1 MNVNDVFQ
9 QGNNYII
16 DNPKYKKGS
25 RKEPKTIQTD
35 NFFKTPLNSTSDLPT
50 VQTAFNVAGIGNEVY
65 GDMSSYT
72 RYGIIPNRIHDLDAQ
87 RAEAQ
92 SNLTK
97 FGNAMAQTLVS
108 EVGIG
113 TVKAVTDIIGGIF
126 NIGKDDYNNPVSNKL
141 QEWKD
146 KFDQEVA
153 PIYADPNV
161 DILHGGLTN
170 FGWWMSNTP
179 SIMSSLTLLI
189 PSTGI
194 TKLLSVGAKAAA
206 LSKVGTITRNGIKSL
221 AGINKV
227 RKAAQEAEEIGK
239 AAKGL
244 NTFQKGV
251 NTLVD
256 LPAGESGRLGTFFS
270 NTTNALLQRT
280 MENYQEAQGVQ
291 KDTYDNAYET
301 LMKMDDKEYA
311 AFLAKNKDLANEV
324 DNPNDKDAI
333 AKKIA
338 KRAADEDF
346 KINFANI
353 TFDVIQMY
361 GLRNFWKGV
370 KSGANSY
377 KLSSAVNKAK
387 QEVANMNKTPE
398 QIKAAEAAV
407 NKWKERAKNIGRR
420 LTSEKTIIAGELSEG
435 VEEAVNY
442 IAQEEGMY
450 VGKHL
455 LNQEPASSFDNRMS
469 KYIASGQLWDSAFW
483 GVLGG
488 IVFNHLG
495 SGFGRLQQTIEDRQN
510 KKVNSKTGESKK
522 VSPWSLSEK
531 GEIKTRRDD
540 INNWA
545 TQTKLFIDRK
555 NKIAKGENPYATGE
569 NDKTLTPDEQIAASQ
584 KATHDF
590 IDNIVLNAAHKG
602 NYDYLEEFIKS
613 DEVRKAMVDNGVV
626 DNESN
631 SKQVQQELLDRM
643 KSTINTYEEEL
654 ARLIDLNDK
663 SQLTRKNNERVP
675 IEFLQSIADANT
687 KYKNQQKIIKDNIS
701 RLDNLINESM
711 QNEEV
716 QKILGSEITADQ
728 YRAAASKS
736 LIANTMG
743 ELYAERKRLLT
754 DPRFKN
760 SISAKVSID
769 AINRQLKEY
778 QEMLN
783 EDDLRLVTAVM
794 INNTMNDNHEVYRE
808 RTPIGEVFDNLL
820 SGKNEK
826 GETITDDEIIKG
838 LKKFAEDNNLD
849 ERLAN
854 FEDTENIA
862 SQINAKVENAKV
874 LNKRLV
880 EADKI
885 GNKNG
890 SITKL
895 LVSRSNA
902 ELQYRYL
909 NGQIVKDTKTFN
921 QEVSFI
927 NNTLNDAR
935 KEAIDNSYKTINE
948 LASKYDRTDSRVIR
962 NAVGAYYNDD
972 TEGFNEV
979 TSELTDAERNNLR
992 EALDVLDLSNNLNN
1006 RLGVQVQEM
1015 LDISKSIEEA
1025 RNKSKDNKENPNS
1038 EQPAEDKSED
1048 KSEDEAVEE
1057 AETSDESKGEQPTV
1071 ENPQEAAESS
1081 ENAKTNN
1088 SSQET
1093 KQADTEPETKP
1104 QSNQQKQK
1112 PTQNKSKIDMSK
1124 PISIDFVK
1132 GKVSNTDSGVSFK
1145 AVRVF
1150 DNTGMSNTTGKWLLQ
1165 ANSPKVITDD
1175 LYDGVENILQDNSK
1189 VTKEPVIKI
1198 NYDDG
1203 TFEIIIKGEVTVP
1216 DSKDDQ
1222 DTLQAQQAEEETK
1235 QNGGQEEGNNQTSST
1250 GGLQPQATPN
1260 PSTPASSPT
1269 EQKSKPV
1276 VNLSIPKNAEDIAA
1290 IRQGLID
1297 TAINTVKANRNI
1309 TIEELEQVLKDSMS
1323 KTNYDEDV
1331 IKNAIQFVLVPFE
1344 RKLKSND
1351 SKASAVADVIISSS
1365 STVINGVF
1373 QIGANFAES
1382 VINLVKEYAD
1392 NSQIKPVNNKY
1403 YVKLEDVL
1411 RWAEKVIPSNG
1422 EYNNF
1427 IFDAVK
1433 AYLTSDSAKNDIVLI
1448 DDSEVG
1454 RIDFLARANKAFIKP
1469 INTTGEDITR
1479 SIDTNLDEIIS
1490 DPNDLKHSEDE
1501 LKNLKLNDEITFE
1514 LSQKPGKSTKVLL
1527 AKHNGITVGYIGMPD
1542 IDVHGRWKINRDGWN
1557 YIISQ
1562 SDENNDGDFKDWL
1575 KSIANKDTPE
1585 FESLNNIIY
1594 KAAFEEITKD
1604 DVKAFQNHP
1613 LIKEAIR
1620 VGYLSVDNNRIT
1632 YKRALEGLGKLWK
1645 YNADLAKDGDIVSS
1659 SFDEWYDK
1667 LRSQCNQ
1674 VLDLVNK
1681 PDITYLI
1688 NTINSGEIIRATDR
1702 NEADSEGNVYST
1714 EKVAIPIKLALSPNV
1729 SARISVGTGGGNVIS
1744 SGRSSTS
1751 SYSSRN
1757 GQTYMTIENQ
1767 NGTIDYIQAFPLHYS
1782 QGSYIR
1788 KGKEVSIPRSQ
1799 MFDKLVDTVVEQL
1812 VARIENVQSPEDW
1825 NELRNFINT
1834 AFNVSNQGLFNGI
1847 TFGQDNSGTY
1857 YINFGN
1863 RQGFTFYRKGA
1874 NGSSIPNIIPF
1885 IEKQGGK
1892 PVNYKFNE
1900 VGDKLRQIIKDNI
1913 RFNIN
1918 RTLIE
1923 SDNNSNV
1930 IIHNSFIHVEKG
1942 KFSIDIPA
1950 YKNIPGFHTN
1960 AESYNDFII
1969 SNNLVRVNL
1978 DQENSSNYRDK
1989 GIRKQFNAGFGIT
2002 AISNR
2007 VDTNEPSTPVEE
2019 DNQPSNKSTRFEATK
2034 KLVQDITKSDSETQG
2049 LDIVKSLATKEVSD
2063 IIEKNKKSTLLN
2075 EIFPSKVTY
2084 DDKAVKESNEEA
2096 VAINKGKSHEI
2107 IIGDKFIDIATDAN
2121 KGGGNRAAR
2130 ILIHERL
2137 HTKLSTNQ
2145 GKKIKR
2151 NLQSVYDDFL
2161 RESEIDLAD
2170 IESGNIDAVNE
2181 RRGYNLNSKTADEL
2195 KRFLTDLRY
2204 SDISNPELKLE
2215 EFVVESLTSSALA
2228 SYMNHIKV
2236 EGEEVGKA
2244 KTLWQRI
2251 MQFISKLFNFDI
2263 ADNSLRAKEFNILG
2277 EVFNKA
2283 KTNTTSNSSN
2293 STTSTT
2299 KTPVELDLFNQQS
2312 TTETKPEVT
2321 KTEEEPVQ
2329 VSEEDDDNNDYN
2341 DNNLNT
2347 YNEESTEDDD
2357 EDMFSI
2363 IREYPS
2369 LTAALEDIPLQER
2382 AIATSRIASGELEIV
2397 CR

>member
-9 QGNNYII
+9 QGNNYTV

-35 NFFKTPLNSTSDLPT
+35 NFFRTPLNSTSDLPT
-50 VQTAFNVAGIGNEVY
+50 VQTAFNAAGIGNEVY
-65 GDMSSYT
+65 GDMSDYT
-72 RYGIIPNRIHDLDAQ
+72 RYGITPNRIHDLDAQ

-126 NIGKDDYNNPVSNKL
+126 NIGNDDYNNPVSEKL

-146 KFDQEVA
+146 KFNQEVA
-153 PIYADPNV
+153 PIYADSNV

-206 LSKVGTITRNGIKSL
+206 LSKVGTVTRNGIKSL

-239 AAKGL
+239 TVKGL

-251 NTLVD
+251 NALVD
-256 LPAGESGRLGTFFS
+256 LPAGESGRLGTFFN

-301 LMKMDDKEYA
+301 LIKMNDKEYA

-324 DNPNDKDAI
+324 NNPNDKDAI

-346 KINFANI
+346 KINFANL

-361 GLRNFWKGV
+361 GLRNFWKGL

-420 LTSEKTIIAGELSEG
+420 LTSEKAIIAGELSEG

-495 SGFGRLQQTIEDRQN
+495 SGFGRIQQTIEDRQN
-510 KKVNSKTGESKK
+510 KKVNSKTGEGKK

-626 DNESN
+626 DNEAN

-643 KSTINTYEEEL
+643 KSTVNTYEEEL

-663 SQLTRKNNERVP
+663 SQLTRKSNERVP

-687 KYKNQQKIIKDNIS
+687 KYKNQQKIIKNNMS
-701 RLDNLINESM
+701 RLDNLIDESM

-760 SISAKVSID
+760 SISAKISID
-769 AINRQLKEY
+769 SINRQLKEY

-895 LVSRSNA
+895 LVSRSDA

-948 LASKYDRTDSRVIR
+948 LASKYDRTDARVIR

-979 TSELTDAERNNLR
+979 TSELTDAERNSLR

-1015 LDISKSIEEA
+1015 LDISKSIKEA

-1048 KSEDEAVEE
+1048 EATEE
-1057 AETSDESKGEQPTV
+1057 TETSDESKDEQPTG
-1071 ENPQEAAESS
+1071 EKPQEAAESLES
-1081 ENAKTNN
+1081 AETNN
-1088 SSQET
+1088 SSQAT
-1093 KQADTEPETKP
+1093 KQAGTEPETKP
-1104 QSNQQKQK
+1104 QSNKQQQK

-1124 PISIDFVK
+1124 PISIDFVN
-1132 GKVSNTDSGVSFK
+1132 GKVSNTDSNVSFK
-1145 AVRVF
+1145 AVKL
-1150 DNTGMSNTTGKWLLQ
+1150 DNTKNHYTLE

-1175 LYDGVENILQDNSK
+1175 LYDGVENILQDGSK
-1189 VTKEPVIKI
+1189 VTKLPFVEIDY
-1198 NYDDG
+1198 NNG
-1203 TFEIIIKGEVTVP
+1203 TFKVFEKGEVTIP
-1216 DSKDDQ
+1216 GSKDDQ
-1222 DTLQAQQAEEETK
+1222 DTTQAQQAEEETK
-1235 QNGGQEEGNNQTSST
+1235 QNGGQEENNKQTSST
-1250 GGLQPQATPN
+1250 GVLQPQAAPT
-1260 PSTPASSPT
+1260 PSTTASSPT
-1269 EQKSKPV
+1269 EQKAKPV
-1276 VNLSIPKNAEDIAA
+1276 VDLSIPKDAEDIAA
-1290 IRQGLID
+1290 IRQGLIS
-1297 TAINTVKANRNI
+1297 TAINAVKANRNI
-1309 TIEELEQVLKDSMS
+1309 TIEELEQVLKDAMS
-1323 KTNYDEDV
+1323 KTNYDEDIV
-1331 IKNAIQFVLVPFE
+1331 KNAVQFVLVPFK

-1365 STVINGVF
+1365 STVVNGVF

-1433 AYLTSDSAKNDIVLI
+1433 AYLTSDSAKNNIVLI

-1557 YIISQ
+1557 YVISQ

-1604 DVKAFQNHP
+1604 DIKAFQNHP

-1620 VGYLSVDNNRIT
+1620 VGYLSVDNNRVT

-1714 EKVAIPIKLALSPNV
+1714 EKVAIPIKSALSPNV

-1885 IEKQGGK
+1885 VEKQGGK
-1892 PVNYKFNE
+1892 AVNYKFNE

-1930 IIHNSFIHVEKG
+1930 IIHNSFVHVEKG

-2007 VDTNEPSTPVEE
+2007 VDTNETSTPVEE
-2019 DNQPSNKSTRFEATK
+2019 DNQPSNKSTRFEATR

-2049 LDIVKSLATKEVSD
+2049 LDIVKSLVTKEVSD

-2075 EIFPSKVTY
+2075 EVFPAKVTY
-2084 DDKAVKESNEEA
+2084 DDKALKESNEEA
-2096 VAINKGKSHEI
+2096 VAINKGKTHEI
-2107 IIGDKFIDIATDAN
+2107 IIGDEFINIATDAN

-2181 RRGYNLNSKTADEL
+2181 RRGYNLNKKTADEL
-2195 KRFLTDLRY
+2195 KKFLTDLRY

-2236 EGEEVGKA
+2236 EGEEVEKA

-2263 ADNSLRAKEFNILG
+2263 VDNSLRAKEFNILG
-2277 EVFNKA
+2277 EVFKKA
-2283 KTNTTSNSSN
+2283 KTDTTSNSSN

-2299 KTPVELDLFNQQS
+2299 KTSVELDLFNQQS
-2312 TTETKPEVT
+2312 TTETEPEVT

-2329 VSEEDDDNNDYN
+2329 VSEEDNDDNYYN

-2369 LTAALEDIPLQER
+2369 LTAALEDVPLQER

>member
-9 QGNNYII
+9 QGNNYTI

-35 NFFKTPLNSTSDLPT
+35 NFFRTPLNSTSDLPT
-50 VQTAFNVAGIGNEVY
+50 VQTAFNAAGIGNEVY
-65 GDMSSYT
+65 GDMSDYT
-72 RYGIIPNRIHDLDAQ
+72 RYGITPNRIHDLDAQ

-126 NIGKDDYNNPVSNKL
+126 NIGNDDYNNPVSEKL

-146 KFDQEVA
+146 KFNQEVA

-206 LSKVGTITRNGIKSL
+206 LSKVGTVTRNGIKSL

-239 AAKGL
+239 SVKGL

-251 NTLVD
+251 NALVD
-256 LPAGESGRLGTFFS
+256 LPAGESGRLGTFFN

-301 LMKMDDKEYA
+301 LIKMNDKEYA

-324 DNPNDKDAI
+324 NNPNDKDAI

-346 KINFANI
+346 KINFANL

-361 GLRNFWKGV
+361 GLRNFWKGL

-420 LTSEKTIIAGELSEG
+420 LTSEKAIIAGELSEG

-495 SGFGRLQQTIEDRQN
+495 SGFGRIQQTIEDRQN
-510 KKVNSKTGESKK
+510 KKVNSKTGEGKK

-626 DNESN
+626 DNEAN

-643 KSTINTYEEEL
+643 KSTVNTYEEEL

-663 SQLTRKNNERVP
+663 SQLTRKSNERVP

-687 KYKNQQKIIKDNIS
+687 KYKNQQKIIKNNMS
-701 RLDNLINESM
+701 RLDNLIDESI

-760 SISAKVSID
+760 SISAKISID
-769 AINRQLKEY
+769 SINRQLKEY

-895 LVSRSNA
+895 LVSRSDA

-948 LASKYDRTDSRVIR
+948 LASKYDRTDARVIR

-979 TSELTDAERNNLR
+979 TSELTDAERNSLR

-1015 LDISKSIEEA
+1015 LDISKSIKEA

-1048 KSEDEAVEE
+1048 EATEE
-1057 AETSDESKGEQPTV
+1057 TETSDESKSEQPTG
-1071 ENPQEAAESS
+1071 EKPQEAAESLES
-1081 ENAKTNN
+1081 AETNN
-1088 SSQET
+1088 SSQAT
-1093 KQADTEPETKP
+1093 KQAGTEPETKP
-1104 QSNQQKQK
+1104 QSNKQQQK

-1124 PISIDFVK
+1124 PISIDFVN
-1132 GKVSNTDSGVSFK
+1132 GKVSNTDSNVSFK
-1145 AVRVF
+1145 AVKL
-1150 DNTGMSNTTGKWLLQ
+1150 DNTKNHYTLE

-1175 LYDGVENILQDNSK
+1175 LYDGVENILQDGSK
-1189 VTKEPVIKI
+1189 VTKLPFVEIDY
-1198 NYDDG
+1198 NNG
-1203 TFEIIIKGEVTVP
+1203 TFKVFEKGEVTIP
-1216 DSKDDQ
+1216 GSKDDQ
-1222 DTLQAQQAEEETK
+1222 DTTQAQQAEEETK
-1235 QNGGQEEGNNQTSST
+1235 QNGGQEENNKQTSST
-1250 GGLQPQATPN
+1250 GGLQPQAAPT
-1260 PSTPASSPT
+1260 PSTTASSPT
-1269 EQKSKPV
+1269 EQKAKPV
-1276 VNLSIPKNAEDIAA
+1276 VDLSIPKDAEDIAA
-1290 IRQGLID
+1290 IRQGLIS
-1297 TAINTVKANRNI
+1297 TAINAVKANRNI
-1309 TIEELEQVLKDSMS
+1309 TIEELEQVLKDAMS
-1323 KTNYDEDV
+1323 KTNYDEDIV
-1331 IKNAIQFVLVPFE
+1331 KNAVQFVLVPFK

-1365 STVINGVF
+1365 STVVNGVF

-1433 AYLTSDSAKNDIVLI
+1433 AYLTSDSAKNNIVLI

-1557 YIISQ
+1557 YVISQ

-1604 DVKAFQNHP
+1604 DIKAFQNHP

-1620 VGYLSVDNNRIT
+1620 VGYLSVDNNRVT

-1714 EKVAIPIKLALSPNV
+1714 EKVAIPIKSALSPNV

-1885 IEKQGGK
+1885 VEKQGGK
-1892 PVNYKFNE
+1892 AVNYKFNE

-1930 IIHNSFIHVEKG
+1930 IIHNSFVHVEKG

-2007 VDTNEPSTPVEE
+2007 VDTNETSTPVEE
-2019 DNQPSNKSTRFEATK
+2019 DNQPSNKSTRFEATR
-2034 KLVQDITKSDSETQG
+2034 KLIQDITKSDSETQG
-2049 LDIVKSLATKEVSD
+2049 LDIVKSLVTKEVSD

-2075 EIFPSKVTY
+2075 EVFPAKVTY
-2084 DDKAVKESNEEA
+2084 DDKALKESNEEA
-2096 VAINKGKSHEI
+2096 VAINKGKTHEI

-2181 RRGYNLNSKTADEL
+2181 RRGYNLNKKTADEL
-2195 KRFLTDLRY
+2195 KKFLTDLRY

-2263 ADNSLRAKEFNILG
+2263 VDNSLRAKEFNILG
-2277 EVFNKA
+2277 EVFKKA
-2283 KTNTTSNSSN
+2283 KTDTTSNSSN

-2299 KTPVELDLFNQQS
+2299 KTSVELDLFNQQS
-2312 TTETKPEVT
+2312 TTETEPEVT

-2329 VSEEDDDNNDYN
+2329 VSEEDNDDNYYN

-2369 LTAALEDIPLQER
+2369 LTAALEDVPLQER

>member
-9 QGNNYII
+9 QGNNYTI

-35 NFFKTPLNSTSDLPT
+35 NFFRTPLNSTSDLPT
-50 VQTAFNVAGIGNEVY
+50 VQTAFNAAGIGNEVY
-65 GDMSSYT
+65 GDMSDYT
-72 RYGIIPNRIHDLDAQ
+72 RYGITPNRIHDLDAQ

-126 NIGKDDYNNPVSNKL
+126 NIGNDDYNNPVSEKL

-146 KFDQEVA
+146 KFNQEVA

-206 LSKVGTITRNGIKSL
+206 LSKVGTVTRNGIKSL

-239 AAKGL
+239 SVKGL

-251 NTLVD
+251 NALVD
-256 LPAGESGRLGTFFS
+256 LPAGESGRLGTFFN

-301 LMKMDDKEYA
+301 LIKMNDKEYA

-324 DNPNDKDAI
+324 NNPNDKDAI

-346 KINFANI
+346 KINFANL

-361 GLRNFWKGV
+361 GLRNFWKGL

-420 LTSEKTIIAGELSEG
+420 LTSEKAIIAGELSEG

-495 SGFGRLQQTIEDRQN
+495 SGFGRIQQTIEDRQN
-510 KKVNSKTGESKK
+510 KKVNSKTGEGKK

-626 DNESN
+626 DNEAN

-643 KSTINTYEEEL
+643 KSTVNTYEEEL

-663 SQLTRKNNERVP
+663 SQLTRKSNERVP

-687 KYKNQQKIIKDNIS
+687 KYKNQQKIIKNNMS
-701 RLDNLINESM
+701 RLDNLIDESI

-760 SISAKVSID
+760 SISAKISID
-769 AINRQLKEY
+769 SINRQLKEY

-895 LVSRSNA
+895 LVSRSDA

-948 LASKYDRTDSRVIR
+948 LASKYDRTDARVIR

-979 TSELTDAERNNLR
+979 TSELTDAERNSLR

-1015 LDISKSIEEA
+1015 LDISKSIKEA

-1048 KSEDEAVEE
+1048 EATEE
-1057 AETSDESKGEQPTV
+1057 TETSDESKDEQPTG
-1071 ENPQEAAESS
+1071 EKPQEAAESLES
-1081 ENAKTNN
+1081 AETNN
-1088 SSQET
+1088 SSQAT
-1093 KQADTEPETKP
+1093 KQAGTEPETKP
-1104 QSNQQKQK
+1104 QSNKQQQK

-1124 PISIDFVK
+1124 PISIDFVN
-1132 GKVSNTDSGVSFK
+1132 GKVSNTDSNVSFK
-1145 AVRVF
+1145 AVKL
-1150 DNTGMSNTTGKWLLQ
+1150 DNTKNHYTLE

-1175 LYDGVENILQDNSK
+1175 LYDGVENILQDGSK
-1189 VTKEPVIKI
+1189 VTKLPFVEIDY
-1198 NYDDG
+1198 NNG
-1203 TFEIIIKGEVTVP
+1203 TFKVFEKGEVTIP
-1216 DSKDDQ
+1216 GSKDDQ
-1222 DTLQAQQAEEETK
+1222 DTTQAQQAEEETK
-1235 QNGGQEEGNNQTSST
+1235 QNGGQEENNKQTSST
-1250 GGLQPQATPN
+1250 GGLQPQAAPT
-1260 PSTPASSPT
+1260 PSTTASSPT
-1269 EQKSKPV
+1269 EQKAKPV
-1276 VNLSIPKNAEDIAA
+1276 VDLSIPKDAEDIAA
-1290 IRQGLID
+1290 IRQGLIS
-1297 TAINTVKANRNI
+1297 TAINAVKANRNI
-1309 TIEELEQVLKDSMS
+1309 TIEELEQVLKDAMS
-1323 KTNYDEDV
+1323 KTNYDEDIV
-1331 IKNAIQFVLVPFE
+1331 KNAVQFVLVPFK

-1365 STVINGVF
+1365 STVVNGVF

-1433 AYLTSDSAKNDIVLI
+1433 AYLTSDSAKNNIVLI

-1557 YIISQ
+1557 YVISQ

-1604 DVKAFQNHP
+1604 DIKAFQNHP

-1620 VGYLSVDNNRIT
+1620 VGYLSVDNNRVT

-1714 EKVAIPIKLALSPNV
+1714 EKVAIPIKSALSPNV

-1885 IEKQGGK
+1885 VEKQGGK
-1892 PVNYKFNE
+1892 AVNYKFNE

-1930 IIHNSFIHVEKG
+1930 IIHNSFVHVEKG

-2007 VDTNEPSTPVEE
+2007 VDTNETSTPVEE
-2019 DNQPSNKSTRFEATK
+2019 DNQPSNKSTRFEATR
-2034 KLVQDITKSDSETQG
+2034 KLIQDITKSDSETQG
-2049 LDIVKSLATKEVSD
+2049 LDIVKSLVTKEVSD

-2075 EIFPSKVTY
+2075 EVFPAKVTY
-2084 DDKAVKESNEEA
+2084 DDKALKESNEEA
-2096 VAINKGKSHEI
+2096 VAINKGKTHEI

-2181 RRGYNLNSKTADEL
+2181 RRGYNLNKKTADEL
-2195 KRFLTDLRY
+2195 KKFLTDLRY

-2263 ADNSLRAKEFNILG
+2263 VDNSLRAKEFNILG
-2277 EVFNKA
+2277 EVFKKA
-2283 KTNTTSNSSN
+2283 KTDTTSNSSN

-2299 KTPVELDLFNQQS
+2299 KTSVELDLFNQQS
-2312 TTETKPEVT
+2312 TTETEPEVT

-2329 VSEEDDDNNDYN
+2329 VSEEDNDDNYYN

-2369 LTAALEDIPLQER
+2369 LTAALEDVPLQER

>member
-9 QGNNYII
+9 QGNNYTI

-25 RKEPKTIQTD
+25 RKESKTIQTD

-50 VQTAFNVAGIGNEVY
+50 VQTAFNAAGIGNEVY
-65 GDMSSYT
+65 GDMSAYT
-72 RYGIIPNRIHDLDAQ
+72 RYGITPNRIHDLDAQ

-206 LSKVGTITRNGIKSL
+206 LSKVGTVTRNGIKSL

-244 NTFQKGV
+244 NTFQKGI

-256 LPAGESGRLGTFFS
+256 LPVGESGRLGTFFS

-324 DNPNDKDAI
+324 RNPNDKDAI

-346 KINFANI
+346 KINFANL

-361 GLRNFWKGV
+361 GLRNFWKGL

-420 LTSEKTIIAGELSEG
+420 LTSEKAVIAGELSEG
-435 VEEAVNY
+435 VEEAINY

-488 IVFNHLG
+488 VVFNHLG

-510 KKVNSKTGESKK
+510 KKVNSKTGEGKK

-654 ARLIDLNDK
+654 ARLVDLNDK
-663 SQLTRKNNERVP
+663 SQLTRKSNERVP

-701 RLDNLINESM
+701 RLDSLIDESM

-760 SISAKVSID
+760 NISAKVSID
-769 AINRQLKEY
+769 TINRQLKEY

-880 EADKI
+880 EADNI

-979 TSELTDAERNNLR
+979 TSELSDAERNSLR

-1015 LDISKSIEEA
+1015 LDINKSIEEA
-1025 RNKSKDNKENPNS
+1025 RNKSKDNNENPNS
-1038 EQPAEDKSED
+1038 EQPVEY
-1048 KSEDEAVEE
+1048 KSEDEANEE
-1057 AETSDESKGEQPTV
+1057 AETSDENKGEQPTV
-1071 ENPQEAAESS
+1071 EKPQEAAESS
-1081 ENAKTNN
+1081 ENAETNN

-1104 QSNQQKQK
+1104 QGNQQKQK
-1112 PTQNKSKIDMSK
+1112 PTQNKSKIDMAK

-1132 GKVSNTDSGVSFK
+1132 GKVSNTDSSVSFK

-1175 LYDGVENILQDNSK
+1175 LYNGVENILQDNSK

-1203 TFEIIIKGEVTVP
+1203 TFEIVIKGEVTVSG
-1216 DSKDDQ
+1216 SKDDQ
-1222 DTLQAQQAEEETK
+1222 DNLQAQQAEEETK
-1235 QNGGQEEGNNQTSST
+1235 QNGGQEEGNSQTSST
-1250 GGLQPQATPN
+1250 GGLQPQSAPT
-1260 PSTPASSPT
+1260 PSTPASSQT

-1276 VNLSIPKNAEDIAA
+1276 VNLSIPKDAEDIAA
-1290 IRQGLID
+1290 IRKVLIS
-1297 TAINTVKANRNI
+1297 TAINVVKANRNI
-1309 TIEELEQVLKDSMS
+1309 TIEELEQVLKDATS

-1331 IKNAIQFVLVPFE
+1331 IKNAIQFVLVPFK

-1365 STVINGVF
+1365 STVVNGVF

-1382 VINLVKEYAD
+1382 VDNLVREYAD

-1422 EYNNF
+1422 YYNNF

-1433 AYLTSDSAKNDIVLI
+1433 AYLTSDSAKNNIVLI

-1454 RIDFLARANKAFIKP
+1454 RIDFLDRANKAFIKP

-1527 AKHNGITVGYIGMPD
+1527 AKHNDITVGYIGIPD

-1604 DVKAFQNHP
+1604 DIKAFQNHP

-1885 IEKQGGK
+1885 VEKQGGK
-1892 PVNYKFNE
+1892 VVNYKFNE

-1930 IIHNSFIHVEKG
+1930 LIHNSFIHVEKG
-1942 KFSIDIPA
+1942 KFIIDIPA

-2007 VDTNEPSTPVEE
+2007 VDTNETSTPVEE

-2049 LDIVKSLATKEVSD
+2049 LDIVKFLVTKEVSD

-2075 EIFPSKVTY
+2075 EVFPAKVTY

-2107 IIGDKFIDIATDAN
+2107 IIGDKFIDIAIDAN

-2277 EVFNKA
+2277 EVFKKA
-2283 KTNTTSNSSN
+2283 KTDTTSNSSN

-2299 KTPVELDLFNQQS
+2299 KTSIELDLFNQQS
-2312 TTETKPEVT
+2312 TTETEPEVT
-2321 KTEEEPVQ
+2321 KIEEEPVQ

>member
-9 QGNNYII
+9 QGNNYTI

-35 NFFKTPLNSTSDLPT
+35 NFFRTPLNSTSDLPT
-50 VQTAFNVAGIGNEVY
+50 VQTAFNAAGIGNEVY
-65 GDMSSYT
+65 GDMSDYT
-72 RYGIIPNRIHDLDAQ
+72 RYGITPNRIHDLDAQ

-126 NIGKDDYNNPVSNKL
+126 NIGNDDYNNPVSEKL

-146 KFDQEVA
+146 KFNQEVA

-206 LSKVGTITRNGIKSL
+206 LSKVGTVTRNGIKSL

-239 AAKGL
+239 SVKGL

-251 NTLVD
+251 NALVD
-256 LPAGESGRLGTFFS
+256 LPAGESGRLGTFFN

-301 LMKMDDKEYA
+301 LIKMNDKEYA

-324 DNPNDKDAI
+324 NNPNDKDAI

-346 KINFANI
+346 KINFANL

-361 GLRNFWKGV
+361 GLRNFWKGL

-420 LTSEKTIIAGELSEG
+420 LTSEKAIIAGELSEG

-495 SGFGRLQQTIEDRQN
+495 SGFGRIQQTIEDRQN
-510 KKVNSKTGESKK
+510 KKVNSKTGEGKK

-626 DNESN
+626 DNEAN

-643 KSTINTYEEEL
+643 KSTVNTYEEEL

-663 SQLTRKNNERVP
+663 SQLTRKSNERVP

-687 KYKNQQKIIKDNIS
+687 KYKNQQKIIKNNMS
-701 RLDNLINESM
+701 RLDNLIDESM

-760 SISAKVSID
+760 SISAKISID
-769 AINRQLKEY
+769 SINRQLKEY

-895 LVSRSNA
+895 LVSRSDA

-948 LASKYDRTDSRVIR
+948 LASKYDRTDARVIR

-979 TSELTDAERNNLR
+979 TSELTDAERNSLR

-1015 LDISKSIEEA
+1015 LDISKSIKEA

-1048 KSEDEAVEE
+1048 EATEE
-1057 AETSDESKGEQPTV
+1057 TETSDESKSEQPTG
-1071 ENPQEAAESS
+1071 EKPQEAAESLES
-1081 ENAKTNN
+1081 AETNN
-1088 SSQET
+1088 SSQAT
-1093 KQADTEPETKP
+1093 KQAGTEPETKP
-1104 QSNQQKQK
+1104 QSNKQQQK

-1124 PISIDFVK
+1124 PISIDFVN
-1132 GKVSNTDSGVSFK
+1132 GKVSNTDSNVSFK
-1145 AVRVF
+1145 AVKL
-1150 DNTGMSNTTGKWLLQ
+1150 DNTKNHYTLE

-1175 LYDGVENILQDNSK
+1175 LYDGVENILQDGSK
-1189 VTKEPVIKI
+1189 VTKLPFVEIDY
-1198 NYDDG
+1198 NNG
-1203 TFEIIIKGEVTVP
+1203 TFKVFEKGEVTIP
-1216 DSKDDQ
+1216 GSKDDQ
-1222 DTLQAQQAEEETK
+1222 DTTQAQQAEEETK
-1235 QNGGQEEGNNQTSST
+1235 QNGGQEENNKQTSST
-1250 GGLQPQATPN
+1250 GGLQPQAAPT
-1260 PSTPASSPT
+1260 PSTTASSPT
-1269 EQKSKPV
+1269 EQKAKPLV
-1276 VNLSIPKNAEDIAA
+1276 DLSIPKDAEDIAA
-1290 IRQGLID
+1290 IRQGLIS
-1297 TAINTVKANRNI
+1297 TAINAVKANRNI
-1309 TIEELEQVLKDSMS
+1309 TIEELEQVLKDAMS
-1323 KTNYDEDV
+1323 KTNYDEDIV
-1331 IKNAIQFVLVPFE
+1331 KNAVQFVLVPFK

-1365 STVINGVF
+1365 STVVNGVF

-1433 AYLTSDSAKNDIVLI
+1433 AYLTSDSAKNNIVLI

-1557 YIISQ
+1557 YVISQ

-1604 DVKAFQNHP
+1604 DIKAFQNHP

-1620 VGYLSVDNNRIT
+1620 IGYLSVDNNRVT

-1714 EKVAIPIKLALSPNV
+1714 EKVAIPIKSALSPNV

-1799 MFDKLVDTVVEQL
+1799 VFDKLVDTVVEQL

-1885 IEKQGGK
+1885 VEKQGGK
-1892 PVNYKFNE
+1892 AVNYKFNE

-1930 IIHNSFIHVEKG
+1930 IIHNSFVHVEKG

-2007 VDTNEPSTPVEE
+2007 VDTNETSTPVEE
-2019 DNQPSNKSTRFEATK
+2019 DNQPSNKSTRFEATR

-2049 LDIVKSLATKEVSD
+2049 LDIVKSLVTKEVSD

-2075 EIFPSKVTY
+2075 EVFPAKVTY
-2084 DDKAVKESNEEA
+2084 DDKALKESNEEA
-2096 VAINKGKSHEI
+2096 VAINKGKTHEI
-2107 IIGDKFIDIATDAN
+2107 IIGDEFINIATDAN

-2236 EGEEVGKA
+2236 EGEEVEKA

-2263 ADNSLRAKEFNILG
+2263 VDNSLRAKEFNILG
-2277 EVFNKA
+2277 EVFKKA
-2283 KTNTTSNSSN
+2283 KTDTTSNSSN

-2299 KTPVELDLFNQQS
+2299 KTSVELDLFNQQS
-2312 TTETKPEVT
+2312 TTETEPEVT

-2329 VSEEDDDNNDYN
+2329 VSEEDNDDNYYN

-2369 LTAALEDIPLQER
+2369 LTAALEDVPLQER

>member
-9 QGNNYII
+9 QGNNYTI

-65 GDMSSYT
+65 GDMSAYT
-72 RYGIIPNRIHDLDAQ
+72 RYGITPNRIHDLDAQ

-113 TVKAVTDIIGGIF
+113 TIKAVTDIIGGIF

-239 AAKGL
+239 VAKGL
-244 NTFQKGV
+244 NTFQKGI

-324 DNPNDKDAI
+324 RNPNDKDAI

-346 KINFANI
+346 KINFANL

-361 GLRNFWKGV
+361 GLRNFWKGL

-420 LTSEKTIIAGELSEG
+420 LTSEKAVIAGELSEG

-488 IVFNHLG
+488 VVFNHLG

-510 KKVNSKTGESKK
+510 KKVDSKTGEGKK

-663 SQLTRKNNERVP
+663 SQLTRKSNERVP

-701 RLDNLINESM
+701 RLDSLIEESI

-760 SISAKVSID
+760 NISAKVSID
-769 AINRQLKEY
+769 TINRQLKEY

-948 LASKYDRTDSRVIR
+948 LASKYDRTDARVIR

-1015 LDISKSIEEA
+1015 LDINKSIEEA
-1025 RNKSKDNKENPNS
+1025 RNKSKDNEENPNS
-1038 EQPAEDKSED
+1038 EQPAEDE
-1048 KSEDEAVEE
+1048 SEDEAEDEDTEE
-1057 AETSDESKGEQPTV
+1057 AETSDENKGEQPIG
-1071 ENPQEAAESS
+1071 EKPQEAAESS

-1093 KQADTEPETKP
+1093 KQAYTEPETKP
-1104 QSNQQKQK
+1104 QDNQQKQK
-1112 PTQNKSKIDMSK
+1112 PTQNTSRIDMAKS
-1124 PISIDFVK
+1124 ISIDFVK
-1132 GKVSNTDSGVSFK
+1132 GKVSNTDSTVSFK
-1145 AVRVF
+1145 AIKL
-1150 DNTGMSNTTGKWLLQ
+1150 DNTKNHYVLE

-1175 LYDGVENILQDNSK
+1175 LYDGIENILQDGSK
-1189 VTKEPVIKI
+1189 VTKLPFVEIDY
-1198 NYDDG
+1198 NNG
-1203 TFEIIIKGEVTVP
+1203 TFKVLEKGEVTIP
-1216 DSKDDQ
+1216 GSKDDQ
-1222 DTLQAQQAEEETK
+1222 DTTQAQQAEEETK

-1250 GGLQPQATPN
+1250 GGLQPQTAPT

-1269 EQKSKPV
+1269 EQKTKPV
-1276 VNLSIPKNAEDIAA
+1276 VNLSIPKDAEDIAA
-1290 IRQGLID
+1290 IRQGLIS
-1297 TAINTVKANRNI
+1297 TAINAVKANRNI

-1323 KTNYDEDV
+1323 KTNYDEDI
-1331 IKNAIQFVLVPFE
+1331 IKNAVQFVLVPFK

-1365 STVINGVF
+1365 STVVNGVF

-1382 VINLVKEYAD
+1382 VDNLVREYAD

-1433 AYLTSDSAKNDIVLI
+1433 AYLTSDSAKNNIVLI

-1527 AKHNGITVGYIGMPD
+1527 AKHNDITVGYIGMPD

-1604 DVKAFQNHP
+1604 DIKAFQNHP

-1863 RQGFTFYRKGA
+1863 KQGFTFYRKGA

-1885 IEKQGGK
+1885 VEKQGGK
-1892 PVNYKFNE
+1892 AVNYKFNE

-1923 SDNNSNV
+1923 SDNNSN
-1930 IIHNSFIHVEKG
+1930 ILIHNSFIHVEKG
-1942 KFSIDIPA
+1942 KFSIDIPT

-2007 VDTNEPSTPVEE
+2007 VDTNETNTPVEE

-2049 LDIVKSLATKEVSD
+2049 LDIVKSLVTKEVSD

-2075 EIFPSKVTY
+2075 EVFPAKVTY

-2228 SYMNHIKV
+2228 SYMNHVKV

-2277 EVFNKA
+2277 EVFKKA
-2283 KTNTTSNSSN
+2283 KTDTTSNSSN

-2312 TTETKPEVT
+2312 TTETEPEVT

-2329 VSEEDDDNNDYN
+2329 VYEEDDDNNDYN

>member
-9 QGNNYII
+9 QGNNYTI

-35 NFFKTPLNSTSDLPT
+35 NFFRTPLNSTSDLPT
-50 VQTAFNVAGIGNEVY
+50 VQTAFNAAGIGNEVY
-65 GDMSSYT
+65 GDMSDYT
-72 RYGIIPNRIHDLDAQ
+72 RYGITPNRIHDLDAQ

-126 NIGKDDYNNPVSNKL
+126 NIGNDDYNNPVSEKL

-146 KFDQEVA
+146 KFNQEVA
-153 PIYADPNV
+153 PIYADSNV

-206 LSKVGTITRNGIKSL
+206 LSKVGTVTRNGIKSL

-239 AAKGL
+239 SVKGL

-251 NTLVD
+251 NALVD
-256 LPAGESGRLGTFFS
+256 LPAGESGRLGTFFN

-301 LMKMDDKEYA
+301 LIKMNDKEYA

-324 DNPNDKDAI
+324 NNPNDKDAI

-346 KINFANI
+346 KINFANL

-361 GLRNFWKGV
+361 GLRNFWKGL

-420 LTSEKTIIAGELSEG
+420 LTSEKAIIAGELSEG

-495 SGFGRLQQTIEDRQN
+495 SGFGRIQQTIEDRQN
-510 KKVNSKTGESKK
+510 KKVNSKTGEGKK

-626 DNESN
+626 DNEAN

-643 KSTINTYEEEL
+643 KSTVNTYEEEL

-663 SQLTRKNNERVP
+663 SQLTRKSNERVP

-687 KYKNQQKIIKDNIS
+687 KYKNQQKIIKNNMS
-701 RLDNLINESM
+701 RLDNLIDESI

-760 SISAKVSID
+760 SISAKISID
-769 AINRQLKEY
+769 SINRQLKEY

-895 LVSRSNA
+895 LVSRSDA

-948 LASKYDRTDSRVIR
+948 LASKYDRTDARVIR

-979 TSELTDAERNNLR
+979 TSELTDAERNSLR

-1015 LDISKSIEEA
+1015 LDISKSIKEA

-1048 KSEDEAVEE
+1048 EATEE
-1057 AETSDESKGEQPTV
+1057 TETSDESKDEQPTG
-1071 ENPQEAAESS
+1071 EKPQEAAESLES
-1081 ENAKTNN
+1081 AETNN
-1088 SSQET
+1088 SSQAT
-1093 KQADTEPETKP
+1093 KQAGTEPETKP
-1104 QSNQQKQK
+1104 QSNKQQQK

-1124 PISIDFVK
+1124 PISIDFVN
-1132 GKVSNTDSGVSFK
+1132 GKVSNTDSNVSFK
-1145 AVRVF
+1145 AVKL
-1150 DNTGMSNTTGKWLLQ
+1150 DNTKNHYTLE

-1175 LYDGVENILQDNSK
+1175 LYDGVENILQDGSK
-1189 VTKEPVIKI
+1189 VTKLPFVEIDY
-1198 NYDDG
+1198 NNG
-1203 TFEIIIKGEVTVP
+1203 TFKVFEKGEVTIP
-1216 DSKDDQ
+1216 GSKDDQ
-1222 DTLQAQQAEEETK
+1222 DTTQAQQAEEETK
-1235 QNGGQEEGNNQTSST
+1235 QNGGQEENNKQTSST
-1250 GGLQPQATPN
+1250 GVLQPQAAPT
-1260 PSTPASSPT
+1260 PSTTASSPT
-1269 EQKSKPV
+1269 EQKAKPV
-1276 VNLSIPKNAEDIAA
+1276 VDLSIPKDAEDIAA
-1290 IRQGLID
+1290 IRQGLIS
-1297 TAINTVKANRNI
+1297 TAINAVKANRNI
-1309 TIEELEQVLKDSMS
+1309 TIEELEQVLKDAMS
-1323 KTNYDEDV
+1323 KTNYDEDIV
-1331 IKNAIQFVLVPFE
+1331 KNAVQFVLVPFK

-1365 STVINGVF
+1365 STVVNGVF

-1433 AYLTSDSAKNDIVLI
+1433 AYLTSDSAKNNIVLI

-1527 AKHNGITVGYIGMPD
+1527 AKHNSITVGYIGMPD

-1557 YIISQ
+1557 YVISQ

-1604 DVKAFQNHP
+1604 DIKAFQNHP

-1620 VGYLSVDNNRIT
+1620 VGYLSVDNNRVT

-1714 EKVAIPIKLALSPNV
+1714 EKVAIPIKSALSPNV

-1799 MFDKLVDTVVEQL
+1799 VFDKLVDTVVEQL

-1885 IEKQGGK
+1885 VEKQGGK
-1892 PVNYKFNE
+1892 AVNYKFNE

-1930 IIHNSFIHVEKG
+1930 IIHNSFVHVEKG

-2007 VDTNEPSTPVEE
+2007 VDTNETSTPVEE
-2019 DNQPSNKSTRFEATK
+2019 DNQPSNKSTRFEATR

-2049 LDIVKSLATKEVSD
+2049 LDIVKSLVTKEVSD

-2075 EIFPSKVTY
+2075 EVFPAKVTY
-2084 DDKAVKESNEEA
+2084 DDKALKESNEEA
-2096 VAINKGKSHEI
+2096 VAINKGKTHEI

-2181 RRGYNLNSKTADEL
+2181 RRGYNLNKKTADEL
-2195 KRFLTDLRY
+2195 KKFLTDLRY

-2263 ADNSLRAKEFNILG
+2263 VDNSLRAKEFNILG
-2277 EVFNKA
+2277 EVFKKA
-2283 KTNTTSNSSN
+2283 KTDTTSNSSN

-2299 KTPVELDLFNQQS
+2299 KTSVELDLFNQQS
-2312 TTETKPEVT
+2312 TTETEPEVT

-2329 VSEEDDDNNDYN
+2329 VSEEDNDDNYYN

-2369 LTAALEDIPLQER
+2369 LTAALEDVPLQER

>member
-9 QGNNYII
+9 QGNSYTI
-16 DNPKYKKGS
+16 DNPRYKKGS

-65 GDMSSYT
+65 GDMSAYT
-72 RYGIIPNRIHDLDAQ
+72 RYGITPNRIHDLDAQ

-108 EVGIG
+108 ELGIG
-113 TVKAVTDIIGGIF
+113 IPKAFTDIIGGIF

-170 FGWWMSNTP
+170 FGWLMSNTP

-227 RKAAQEAEEIGK
+227 RKAAQEAEELGK

-244 NTFQKGV
+244 NAFQKGV
-251 NTLVD
+251 NALVD
-256 LPAGESGRLGTFFS
+256 LPAGESSRLGTFFS
-270 NTTNALLQRT
+270 ITTNALLQRT

-301 LMKMDDKEYA
+301 LMKMKDKEYA
-311 AFLAKNKDLANEV
+311 AFLAKNKDLADEV
-324 DNPNDKDAI
+324 DNPNDRDAI

-346 KINFANI
+346 KINFANL
-353 TFDVIQMY
+353 TFNVVQMY
-361 GLRNFWKGV
+361 ALRNFWKGL
-370 KSGANSY
+370 KSGENSY

-387 QEVANMNKTPE
+387 QEVANMGKTPE

-420 LTSEKTIIAGELSEG
+420 LTSEKVIIAGELSEG

-488 IVFNHLG
+488 VAFHHLG
-495 SGFGRLQQTIEDRQN
+495 SGFGRVQQTIEDRQN
-510 KKVNSKTGESKK
+510 KKVDSKTGEGKK

-555 NKIAKGENPYATGE
+555 NKIAKGENPYAIGE

-626 DNESN
+626 DNEAN

-643 KSTINTYEEEL
+643 KSTVNTYEEEL

-663 SQLTRKNNERVP
+663 AQLTQKDNERVP

-687 KYKNQQKIIKDNIS
+687 KYKNQQKIIKDNMS
-701 RLDNLINESM
+701 RLDNLIDESM
-711 QNEEV
+711 QDEEV
-716 QKILGSEITADQ
+716 QKILGSEFTADQ

-769 AINRQLKEY
+769 TINRQLKEY

-783 EDDLRLVTAVM
+783 EDDLRLVTSVM
-794 INNTMNDNHEVYRE
+794 INNTMNDKHEVYRE

-826 GETITDDEIIKG
+826 GEAINDDEIIKG

-849 ERLAN
+849 ERLAK

-862 SQINAKVENAKV
+862 SQINARVENSKV
-874 LNKRLV
+874 LNNRLV

-885 GNKNG
+885 GSKNG

-895 LVSRSNA
+895 LVSRSDA

-909 NGQIVKDTKTFN
+909 NGQIVKKIKTFN

-972 TEGFNEV
+972 TEGFNKV
-979 TSELTDAERNNLR
+979 TSELTEAERNNLR

-1015 LDISKSIEEA
+1015 LDINKRIEEA
-1025 RNKSKDNKENPNS
+1025 RNKAKDNEENPNS

-1048 KSEDEAVEE
+1048 KATEE
-1057 AETSDESKGEQPTV
+1057 AETSDESKGEQPTDKKPQDATELPKKV
-1071 ENPQEAAESS
+1071 E
-1081 ENAKTNN
+1081 TDN
-1088 SSQET
+1088 SSQAAE
-1093 KQADTEPETKP
+1093 QANREAETKP
-1104 QSNQQKQK
+1104 QAKQQEQK
-1112 PTQNKSKIDMSK
+1112 PTANKSKIDMSK

-1132 GKVSNTDSGVSFK
+1132 GKVSNVDSDVSFK
-1145 AVRVF
+1145 ADRILTV
-1150 DNTGMSNTTGKWLLQ
+1150 SNRYSLQ
-1165 ANSPKVITDD
+1165 PNSPKVITDD
-1175 LYDGVENILQDNSK
+1175 LYDGVENILQDGSK
-1189 VTKEPVIKI
+1189 VTKLPIIEI
-1198 NYDDG
+1198 NDDG
-1203 TFEIIIKGEVTVP
+1203 TFEVVYKGEVTVP
-1216 DSKDDQ
+1216 GSKDDQ
-1222 DTLQAQQAEEETK
+1222 DTLQAQQAEDEAK
-1235 QNGGQEEGNNQTSST
+1235 QNGGQEEDNQTPST
-1250 GGLQPQATPN
+1250 GGLQHQAAPTPTTSAS
-1260 PSTPASSPT
+1260 PST
-1269 EQKSKPV
+1269 EQKAKPV
-1276 VNLSIPKNAEDIAA
+1276 VDLSIPKDAEDIAA
-1290 IRQGLID
+1290 IRQGLIS
-1297 TAINTVKANRNI
+1297 TAINAVKANRNI
-1309 TIEELEQVLKDSMS
+1309 TIEELEQVLKDAMS
-1323 KTNYDEDV
+1323 KTNYDEDI
-1331 IKNAIQFVLVPFE
+1331 IKNAVQFVLVPFK

-1365 STVINGVF
+1365 STVVNGIF

-1382 VINLVKEYAD
+1382 VNNLVREYAD

-1448 DDSEVG
+1448 DDSELG
-1454 RIDFLARANKAFIKP
+1454 RIDFLARANKSFIKP
-1469 INTTGEDITR
+1469 INTAGEDITR
-1479 SIDTNLDEIIS
+1479 SIDTNLGEIIS

-1501 LKNLKLNDEITFE
+1501 LKNLKLNNEITFE

-1542 IDVHGRWKINRDGWN
+1542 MDVHGRWKINRDGWN
-1557 YIISQ
+1557 YVISQ
-1562 SDENNDGDFKDWL
+1562 SNENNDGDFKDWL
-1575 KSIANKDTPE
+1575 KSIANKDTSE

-1604 DVKAFQNHP
+1604 DIKAFQNHP

-1645 YNADLAKDGDIVSS
+1645 YNADLAKDGDVVSS

-1674 VLDLVNK
+1674 VLDLINK
-1681 PDITYLI
+1681 PDISYLI

-1702 NEADSEGNVYST
+1702 NETDSEGNVYST
-1714 EKVAIPIKLALSPNV
+1714 EKVAIPIQSALSPNV
-1729 SARISVGTGGGNVIS
+1729 SAKISVGTGGGNVIS

-1874 NGSSIPNIIPF
+1874 NGSSVPNIIPF
-1885 IEKQGGK
+1885 VEKQGGK
-1892 PVNYKFNE
+1892 AVNYKFNE

-1930 IIHNSFIHVEKG
+1930 LIHNSFVHVEKG

-2007 VDTNEPSTPVEE
+2007 VDIDKTSTPVEE
-2019 DNQPSNKSTRFEATK
+2019 NNQPSNKSTRFEATK

-2049 LDIVKSLATKEVSD
+2049 LDIVKSLVTKEISD

-2075 EIFPSKVTY
+2075 EIFPAKVIY
-2084 DDKAVKESNEEA
+2084 DDKALKESNEEA
-2096 VAINKGKSHEI
+2096 VAINKAKSHEI
-2107 IIGDKFIDIATDAN
+2107 IIGDEFINIATDAN

-2151 NLQSVYDDFL
+2151 NLQSIYDDFL
-2161 RESEIDLAD
+2161 RESEIDLTD

-2181 RRGYNLNSKTADEL
+2181 RRGYNLNNKTVDEL

-2204 SDISNPELKLE
+2204 FDISNSELKLE

-2228 SYMNHIKV
+2228 SYMNHVKV

-2263 ADNSLRAKEFNILG
+2263 ANNSLRAKEFNILG
-2277 EVFNKA
+2277 EVFKKG

-2299 KTPVELDLFNQQS
+2299 NTPVEGDLFNQQS
-2312 TTETKPEVT
+2312 TTETENET
-2321 KTEEEPVQ
+2321 TETEKEPIQ
-2329 VSEEDDDNNDYN
+2329 VSEEDDDSDDNN

-2369 LTAALEDIPLQER
+2369 LTAALEDVPLQER

>member
-9 QGNNYII
+9 QGNNYTI

-50 VQTAFNVAGIGNEVY
+50 VQTAFNAAGIGNEVY
-65 GDMSSYT
+65 GDMSAYT
-72 RYGIIPNRIHDLDAQ
+72 RYGITPNRIHDLDAQ

-113 TVKAVTDIIGGIF
+113 TIKAVTDIIGGIF
-126 NIGKDDYNNPVSNKL
+126 NIGSDYYNNPVSDKL

-146 KFDQEVA
+146 KFDQEIV

-227 RKAAQEAEEIGK
+227 RKAAQEAEEMGK
-239 AAKGL
+239 AVKGL

-251 NTLVD
+251 NALVD
-256 LPAGESGRLGTFFS
+256 LPAGESGKLGTFFS

-301 LMKMDDKEYA
+301 LTKMDDKEYA

-324 DNPNDKDAI
+324 NNPNDKDAI

-338 KRAADEDF
+338 KRAADENF
-346 KINFANI
+346 KINLANI

-361 GLRNFWKGV
+361 GLRNFWKGL
-370 KSGANSY
+370 KSGTNSY

-420 LTSEKTIIAGELSEG
+420 LTSEKAIIAGELSEG

-483 GVLGG
+483 GILGG
-488 IVFNHLG
+488 VVFQHLG
-495 SGFGRLQQTIEDRQN
+495 SGFGRVQQTIEDRQN
-510 KKVNSKTGESKK
+510 KKVNSKTGEGKK

-643 KSTINTYEEEL
+643 KSTVNTYEEEL

-663 SQLTRKNNERVP
+663 SQLTRKSNERVP

-687 KYKNQQKIIKDNIS
+687 KYKNQQKIIKDNMS
-701 RLDNLINESM
+701 RLDSLIDESI

-769 AINRQLKEY
+769 TINRQLKEY

-948 LASKYDRTDSRVIR
+948 LASKYDRTDSRIIR

-979 TSELTDAERNNLR
+979 TSELTDAERNSLR

-1015 LDISKSIEEA
+1015 LDINKSIEEA
-1025 RNKSKDNKENPNS
+1025 RNKSKDNKENPNG

-1048 KSEDEAVEE
+1048 EDTEE
-1057 AETSDESKGEQPTV
+1057 AETSDESKSEQPTG
-1071 ENPQEAAESS
+1071 EKPQEAAESS
-1081 ENAKTNN
+1081 ENAETNN
-1088 SSQET
+1088 SSQAT
-1093 KQADTEPETKP
+1093 KQAGTEPETKP
-1104 QSNQQKQK
+1104 QSNQQQQK
-1112 PTQNKSKIDMSK
+1112 PTQNKSRIDMAK

-1132 GKVSNTDSGVSFK
+1132 GKVSNADSTVSFK
-1145 AVRVF
+1145 AIRL
-1150 DNTGMSNTTGKWLLQ
+1150 DNTTNHYVLE

-1175 LYDGVENILQDNSK
+1175 LYDGVENILQDGSK
-1189 VTKEPVIKI
+1189 VTKLPFIEI
-1198 NYDDG
+1198 NFNDN
-1203 TFEIIIKGEVTVP
+1203 TFKVLWKGEVTVP
-1216 DSKDDQ
+1216 GSKDDQ
-1222 DTLQAQQAEEETK
+1222 DTTQAQQAEEETK
-1235 QNGGQEEGNNQTSST
+1235 QNGGQEDNNQPSST
-1250 GGLQPQATPN
+1250 GGLQPQAAPTP
-1260 PSTPASSPT
+1260 SAPASSPT
-1269 EQKSKPV
+1269 SQKSKPV

-1290 IRQGLID
+1290 IRQGLIS
-1297 TAINTVKANRNI
+1297 TAINAVKANRNI
-1309 TIEELEQVLKDSMS
+1309 TIEELEQVLKDAMS

-1331 IKNAIQFVLVPFE
+1331 IKNAIQFVLVPFK

-1365 STVINGVF
+1365 STVVNGVF

-1382 VINLVKEYAD
+1382 VINLVREYAD

-1448 DDSEVG
+1448 DDSELG
-1454 RIDFLARANKAFIKP
+1454 RIDFLARANKTFIKP

-1527 AKHNGITVGYIGMPD
+1527 AKHNGITVGYIGIPD

-1557 YIISQ
+1557 YVISQ

-1575 KSIANKDTPE
+1575 KSITNKDTPE

-1604 DVKAFQNHP
+1604 DIKAFQNHP

-1702 NEADSEGNVYST
+1702 NETDSEGNVYST

-1782 QGSYIR
+1782 QGTYIR

-1799 MFDKLVDTVVEQL
+1799 MFDKLVDTIVEQL

-1857 YINFGN
+1857 YINYGYKV
-1863 RQGFTFYRKGA
+1863 GFTFYRKGT
-1874 NGSSIPNIIPF
+1874 NGTPIPDIIPF
-1885 IEKQGGK
+1885 VEKQGGK
-1892 PVNYKFNE
+1892 PINYKFNE
-1900 VGDKLRQIIKDNI
+1900 VGDKLKQIIKDNI

-1930 IIHNSFIHVEKG
+1930 LIHNSFIHVEKG

-1950 YKNIPGFHTN
+1950 YKNIPGFHTS

-1989 GIRKQFNAGFGIT
+1989 GISKQFNAGFGIT

-2007 VDTNEPSTPVEE
+2007 VDTNETNTPVEE
-2019 DNQPSNKSTRFEATK
+2019 DNQHSNNSTRFEATK

-2049 LDIVKSLATKEVSD
+2049 LDIVKSLVTKEVSD

-2075 EIFPSKVTY
+2075 EVFPAKVTY

-2096 VAINKGKSHEI
+2096 VAINKGKTHEI
-2107 IIGDKFIDIATDAN
+2107 IIGDKFIDIAIDAN

-2170 IESGNIDAVNE
+2170 IESGNIDAVND
-2181 RRGYNLNSKTADEL
+2181 RRGYNLNKKTADEL
-2195 KRFLTDLRY
+2195 KKFLTDLRY
-2204 SDISNPELKLE
+2204 SDISNTELKLE

-2277 EVFNKA
+2277 EVFKKA
-2283 KTNTTSNSSN
+2283 KTDTTSNSSN

-2312 TTETKPEVT
+2312 TTETEPEVT
-2321 KTEEEPVQ
+2321 KIEEEPVQ
-2329 VSEEDDDNNDYN
+2329 VSEEDNDDNDYN

-2369 LTAALEDIPLQER
+2369 LTAALEDVPLQER

>member
-9 QGNNYII
+9 QGNNYTI

-65 GDMSSYT
+65 GDMSAYT
-72 RYGIIPNRIHDLDAQ
+72 RYGITPNRIHNLDAQ

-108 EVGIG
+108 EIGIG
-113 TVKAVTDIIGGIF
+113 IVKSIPDIIGAVF
-126 NIGKDDYNNPVSNKL
+126 NIGSDDYSNPVSDKL

-146 KFDQEVA
+146 KFEQEVA

-170 FGWWMSNTP
+170 PGWLMSNIP
-179 SIMSSLTLLI
+179 SIASSLTLLI

-194 TKLLSVGAKAAA
+194 TKLLSIGAKAAA
-206 LSKVGTITRNGIKSL
+206 LSKVGTITRSGIKSL

-251 NTLVD
+251 NALVD
-256 LPAGESGRLGTFFS
+256 LPAGESSRLGRFFS
-270 NTTNALLQRT
+270 ITTNALLQRT

-291 KDTYDNAYET
+291 RDTYDNAYNT
-301 LMKMDDKEYA
+301 LINMEDKEYA

-324 DNPNDKDAI
+324 DNPNDRDAV

-346 KINFANI
+346 KINLTNI

-361 GLRNFWKGV
+361 GLRNFWKGI
-370 KSGANSY
+370 KSGKNSY
-377 KLSSAVNKAK
+377 KLSSAVDKAK
-387 QEVANMNKTPE
+387 RNVANMGKTPE

-407 NKWKERAKNIGRR
+407 NKWKQRAKNIGRM
-420 LTSEKTIIAGELSEG
+420 LTSEKVIIAGELSEG

-488 IVFNHLG
+488 VVFHHLG
-495 SGFGRLQQTIEDRQN
+495 SGFGRIQQTIEDRQN
-510 KKVNSKTGESKK
+510 KKVNSKTGEGKK

-531 GEIKTRRDD
+531 GEIKTRRED
-540 INNWA
+540 INNWSA
-545 TQTKLFIDRK
+545 QTKLFIDRR

-626 DNESN
+626 DSESN

-663 SQLTRKNNERVP
+663 VQLTQKSNERVP

-687 KYKNQQKIIKDNIS
+687 KYKNQQKIIKDNMS
-701 RLDNLINESM
+701 RLDNLIEESM
-711 QNEEV
+711 QDEEV
-716 QKILGSEITADQ
+716 QKILGSEFTTDQ

-760 SISAKVSID
+760 NISAKVAID
-769 AINRQLKEY
+769 TINRQLKEY

-794 INNTMNDNHEVYRE
+794 INNTMNDKHEVYRE
-808 RTPIGEVFDNLL
+808 RTPIGKVFDNLL

-826 GETITDDEIIKG
+826 GKTINDDEIIEG
-838 LKKFAEDNNLD
+838 LKKFTEDNNLD
-849 ERLAN
+849 ARLAK
-854 FEDTENIA
+854 FENTENIA
-862 SQINAKVENAKV
+862 SQINARVENAKV

-885 GNKNG
+885 GSKNG

-909 NGQIVKDTKTFN
+909 NGQIIKDTKTFN

-948 LASKYDRTDSRVIR
+948 LASKYDRTESRVIR

-972 TEGFNEV
+972 TEEFNKV
-979 TSELTDAERNNLR
+979 TSELTDAERNNLY

-1015 LDISKSIEEA
+1015 LDINKRIEES
-1025 RNKSKDNKENPNS
+1025 RNKAKDNKENPNS
-1038 EQPAEDKSED
+1038 EQPSED
-1048 KSEDEAVEE
+1048 KSKDEATEE
-1057 AETSDESKGEQPTV
+1057 VETSDENKSEQPT
-1071 ENPQEAAESS
+1071 EKKPQEATESPES
-1081 ENAKTNN
+1081 AKTNN
-1088 SSQET
+1088 SSQAT
-1093 KQADTEPETKP
+1093 KQAGTEPKTKL
-1104 QSNQQKQK
+1104 QSKQQKQK
-1112 PTQNKSKIDMSK
+1112 PTQNKSRINTAK

-1132 GKVSNTDSGVSFK
+1132 GKVSNVDSDVSFK
-1145 AVRVF
+1145 AERIA
-1150 DNTGMSNTTGKWLLQ
+1150 TTTNRYTLQ
-1165 ANSPKVITDD
+1165 PNSSKVITDD
-1175 LYDGVENILQDNSK
+1175 LYDGVENILQDGSK
-1189 VTKEPVIKI
+1189 VTKPTIIEI
-1198 NYDDG
+1198 NDDG
-1203 TFEIIIKGEVTVP
+1203 TFKIINKGEVTVP
-1216 DSKDDQ
+1216 GSKDDQ
-1222 DTLQAQQAEEETK
+1222 DTTQAQQAEETK
-1235 QNGGQEEGNNQTSST
+1235 QNGGQKEGNSQTSST
-1250 GGLQPQATPN
+1250 GGLQPQVAPTPA
-1260 PSTPASSPT
+1260 TPASSPT
-1269 EQKSKPV
+1269 EQKTKPV
-1276 VNLSIPKNAEDIAA
+1276 VNLSIPKDAEDIAA
-1290 IRQGLID
+1290 IRQGLFD
-1297 TAINTVKANRNI
+1297 TAINAVKANKNI
-1309 TIEELEQVLKDSMS
+1309 TIEELEQILKDTMS
-1323 KTNYDEDV
+1323 KTNYDEDIV
-1331 IKNAIQFVLVPFE
+1331 KNAIEFVLTPLR

-1351 SKASAVADVIISSS
+1351 SKASAVADVIISSNS
-1365 STVINGVF
+1365 IVVNGVF

-1382 VINLVKEYAD
+1382 VNNLIREYAD

-1448 DDSEVG
+1448 DDSELG

-1469 INTTGEDITR
+1469 INTAGEDITR
-1479 SIDTNLDEIIS
+1479 SIDTNLGEIIS
-1490 DPNDLKHSEDE
+1490 DPNDIKHSEDE

-1557 YIISQ
+1557 YVISQ

-1620 VGYLSVDNNRIT
+1620 EGYLSVDNNRIT
-1632 YKRALEGLGKLWK
+1632 YKRALDGLSKLWK

-1681 PDITYLI
+1681 PNITYLI
-1688 NTINSGEIIRATDR
+1688 NTINSGEIIKATDR
-1702 NEADSEGNVYST
+1702 NETDSEGNIYAT
-1714 EKVAIPIKLALSPNV
+1714 EKVAIPIQSALSPNV
-1729 SARISVGTGGGNVIS
+1729 SARIGVGTGGGSVIS

-1751 SYSSRN
+1751 SYSAKN

-1767 NGTIDYIQAFPLHYS
+1767 NGTIDYIQAFPLHYT

-1812 VARIENVQSPEDW
+1812 VARIENVKSPEDW

-1834 AFNVSNQGLFNGI
+1834 VFNVSNQGLFNGI

-1857 YINFGN
+1857 YINYGYK
-1863 RQGFTFYRKGA
+1863 QGFTFYRKGT
-1874 NGSSIPNIIPF
+1874 NGTPIPDLIPF
-1885 IEKQGGK
+1885 VEKQGGK
-1892 PVNYKFNE
+1892 AVNYKFNE

-1923 SDNNSNV
+1923 SDNNSN
-1930 IIHNSFIHVEKG
+1930 ILIHNSFINIEKG

-2007 VDTNEPSTPVEE
+2007 VDTNKTNTPVEE
-2019 DNQPSNKSTRFEATK
+2019 NNQSSNKSTRFEATK
-2034 KLVQDITKSDSETQG
+2034 KLVQDITTSSSETQG
-2049 LDIVKSLATKEVSD
+2049 LDIVKSLATKEVKD
-2063 IIEKNKKSTLLN
+2063 IIEKNKNNSLLN
-2075 EIFPSKVTY
+2075 EIFPSKITY
-2084 DDKAVKESNEEA
+2084 DDKALKESNEEA

-2107 IIGDKFIDIATDAN
+2107 IIGDEFINIAIDAN

-2151 NLQSVYDDFL
+2151 NLQSIYDDFL
-2161 RESEIDLAD
+2161 RESEIDLTD

-2181 RRGYNLNSKTADEL
+2181 RRGYNLNKKTASEL
-2195 KRFLTDLRY
+2195 KRFITDLKY

-2228 SYMNHIKV
+2228 SYMNHVKV

-2277 EVFNKA
+2277 EVFKKG
-2283 KTNTTSNSSN
+2283 KTYTTSNSSN

-2312 TTETKPEVT
+2312 TTETEPEVE
-2321 KTEEEPVQ
+2321 KAEEEPVQ
-2329 VSEEDDDNNDYN
+2329 VQEEDDNIDDNAND
-2341 DNNLNT
+2341 LNTT
-2347 YNEESTEDDD
+2347 YNEESTSDDD
-2357 EDMFSI
+2357 EDLFSI

>member
-9 QGNNYII
+9 QGNNYTI

-35 NFFKTPLNSTSDLPT
+35 NFFRTPLNSTSDLPT
-50 VQTAFNVAGIGNEVY
+50 VQTAFNAAGIGNEVY
-65 GDMSSYT
+65 GDMSDYT
-72 RYGIIPNRIHDLDAQ
+72 RYGITPNRIHDLDAQ

-126 NIGKDDYNNPVSNKL
+126 NIGNDDYNNPVSEKL

-146 KFDQEVA
+146 KFNQEVA
-153 PIYADPNV
+153 PIYADSNV

-206 LSKVGTITRNGIKSL
+206 LSKVGTVTRNGIKSL

-239 AAKGL
+239 TVKGL

-251 NTLVD
+251 NALVD
-256 LPAGESGRLGTFFS
+256 LPAGESGRLGTFFN

-301 LMKMDDKEYA
+301 LIKMNDKEYA

-324 DNPNDKDAI
+324 NNPNDKDAI

-346 KINFANI
+346 KINFANL

-361 GLRNFWKGV
+361 GLRNFWKGL

-420 LTSEKTIIAGELSEG
+420 LTSEKAIIAGELSEG

-495 SGFGRLQQTIEDRQN
+495 SGFGRIQQTIEDRQN
-510 KKVNSKTGESKK
+510 KKVNSKTGEGKK

-626 DNESN
+626 DNEAN

-643 KSTINTYEEEL
+643 KSTVNTYEEEL

-663 SQLTRKNNERVP
+663 SQLTRKSNERVP

-687 KYKNQQKIIKDNIS
+687 KYKNQQKIIKNNMS
-701 RLDNLINESM
+701 RLDNLIDESI

-760 SISAKVSID
+760 SISAKISID
-769 AINRQLKEY
+769 SINRQLKEY

-895 LVSRSNA
+895 LVSRSDA

-948 LASKYDRTDSRVIR
+948 LASKYDRTDARVIR

-979 TSELTDAERNNLR
+979 TSELTDAERNSLR

-1015 LDISKSIEEA
+1015 LDISKSIKEA

-1048 KSEDEAVEE
+1048 EATEE
-1057 AETSDESKGEQPTV
+1057 TETSDESKDEQPTG
-1071 ENPQEAAESS
+1071 EKPQEAAESLES
-1081 ENAKTNN
+1081 AETNN
-1088 SSQET
+1088 SSQAT
-1093 KQADTEPETKP
+1093 KQAGTEPETKP
-1104 QSNQQKQK
+1104 QSNKQQQK

-1124 PISIDFVK
+1124 PISIDFVN
-1132 GKVSNTDSGVSFK
+1132 GKVSNTDSNVSFK
-1145 AVRVF
+1145 AVKL
-1150 DNTGMSNTTGKWLLQ
+1150 DNTKNHYTLE

-1175 LYDGVENILQDNSK
+1175 LYDGVENILQDGSK
-1189 VTKEPVIKI
+1189 VTKLPFVEIDY
-1198 NYDDG
+1198 NNG
-1203 TFEIIIKGEVTVP
+1203 TFKVFEKGEVTIP
-1216 DSKDDQ
+1216 GSKDDQ
-1222 DTLQAQQAEEETK
+1222 DTTQAQQAEEETK
-1235 QNGGQEEGNNQTSST
+1235 QNGGQEENNKQTSST
-1250 GGLQPQATPN
+1250 GVLQPQAAPT
-1260 PSTPASSPT
+1260 PSTTASSPT
-1269 EQKSKPV
+1269 EQKAKPV
-1276 VNLSIPKNAEDIAA
+1276 VDLSIPKDAEDIAA
-1290 IRQGLID
+1290 IRQGLIS
-1297 TAINTVKANRNI
+1297 TAINAVKANRNI
-1309 TIEELEQVLKDSMS
+1309 TIEELEQVLKDAMS
-1323 KTNYDEDV
+1323 KTNYDEDIV
-1331 IKNAIQFVLVPFE
+1331 KNAVQFVLVPFK

-1365 STVINGVF
+1365 STVVNGVF

-1433 AYLTSDSAKNDIVLI
+1433 AYLTSDSAKNNIVLI

-1557 YIISQ
+1557 YVISQ

-1604 DVKAFQNHP
+1604 DIKAFQNHP

-1620 VGYLSVDNNRIT
+1620 VGYLSVDNNRVT

-1714 EKVAIPIKLALSPNV
+1714 EKVAIPIKSALSPNV

-1885 IEKQGGK
+1885 VEKQGGK
-1892 PVNYKFNE
+1892 AVNYKFNE

-1930 IIHNSFIHVEKG
+1930 IIHNSFVHVEKG

-2007 VDTNEPSTPVEE
+2007 VDTNETSTPVEE
-2019 DNQPSNKSTRFEATK
+2019 DNQPSNKSTRFEATR

-2049 LDIVKSLATKEVSD
+2049 LDIVKSLVTKEVSD

-2075 EIFPSKVTY
+2075 EVFPAKVTY
-2084 DDKAVKESNEEA
+2084 DDKALKESNEEA
-2096 VAINKGKSHEI
+2096 VAINKGKTHEI
-2107 IIGDKFIDIATDAN
+2107 IIGDEFINIATDAN

-2181 RRGYNLNSKTADEL
+2181 RRGYNLNKKTADEL
-2195 KRFLTDLRY
+2195 KKFLTDLRY

-2236 EGEEVGKA
+2236 EGEEVEKA

-2263 ADNSLRAKEFNILG
+2263 VDNSLRAKEFNILG
-2277 EVFNKA
+2277 EVFKKA
-2283 KTNTTSNSSN
+2283 KTDTTSNSSN

-2299 KTPVELDLFNQQS
+2299 KTSVELDLFNQQS
-2312 TTETKPEVT
+2312 TTETEPEVT

-2329 VSEEDDDNNDYN
+2329 VSEEDNDDNYYN

-2369 LTAALEDIPLQER
+2369 LTAALEDVPLQER

>member
-9 QGNNYII
+9 QGNNYTI

-35 NFFKTPLNSTSDLPT
+35 NFFRTPLNSTSDLPT
-50 VQTAFNVAGIGNEVY
+50 VQTAFNAAGIGNEVY
-65 GDMSSYT
+65 GDMSDYT
-72 RYGIIPNRIHDLDAQ
+72 RYGITPNRIHDLDAQ

-126 NIGKDDYNNPVSNKL
+126 NIGNDDYNNPVSEKL

-146 KFDQEVA
+146 KFNQEVA

-206 LSKVGTITRNGIKSL
+206 LSKVGTVTRNGIKSL

-239 AAKGL
+239 SVKGL

-251 NTLVD
+251 NALVD
-256 LPAGESGRLGTFFS
+256 LPAGESGRLGTFFN

-301 LMKMDDKEYA
+301 LIKMNDKEYA

-324 DNPNDKDAI
+324 NNPNDKDAI

-346 KINFANI
+346 KINFANL

-361 GLRNFWKGV
+361 GLRNFWKGL

-420 LTSEKTIIAGELSEG
+420 LTSEKAIIAGELSEG

-495 SGFGRLQQTIEDRQN
+495 SGFGRIQQTIEDRQN
-510 KKVNSKTGESKK
+510 KKVNSKTGEGKK

-626 DNESN
+626 DNEAN

-643 KSTINTYEEEL
+643 KSTVNTYEEEL

-663 SQLTRKNNERVP
+663 SQLTRKSNERVP

-687 KYKNQQKIIKDNIS
+687 KYKNQQKIIKNNMS
-701 RLDNLINESM
+701 RLDNLIDESM

-760 SISAKVSID
+760 SISAKISID
-769 AINRQLKEY
+769 SINRQLKEY

-826 GETITDDEIIKG
+826 DETITDDEIIKG

-895 LVSRSNA
+895 LVSRSDA

-948 LASKYDRTDSRVIR
+948 LASKYDRTDARVIR

-979 TSELTDAERNNLR
+979 TSELTDAERNSLR

-1015 LDISKSIEEA
+1015 LDISKSIKEA

-1048 KSEDEAVEE
+1048 EATEE
-1057 AETSDESKGEQPTV
+1057 TETSDESKDEQPTG
-1071 ENPQEAAESS
+1071 EKPQEAAESLES
-1081 ENAKTNN
+1081 AETNN
-1088 SSQET
+1088 SSQAT
-1093 KQADTEPETKP
+1093 KQAGTEPETKP
-1104 QSNQQKQK
+1104 QSNKQQQK

-1124 PISIDFVK
+1124 PISIDFVN
-1132 GKVSNTDSGVSFK
+1132 GKVSNTDSNVSFK
-1145 AVRVF
+1145 AVKL
-1150 DNTGMSNTTGKWLLQ
+1150 DNTKNHYTLE

-1175 LYDGVENILQDNSK
+1175 LYDGVENILQDGSK
-1189 VTKEPVIKI
+1189 VTKLPFVEIDY
-1198 NYDDG
+1198 NNG
-1203 TFEIIIKGEVTVP
+1203 TFKVFEKGEVTIP
-1216 DSKDDQ
+1216 GSKDDQ
-1222 DTLQAQQAEEETK
+1222 DTTQAQQAEEETK
-1235 QNGGQEEGNNQTSST
+1235 QNGGQEENNKQTSST
-1250 GGLQPQATPN
+1250 GGLQPQAAPT
-1260 PSTPASSPT
+1260 PSTTASSPT
-1269 EQKSKPV
+1269 EQKAKPV
-1276 VNLSIPKNAEDIAA
+1276 VDLSIPKDAEDIAA
-1290 IRQGLID
+1290 IRQGLIS
-1297 TAINTVKANRNI
+1297 TAINAVKANRNI
-1309 TIEELEQVLKDSMS
+1309 TIEELEQVLKDAMS
-1323 KTNYDEDV
+1323 KTNYDEDIV
-1331 IKNAIQFVLVPFE
+1331 KNAVQFVLVPFK

-1365 STVINGVF
+1365 STVVNGVF

-1433 AYLTSDSAKNDIVLI
+1433 AYLTSDSAKNNIVLI

-1557 YIISQ
+1557 YVISQ

-1604 DVKAFQNHP
+1604 DIKAFQNHP

-1620 VGYLSVDNNRIT
+1620 VGYLSVDNNRVT

-1714 EKVAIPIKLALSPNV
+1714 EKVAIPIKSALSPNV

-1885 IEKQGGK
+1885 VEKQGGK
-1892 PVNYKFNE
+1892 AVNYKFNE

-1930 IIHNSFIHVEKG
+1930 IIHNSFVHVEKG

-2007 VDTNEPSTPVEE
+2007 VDTNETSTPVEE
-2019 DNQPSNKSTRFEATK
+2019 DNQPSNKSTRFEATR

-2049 LDIVKSLATKEVSD
+2049 LDIVKSLVTKEVSD

-2075 EIFPSKVTY
+2075 EVFPAKVTY
-2084 DDKAVKESNEEA
+2084 DDKALKESNEEA
-2096 VAINKGKSHEI
+2096 VAINKGKTHEI
-2107 IIGDKFIDIATDAN
+2107 IIGDEFINIATDAN

-2181 RRGYNLNSKTADEL
+2181 RRGYNLNKKTADEL
-2195 KRFLTDLRY
+2195 KKFLTDLRY

-2236 EGEEVGKA
+2236 EGEEVEKA

-2263 ADNSLRAKEFNILG
+2263 VDNSLRAKEFNILG
-2277 EVFNKA
+2277 EVFKKA
-2283 KTNTTSNSSN
+2283 KTDTTSNSSN

-2299 KTPVELDLFNQQS
+2299 KTSVELDLFNQQS
-2312 TTETKPEVT
+2312 TTETEPEVT

-2329 VSEEDDDNNDYN
+2329 VSEEDNDDNYYN

-2369 LTAALEDIPLQER
+2369 LTAALEDVPLQER

>member
-9 QGNNYII
+9 QGNNYTI

-50 VQTAFNVAGIGNEVY
+50 VQTAFNAAGIGNEVY
-65 GDMSSYT
+65 GDMSAYT
-72 RYGIIPNRIHDLDAQ
+72 RYGITPNRIHDLDAQ

-126 NIGKDDYNNPVSNKL
+126 NIGSDDYNNPVSDKL

-170 FGWWMSNTP
+170 WGWYMSNLP
-179 SIMSSLTLLI
+179 SVASSLTLLL
-189 PSTGI
+189 PSTYI

-206 LSKVGTITRNGIKSL
+206 LSKVGTVTRNGIKSL

-251 NTLVD
+251 NALVD

-324 DNPNDKDAI
+324 RNPNDKDAI

-346 KINFANI
+346 KINFANL

-361 GLRNFWKGV
+361 GLRNFWKGL
-370 KSGANSY
+370 KSGENSY

-420 LTSEKTIIAGELSEG
+420 LTSEKAIIAGELSEG

-488 IVFNHLG
+488 VVFHHLG
-495 SGFGRLQQTIEDRQN
+495 SGFGRVQQTIEDRQN
-510 KKVNSKTGESKK
+510 KKVNSKTGEGKK
-522 VSPWSLSEK
+522 ASPWSLSEK

-663 SQLTRKNNERVP
+663 SQLTRKSNERVP

-701 RLDNLINESM
+701 RLDNLIEESI

-760 SISAKVSID
+760 NISAKVSID
-769 AINRQLKEY
+769 TINRQLKEY

-979 TSELTDAERNNLR
+979 TSELTDAERNSLR

-1015 LDISKSIEEA
+1015 LDINKSIEEA

-1048 KSEDEAVEE
+1048 EDTEE
-1057 AETSDESKGEQPTV
+1057 AETSDENKGEQPTG
-1071 ENPQEAAESS
+1071 EKPQEAAESP
-1081 ENAKTNN
+1081 ENAETNN
-1088 SSQET
+1088 SSQAT

-1104 QSNQQKQK
+1104 QDNKQKQK
-1112 PTQNKSKIDMSK
+1112 PTKNKSKIDMSK

-1132 GKVSNTDSGVSFK
+1132 GKVSNTDSNVSFK

-1203 TFEIIIKGEVTVP
+1203 TFEIIIKGEVTVAG
-1216 DSKDDQ
+1216 SKDDQ
-1222 DTLQAQQAEEETK
+1222 DTTQAQQAEEETK
-1235 QNGGQEEGNNQTSST
+1235 QNEGQEEDNKQTSST
-1250 GGLQPQATPN
+1250 GGLQPQAAPT
-1260 PSTPASSPT
+1260 PSTPANSPT
-1269 EQKSKPV
+1269 EQKAKPV
-1276 VNLSIPKNAEDIAA
+1276 VDLSIPKNAEDIAA
-1290 IRQGLID
+1290 IRQGLIS
-1297 TAINTVKANRNI
+1297 TAINAVKANRNI
-1309 TIEELEQVLKDSMS
+1309 TIEELEQVLKYSMS

-1331 IKNAIQFVLVPFE
+1331 IKNAVQFVLVPFK

-1365 STVINGVF
+1365 STVVNGVF

-1382 VINLVKEYAD
+1382 VDNLVREYAD

-1433 AYLTSDSAKNDIVLI
+1433 TYLTSDSAKNNIVLI

-1527 AKHNGITVGYIGMPD
+1527 AKHNGITVGYIGIPD

-1604 DVKAFQNHP
+1604 DIKAFQNHP

-1834 AFNVSNQGLFNGI
+1834 AFNVNNQGLFNGI

-1857 YINFGN
+1857 YINFGYKV
-1863 RQGFTFYRKGA
+1863 GFTFYRKGT
-1874 NGSSIPNIIPF
+1874 NGTPIPDIIPF
-1885 IEKQGGK
+1885 VEKQGGK

-1923 SDNNSNV
+1923 SDNNSN
-1930 IIHNSFIHVEKG
+1930 ILIHNSFVHVEKG

-2007 VDTNEPSTPVEE
+2007 VDTNETSTPVEE
-2019 DNQPSNKSTRFEATK
+2019 NNQPSNKSTRFEATK

-2049 LDIVKSLATKEVSD
+2049 LDIVKSLVTKEVSD

-2075 EIFPSKVTY
+2075 EVFPAKVTY

-2107 IIGDKFIDIATDAN
+2107 IIGDKFIDIAIDAN

-2204 SDISNPELKLE
+2204 SDISNPKLKLE
-2215 EFVVESLTSSALA
+2215 EFIVESLTSSALA

-2277 EVFNKA
+2277 EIFKKA
-2283 KTNTTSNSSN
+2283 KTDTTSNSSN

-2312 TTETKPEVT
+2312 TTETEPEVT

>member
-9 QGNNYII
+9 QGNNYTI

-50 VQTAFNVAGIGNEVY
+50 VQTAFNAAGIGNEVY
-65 GDMSSYT
+65 GDMSAYT
-72 RYGIIPNRIHDLDAQ
+72 RYGITPNRIHDLDAQ

-113 TVKAVTDIIGGIF
+113 TIKAVTDIIGGIF
-126 NIGKDDYNNPVSNKL
+126 NIGSDYYNNPVSDKL

-146 KFDQEVA
+146 KFNQEIT

-221 AGINKV
+221 TGINKV
-227 RKAAQEAEEIGK
+227 RKAAQEAEEMGK
-239 AAKGL
+239 AVKGL

-251 NTLVD
+251 NALVD
-256 LPAGESGRLGTFFS
+256 LPVSESSRLGTFFS

-324 DNPNDKDAI
+324 NNPNDKDAI

-338 KRAADEDF
+338 KRAADENF
-346 KINFANI
+346 KINLANI

-361 GLRNFWKGV
+361 GLRNFWKGL
-370 KSGANSY
+370 KSGTNSY

-398 QIKAAEAAV
+398 QIKAAETAV

-420 LTSEKTIIAGELSEG
+420 LTSEKVVIAGELSEG

-488 IVFNHLG
+488 VVFQHLG
-495 SGFGRLQQTIEDRQN
+495 SGFGRVQQTIEDRQN
-510 KKVNSKTGESKK
+510 KKVNSKTGEGKK

-643 KSTINTYEEEL
+643 KSTVNTYEEEL

-663 SQLTRKNNERVP
+663 SQLTRKSNERVP

-687 KYKNQQKIIKDNIS
+687 KYKNQQKIIKDNMS
-701 RLDNLINESM
+701 RLDSLIDESI

-769 AINRQLKEY
+769 TINRQLKEY

-826 GETITDDEIIKG
+826 GERITDDEIIKG

-979 TSELTDAERNNLR
+979 TSELTDAERNSLR

-1015 LDISKSIEEA
+1015 LDINKSIEEA
-1025 RNKSKDNKENPNS
+1025 RNKSKDNKENPNG

-1048 KSEDEAVEE
+1048 EDIEE
-1057 AETSDESKGEQPTV
+1057 AETSDESKSEQPTG
-1071 ENPQEAAESS
+1071 EKPQEAAESS
-1081 ENAKTNN
+1081 ESAETNN
-1088 SSQET
+1088 SSQAT

-1104 QSNQQKQK
+1104 QSNQQQQK
-1112 PTQNKSKIDMSK
+1112 PTQNKSRIDMAK

-1132 GKVSNTDSGVSFK
+1132 GKVSNADSNVSFK
-1145 AVRVF
+1145 AIRL
-1150 DNTGMSNTTGKWLLQ
+1150 DNTTNHYVLE

-1175 LYDGVENILQDNSK
+1175 LYDGVENILQDGSK
-1189 VTKEPVIKI
+1189 VTKLPFIEI
-1198 NYDDG
+1198 NFNDG
-1203 TFEIIIKGEVTVP
+1203 TFKVLEKGEVTVP
-1216 DSKDDQ
+1216 GSKDDQ
-1222 DTLQAQQAEEETK
+1222 DTTQAQQAEEETK
-1235 QNGGQEEGNNQTSST
+1235 QNEGQEEDNNQTSST
-1250 GGLQPQATPN
+1250 GGLQPQAAPT

-1269 EQKSKPV
+1269 SQKTKPV
-1276 VNLSIPKNAEDIAA
+1276 VDLSIPKNAEDIAA
-1290 IRQGLID
+1290 IRQGLIS
-1297 TAINTVKANRNI
+1297 TAINAVKANRNI
-1309 TIEELEQVLKDSMS
+1309 TIEELEQVLKDAMS

-1331 IKNAIQFVLVPFE
+1331 VKNAIQFVLVPFK

-1365 STVINGVF
+1365 STVVNGVF

-1392 NSQIKPVNNKY
+1392 NSQIKPINNKY

-1448 DDSEVG
+1448 DDSELG
-1454 RIDFLARANKAFIKP
+1454 RIDFLARANKTFIKP

-1557 YIISQ
+1557 YVISQ

-1604 DVKAFQNHP
+1604 DIKAFQNHP

-1702 NEADSEGNVYST
+1702 NETDSEGNVYST

-1863 RQGFTFYRKGA
+1863 KQGFTFYRKGA

-1885 IEKQGGK
+1885 VEKQGGK
-1892 PVNYKFNE
+1892 AVNYKFNE

-1923 SDNNSNV
+1923 SDNNSNI

-1950 YKNIPGFHTN
+1950 YKNIPGFHTS

-2007 VDTNEPSTPVEE
+2007 VDTNETNTPVEE
-2019 DNQPSNKSTRFEATK
+2019 DNQPSNNSTRFEATR

-2049 LDIVKSLATKEVSD
+2049 LDIVKSLVTKEVSD

-2075 EIFPSKVTY
+2075 EVFPAKVTY

-2096 VAINKGKSHEI
+2096 VAINKGKTHEI
-2107 IIGDKFIDIATDAN
+2107 IIGDKFIDIAIDAN

-2181 RRGYNLNSKTADEL
+2181 RRGYNLDKKKADEL
-2195 KRFLTDLRY
+2195 KKFLTDLRY

-2277 EVFNKA
+2277 EVFKKA
-2283 KTNTTSNSSN
+2283 KTDTTSNSSN

-2312 TTETKPEVT
+2312 TTETEPEVT

-2329 VSEEDDDNNDYN
+2329 VSEEDNDDNDYN

-2369 LTAALEDIPLQER
+2369 LTAALEDVPLQER

>member
-9 QGNNYII
+9 QGNNYTI

-50 VQTAFNVAGIGNEVY
+50 VQTAFNAAGIGNEVY
-65 GDMSSYT
+65 GDMSDYT
-72 RYGIIPNRIHDLDAQ
+72 RYGITPNRIHDLDAQ
-87 RAEAQ
+87 RVEAQ
-92 SNLTK
+92 ANLTK

-113 TVKAVTDIIGGIF
+113 TVKALTDIIGGIF
-126 NIGKDDYNNPVSNKL
+126 NIGKDDYNNPVSDKL

-170 FGWWMSNTP
+170 FGWLMSNIP

-221 AGINKV
+221 TGINKV

-251 NTLVD
+251 NALVD

-324 DNPNDKDAI
+324 RNPNDKDAI

-346 KINFANI
+346 KINFANL
-353 TFDVIQMY
+353 TFGVIQMY
-361 GLRNFWKGV
+361 GLRNFWKGL

-387 QEVANMNKTPE
+387 REVANMNKTPE

-420 LTSEKTIIAGELSEG
+420 LTSEKTVIAGELSEG

-488 IVFNHLG
+488 VVFKHLG

-510 KKVNSKTGESKK
+510 KKVNSKTGEGKK

-540 INNWA
+540 INNWG

-663 SQLTRKNNERVP
+663 SQLTRKSNERVP

-701 RLDNLINESM
+701 RLDSLIEESM

-760 SISAKVSID
+760 NISAKVSID
-769 AINRQLKEY
+769 TINRQLKEY

-948 LASKYDRTDSRVIR
+948 LASKYDRTDARVIR

-979 TSELTDAERNNLR
+979 TSELTDAERNSLR

-1015 LDISKSIEEA
+1015 LDINKSIEEA
-1025 RNKSKDNKENPNS
+1025 RNKSKDNEENPNS
-1038 EQPAEDKSED
+1038 EQPAED

-1057 AETSDESKGEQPTV
+1057 AETSDENKGEQPTV
-1071 ENPQEAAESS
+1071 EKPQEAAESS

-1104 QSNQQKQK
+1104 QGNQQKQK

-1145 AVRVF
+1145 ANRILSI
-1150 DNTGMSNTTGKWLLQ
+1150 SNRYSLQ
-1165 ANSPKVITDD
+1165 PNSPKVITDD
-1175 LYDGVENILQDNSK
+1175 LYNGVENILQDGSK
-1189 VTKEPVIKI
+1189 VTKIPIIEI
-1198 NYDDG
+1198 NDDD
-1203 TFEIIIKGEVTVP
+1203 TFEVIYKGEVTVP
-1216 DSKDDQ
+1216 GSKDDQ
-1222 DTLQAQQAEEETK
+1222 DTIQVQQAEEETK
-1235 QNGGQEEGNNQTSST
+1235 QNGSQEEDNSQTSST
-1250 GGLQPQATPN
+1250 GGLQPQSAPT

-1276 VNLSIPKNAEDIAA
+1276 VNLSIPKDAEDIAA
-1290 IRQGLID
+1290 IRQGLIS
-1297 TAINTVKANRNI
+1297 TAINAVKANRNI

-1331 IKNAIQFVLVPFE
+1331 IKNAVQFVLVPFK

-1365 STVINGVF
+1365 STVVNGVF

-1382 VINLVKEYAD
+1382 VDNLVREYAD

-1433 AYLTSDSAKNDIVLI
+1433 AYLTSDSAKNNIVLI

-1527 AKHNGITVGYIGMPD
+1527 AKHNGITVGYIGIPD
-1542 IDVHGRWKINRDGWN
+1542 IDIHGRWKINRDGWN

-1604 DVKAFQNHP
+1604 DIKAFQNHP

-1681 PDITYLI
+1681 HNITYLI

-1885 IEKQGGK
+1885 VEKQGGK
-1892 PVNYKFNE
+1892 AVNYKFNE

-1923 SDNNSNV
+1923 SDNNSN
-1930 IIHNSFIHVEKG
+1930 ILIHNSFIHVEKG

-2007 VDTNEPSTPVEE
+2007 VNTNETNTPVEE
-2019 DNQPSNKSTRFEATK
+2019 DNQPSNNSTRFEATK

-2049 LDIVKSLATKEVSD
+2049 LDIVKSLVTKEVSD

-2075 EIFPSKVTY
+2075 EVFPAKVTY

-2228 SYMNHIKV
+2228 SYMNHVKV

-2277 EVFNKA
+2277 EVFKKA
-2283 KTNTTSNSSN
+2283 KTDTTSNSSN

-2299 KTPVELDLFNQQS
+2299 KTPVELDLFNQQY
-2312 TTETKPEVT
+2312 TTETESEVT

-2329 VSEEDDDNNDYN
+2329 VYEEDDDNNDYN

>member
-9 QGNNYII
+9 QGNSYTI
-16 DNPKYKKGS
+16 DNPRYKKGS

-65 GDMSSYT
+65 GDMSAYT
-72 RYGIIPNRIHDLDAQ
+72 RYGITPNRIHDLDAQ

-97 FGNAMAQTLVS
+97 FGNAIFQTLVS

-153 PIYADPNV
+153 PIYADTNV
-161 DILHGGLTN
+161 DILHGGLIN

-227 RKAAQEAEEIGK
+227 RKTAQEAEEIGK

-251 NTLVD
+251 NALVD
-256 LPAGESGRLGTFFS
+256 LPAGESSRLGIFFS

-301 LMKMDDKEYA
+301 LMKMDDKEYT

-338 KRAADEDF
+338 KRVADENF
-346 KINFANI
+346 KINLANI

-361 GLRNFWKGV
+361 GLRNFWKGL

-420 LTSEKTIIAGELSEG
+420 LTSEKAVIAGELSEG
-435 VEEAVNY
+435 VEEAINY

-488 IVFNHLG
+488 VVFNHLG
-495 SGFGRLQQTIEDRQN
+495 SGFGRIQQTIEDRQN
-510 KKVNSKTGESKK
+510 KKVDSKTGEGKK

-545 TQTKLFIDRK
+545 TQTKLFINRK
-555 NKIAKGENPYATGE
+555 NKIAKGENPYAIGE
-569 NDKTLTPDEQIAASQ
+569 NDKTLTSDEQIAASQ

-663 SQLTRKNNERVP
+663 SQLTRKSNERVP

-687 KYKNQQKIIKDNIS
+687 KYKNQQKIIKDNMS
-701 RLDNLINESM
+701 RLDNLIDESM
-711 QNEEV
+711 QDEEV
-716 QKILGSEITADQ
+716 QKILGSEFTADQ

-769 AINRQLKEY
+769 TINRQLKEY

-783 EDDLRLVTAVM
+783 EDDLRLVTSVM
-794 INNTMNDNHEVYRE
+794 INTTMNDKHEVYRE

-826 GETITDDEIIKG
+826 GEAINDDEIIKG

-849 ERLAN
+849 ERLAK

-862 SQINAKVENAKV
+862 SQINARVENSKV
-874 LNKRLV
+874 LNNRLV

-885 GNKNG
+885 GSKNG

-895 LVSRSNA
+895 LVSRSDA

-909 NGQIVKDTKTFN
+909 NGQIVKKIKTFN

-972 TEGFNEV
+972 TEGFNKV
-979 TSELTDAERNNLR
+979 TSELTEAERNNLR

-1006 RLGVQVQEM
+1006 RLGIQVQEM
-1015 LDISKSIEEA
+1015 LDINKSIEEA
-1025 RNKSKDNKENPNS
+1025 RNKSKDNEENPNS

-1048 KSEDEAVEE
+1048 KATEE
-1057 AETSDESKGEQPTV
+1057 AETSDESKGEQPTDKKPQDATELPKKV
-1071 ENPQEAAESS
+1071 E
-1081 ENAKTNN
+1081 TDN
-1088 SSQET
+1088 SSQAAE
-1093 KQADTEPETKP
+1093 QANREAETKP
-1104 QSNQQKQK
+1104 QAKQQEQK
-1112 PTQNKSKIDMSK
+1112 PTANKSKIDMSK

-1132 GKVSNTDSGVSFK
+1132 GKVSNTDSDVSFK
-1145 AVRVF
+1145 ADRILTV
-1150 DNTGMSNTTGKWLLQ
+1150 SNSYSLQ
-1165 ANSPKVITDD
+1165 PNSPKVITDD
-1175 LYDGVENILQDNSK
+1175 LYDGVENILQDGSK
-1189 VTKEPVIKI
+1189 VTKLPIIEI
-1198 NYDDG
+1198 NDDG
-1203 TFEIIIKGEVTVP
+1203 TFEVVYKGEVTVP
-1216 DSKDDQ
+1216 GSKDDQ
-1222 DTLQAQQAEEETK
+1222 DTLQAQQAEDEAK
-1235 QNGGQEEGNNQTSST
+1235 QNGGQEEDNQTPST
-1250 GGLQPQATPN
+1250 GGLQHQAAPTPTTSAS
-1260 PSTPASSPT
+1260 PST
-1269 EQKSKPV
+1269 EQKAKPV
-1276 VNLSIPKNAEDIAA
+1276 VDLSIPKDAEDIAA
-1290 IRQGLID
+1290 IRQGLIS
-1297 TAINTVKANRNI
+1297 TAINAVKANRNI
-1309 TIEELEQVLKDSMS
+1309 TIEELEQVLKDAMS
-1323 KTNYDEDV
+1323 KTNYDEDI
-1331 IKNAIQFVLVPFE
+1331 IKNAVQFVLVPFK

-1365 STVINGVF
+1365 STVVNGIF

-1382 VINLVKEYAD
+1382 VNNLVREYAD

-1411 RWAEKVIPSNG
+1411 RWVEKVIPSNG

-1448 DDSEVG
+1448 DDSELG
-1454 RIDFLARANKAFIKP
+1454 RIDFLARANKSFIKP
-1469 INTTGEDITR
+1469 INTAGEDITR
-1479 SIDTNLDEIIS
+1479 SIDTNLGEIIS

-1542 IDVHGRWKINRDGWN
+1542 MDVHGRWKINRDGWN
-1557 YIISQ
+1557 YVISQ
-1562 SDENNDGDFKDWL
+1562 SNENNDGDFKDWL

-1604 DVKAFQNHP
+1604 DIKAFQNHP

-1645 YNADLAKDGDIVSS
+1645 YNADLAKDGDVVSS

-1674 VLDLVNK
+1674 VLDLINK
-1681 PDITYLI
+1681 PDISYLI

-1702 NEADSEGNVYST
+1702 NETDSEGNVYST
-1714 EKVAIPIKLALSPNV
+1714 EKVAIPIQSALSPNV
-1729 SARISVGTGGGNVIS
+1729 SAKISVGTGGGNVIS

-1874 NGSSIPNIIPF
+1874 NGSSVPNIIPF
-1885 IEKQGGK
+1885 VEKQGGK
-1892 PVNYKFNE
+1892 AVNYKFNE

-1930 IIHNSFIHVEKG
+1930 LIHNSFVHVEKG

-1960 AESYNDFII
+1960 AKSYNDFII

-2007 VDTNEPSTPVEE
+2007 VDIDKTSTPVEE
-2019 DNQPSNKSTRFEATK
+2019 NNQPSNKSTRFEATK

-2049 LDIVKSLATKEVSD
+2049 LDIVKSLVTKEISD

-2075 EIFPSKVTY
+2075 EIFPAKVIY
-2084 DDKAVKESNEEA
+2084 DDKALKESNEEA

-2107 IIGDKFIDIATDAN
+2107 IIGDEFINIATDAN

-2151 NLQSVYDDFL
+2151 NLQSIYDDFL
-2161 RESEIDLAD
+2161 RESEIDLTD

-2181 RRGYNLNSKTADEL
+2181 RRGYNLNNKTVDEL

-2204 SDISNPELKLE
+2204 SDISNSELKLE

-2263 ADNSLRAKEFNILG
+2263 ANNSLRAKEFNILG
-2277 EVFNKA
+2277 EVFKKG

-2299 KTPVELDLFNQQS
+2299 NTPVEGDLFNQQS
-2312 TTETKPEVT
+2312 TTETENET
-2321 KTEEEPVQ
+2321 TETEKEPIQ
-2329 VSEEDDDNNDYN
+2329 VSEEDDDSDDNN

-2369 LTAALEDIPLQER
+2369 LTAALEDVPLQER
-2382 AIATSRIASGELEIV
+2382 AIATSKIASGELEIV

>member
-9 QGNNYII
+9 QGNNYTI

-50 VQTAFNVAGIGNEVY
+50 VQTAFNAAGIGNEVY

-72 RYGIIPNRIHDLDAQ
+72 RYGITPNRIHDLDAQ

-113 TVKAVTDIIGGIF
+113 TVKAVSDIIGGIF
-126 NIGKDDYNNPVSNKL
+126 NIGRDDYSNPVSDKL

-146 KFDQEVA
+146 KFDQEVT

-301 LMKMDDKEYA
+301 LIKMNDKEYA

-346 KINFANI
+346 KINFANL

-361 GLRNFWKGV
+361 GLRNFWKGL
-370 KSGANSY
+370 KSGTNSY

-420 LTSEKTIIAGELSEG
+420 LTSEKVVIAGELSEG

-469 KYIASGQLWDSAFW
+469 KYLASGQLWDSAFW

-488 IVFNHLG
+488 VVFHHLG
-495 SGFGRLQQTIEDRQN
+495 SGFGRVQQTIEDRQN
-510 KKVNSKTGESKK
+510 KKVNSKTGEGKK

-626 DNESN
+626 DNEAN

-643 KSTINTYEEEL
+643 KSTVNTYEEEL

-663 SQLTRKNNERVP
+663 SQLTRKSNERVP

-687 KYKNQQKIIKDNIS
+687 KYKNQQKIIKDNMS
-701 RLDNLINESM
+701 RLDSLIDESI

-769 AINRQLKEY
+769 TINRQLKEY

-862 SQINAKVENAKV
+862 SQINARVENAKV

-885 GNKNG
+885 GSKNG

-895 LVSRSNA
+895 LVSRSDA

-979 TSELTDAERNNLR
+979 TSELTDTERNSLR

-1015 LDISKSIEEA
+1015 LDINKSIEEA

-1038 EQPAEDKSED
+1038 EQPAEDKSEV
-1048 KSEDEAVEE
+1048 EDTKE
-1057 AETSDESKGEQPTV
+1057 AETADESKSEQPTV
-1071 ENPQEAAESS
+1071 EKPQEAAESS
-1081 ENAKTNN
+1081 ENAETNN
-1088 SSQET
+1088 SSQAA
-1093 KQADTEPETKP
+1093 KQAGTEPETKP
-1104 QSNQQKQK
+1104 QSNQQQQK
-1112 PTQNKSKIDMSK
+1112 PTQNKSRIDMAK
-1124 PISIDFVK
+1124 PISIDFVN
-1132 GKVSNTDSGVSFK
+1132 GKVSNTDSTVSFK
-1145 AVRVF
+1145 AVRL
-1150 DNTGMSNTTGKWLLQ
+1150 DNTKNHYVLE

-1175 LYDGVENILQDNSK
+1175 LYDGVENILQDGSK
-1189 VTKEPVIKI
+1189 VTKLPFVEIDY
-1198 NYDDG
+1198 NNG
-1203 TFEIIIKGEVTVP
+1203 TFKVLEKGEVTVP
-1216 DSKDDQ
+1216 GSKDDQ
-1222 DTLQAQQAEEETK
+1222 DNLQAQQAEEETK
-1235 QNGGQEEGNNQTSST
+1235 QNGGQEEDNKQTSST
-1250 GGLQPQATPN
+1250 GGLQPQAAPTPST

-1269 EQKSKPV
+1269 EQKAKPV
-1276 VNLSIPKNAEDIAA
+1276 VDLSIPKNAEDIAA
-1290 IRQGLID
+1290 IRQGLIS
-1297 TAINTVKANRNI
+1297 TAINAVKANRNI
-1309 TIEELEQVLKDSMS
+1309 TIEELEQVLKDAMS

-1331 IKNAIQFVLVPFE
+1331 VKNAVQFVLVPFK

-1365 STVINGVF
+1365 STVVNGVF

-1411 RWAEKVIPSNG
+1411 RWAEKIIPSNG

-1448 DDSEVG
+1448 DDSELG
-1454 RIDFLARANKAFIKP
+1454 RIDFLARANKSFIKP

-1479 SIDTNLDEIIS
+1479 SIDTNLSEIIS

-1557 YIISQ
+1557 YVISQ

-1604 DVKAFQNHP
+1604 DIKAFQNHP

-1702 NEADSEGNVYST
+1702 NETDSEGNVYST
-1714 EKVAIPIKLALSPNV
+1714 EKVAIPIKSALSPNV

-1812 VARIENVQSPEDW
+1812 VARIENIQSPEDW

-1857 YINFGN
+1857 YINYGYKV
-1863 RQGFTFYRKGA
+1863 GFTFYRKGT
-1874 NGSSIPNIIPF
+1874 NGTPIPDIIPF
-1885 IEKQGGK
+1885 VEKQGGK
-1892 PVNYKFNE
+1892 PINYKFNE

-1923 SDNNSNV
+1923 SDNNSNI

-1942 KFSIDIPA
+1942 KFSINIPA
-1950 YKNIPGFHTN
+1950 YKNIPGFHTS

-1969 SNNLVRVNL
+1969 GNNLVRVNL

-2007 VDTNEPSTPVEE
+2007 VDTNETSTPVEE
-2019 DNQPSNKSTRFEATK
+2019 DKQPSNKSTRFEATK

-2049 LDIVKSLATKEVSD
+2049 LDIVKSLVTKEVSD
-2063 IIEKNKKSTLLN
+2063 IIEKNKKNTLLN
-2075 EIFPSKVTY
+2075 EIFPAKVTY
-2084 DDKAVKESNEEA
+2084 DDKALKESNEEA
-2096 VAINKGKSHEI
+2096 VAINKGKTHEI

-2277 EVFNKA
+2277 EVFKKA
-2283 KTNTTSNSSN
+2283 KTDTTSNSSN

-2312 TTETKPEVT
+2312 TTETEPEVT
-2321 KTEEEPVQ
+2321 KTEEEPIQ
-2329 VSEEDDDNNDYN
+2329 VSEEDNDDNDYN

>member
-9 QGNNYII
+9 QGNNYTI

-35 NFFKTPLNSTSDLPT
+35 NFFRTPLNSTSDLPT
-50 VQTAFNVAGIGNEVY
+50 VQTAFNAAGIGNEVY
-65 GDMSSYT
+65 GDMSDYT
-72 RYGIIPNRIHDLDAQ
+72 RYGITPNRIHDLDAQ

-126 NIGKDDYNNPVSNKL
+126 NIGNDDYNNPVSEKL

-146 KFDQEVA
+146 KFNQEVA

-206 LSKVGTITRNGIKSL
+206 LSKVGTVTRNGIKSL

-239 AAKGL
+239 SVKGL

-251 NTLVD
+251 NALVD
-256 LPAGESGRLGTFFS
+256 LPAGESGRLGTFFN

-301 LMKMDDKEYA
+301 LIKMNDKEYA

-324 DNPNDKDAI
+324 NNPNDKDAI

-346 KINFANI
+346 KINFANL

-361 GLRNFWKGV
+361 GLRNFWKGL

-420 LTSEKTIIAGELSEG
+420 LTSEKAIIASELSEG

-495 SGFGRLQQTIEDRQN
+495 SGFGRIQQTIEDRQN
-510 KKVNSKTGESKK
+510 KKVNSKTGEGKK

-626 DNESN
+626 DNEAN

-643 KSTINTYEEEL
+643 KSTVNTYEEEL

-663 SQLTRKNNERVP
+663 SQLTRKSNERVP

-687 KYKNQQKIIKDNIS
+687 KYKNQQKIIKNNMS
-701 RLDNLINESM
+701 RLDNLIDESM

-760 SISAKVSID
+760 SISAKISID
-769 AINRQLKEY
+769 SINRQLKEY

-895 LVSRSNA
+895 LVSRSDA

-948 LASKYDRTDSRVIR
+948 LASKYDRTDARVIR

-979 TSELTDAERNNLR
+979 TSELTDAERNSLR

-1015 LDISKSIEEA
+1015 LDISKSIKEA

-1048 KSEDEAVEE
+1048 EATEE
-1057 AETSDESKGEQPTV
+1057 TETSDESKSEQPTG
-1071 ENPQEAAESS
+1071 EKPQEAAESLES
-1081 ENAKTNN
+1081 AETNN
-1088 SSQET
+1088 SSQAT
-1093 KQADTEPETKP
+1093 KQAGTEPETKP
-1104 QSNQQKQK
+1104 QSNKQQQK

-1124 PISIDFVK
+1124 PISIDFVN
-1132 GKVSNTDSGVSFK
+1132 GKVSNTDSNVSFK
-1145 AVRVF
+1145 AVKL
-1150 DNTGMSNTTGKWLLQ
+1150 DNTKNHYTLE

-1175 LYDGVENILQDNSK
+1175 LYDGVENILQDGSK
-1189 VTKEPVIKI
+1189 VTKLPFVEIDY
-1198 NYDDG
+1198 NNG
-1203 TFEIIIKGEVTVP
+1203 TFKVFEKGEVTIP
-1216 DSKDDQ
+1216 GSKDDQ
-1222 DTLQAQQAEEETK
+1222 DTTQAQQAEEETK
-1235 QNGGQEEGNNQTSST
+1235 QNGGQEENNKQTSST
-1250 GGLQPQATPN
+1250 GGLQPQAAPT
-1260 PSTPASSPT
+1260 PSTTASSPT
-1269 EQKSKPV
+1269 EQKAKPV
-1276 VNLSIPKNAEDIAA
+1276 VDLSIPKDAEDIAA
-1290 IRQGLID
+1290 IRQGLIS
-1297 TAINTVKANRNI
+1297 TAINAVKANRNI
-1309 TIEELEQVLKDSMS
+1309 TIEELEQVLKDAMS
-1323 KTNYDEDV
+1323 KTNYDEDIV
-1331 IKNAIQFVLVPFE
+1331 KNAVQFVLVPFK

-1365 STVINGVF
+1365 STVVNGVF

-1433 AYLTSDSAKNDIVLI
+1433 AYLTSDSAKNNIVLI

-1557 YIISQ
+1557 YVISQ

-1604 DVKAFQNHP
+1604 DIKAFQNHP

-1620 VGYLSVDNNRIT
+1620 VGYLSVDNNRVT

-1714 EKVAIPIKLALSPNV
+1714 EKVAIPIKSALSPNV

-1799 MFDKLVDTVVEQL
+1799 VFDKLVDTVVEQL

-1885 IEKQGGK
+1885 VEKQGGK
-1892 PVNYKFNE
+1892 AVNYKFNE

-1930 IIHNSFIHVEKG
+1930 IIHNSFVHVEKG

-2007 VDTNEPSTPVEE
+2007 VDTNETSTPVEE
-2019 DNQPSNKSTRFEATK
+2019 DNQPSNKSTRFEATR

-2049 LDIVKSLATKEVSD
+2049 LDIVKSLVTKEVSD

-2075 EIFPSKVTY
+2075 EVFPAKVTY
-2084 DDKAVKESNEEA
+2084 DDKALKESNEEA
-2096 VAINKGKSHEI
+2096 VAINKGKTHEI
-2107 IIGDKFIDIATDAN
+2107 IIGDEFINIATDAN

-2181 RRGYNLNSKTADEL
+2181 RRGYNLNKKTADEL
-2195 KRFLTDLRY
+2195 KKFLTDLRY

-2263 ADNSLRAKEFNILG
+2263 VDNSLRAKEFNILG
-2277 EVFNKA
+2277 EVFKKA
-2283 KTNTTSNSSN
+2283 KTDTTSNSSN

-2299 KTPVELDLFNQQS
+2299 KTSVELDLFNQQS
-2312 TTETKPEVT
+2312 TTETEPEVT

-2329 VSEEDDDNNDYN
+2329 VSEEDNDDNYYN

-2369 LTAALEDIPLQER
+2369 LTAALEDVPLQER

>member
-9 QGNNYII
+9 QGNNYTI

-50 VQTAFNVAGIGNEVY
+50 VQTAFNAAGIGNEVY
-65 GDMSSYT
+65 GDMSAYT
-72 RYGIIPNRIHDLDAQ
+72 RYGITPNRIHDLDAQ

-113 TVKAVTDIIGGIF
+113 TVKAVTDIIGGVF
-126 NIGKDDYNNPVSNKL
+126 SIGSDDYNNPVSDKL

-153 PIYADPNV
+153 PIYVDPNV

-194 TKLLSVGAKAAA
+194 TKLISMGAKAAA

-221 AGINKV
+221 TGINKV
-227 RKAAQEAEEIGK
+227 RKAAQEAEELGK

-251 NTLVD
+251 DALVD
-256 LPAGESGRLGTFFS
+256 LPAGESSRLGTFFS

-291 KDTYDNAYET
+291 KDTYDNAYNT
-301 LMKMDDKEYA
+301 LINMKDKEYA

-324 DNPNDKDAI
+324 DNPNDRDAV

-346 KINFANI
+346 KINFANL

-361 GLRNFWKGV
+361 GLRNFWKGL
-370 KSGANSY
+370 KSGENSY
-377 KLSSAVNKAK
+377 KLSSAVDKAK
-387 QEVANMNKTPE
+387 QEVANMGKTPE

-407 NKWKERAKNIGRR
+407 NKWKERAKNIGKR
-420 LTSEKTIIAGELSEG
+420 LTSEKVIIAGELSEG

-488 IVFNHLG
+488 VVFHHLG
-495 SGFGRLQQTIEDRQN
+495 SGFGRVQQTIEDRKN
-510 KKVNSKTGESKK
+510 KKINSKTGEGKK

-531 GEIKTRRDD
+531 GEIKTRRED
-540 INNWA
+540 INNWS

-626 DNESN
+626 DSEAN

-643 KSTINTYEEEL
+643 KSTINTYQEEL

-663 SQLTRKNNERVP
+663 AQLTQKDNERVP

-687 KYKNQQKIIKDNIS
+687 KYKNQQKIIKDNMS
-701 RLDNLINESM
+701 RLDNLIEESM
-711 QNEEV
+711 QDEEV
-716 QKILGSEITADQ
+716 QKILGSEFTTDQ

-760 SISAKVSID
+760 NISAKVGID
-769 AINRQLKEY
+769 TINRQLKEY

-794 INNTMNDNHEVYRE
+794 INNTMNDKREVFRE
-808 RTPIGEVFDNLL
+808 RTAIGEVFDNLL

-826 GETITDDEIIKG
+826 GETIKDDEIIEG

-849 ERLAN
+849 ERLAK
-854 FEDTENIA
+854 FENTENIA
-862 SQINAKVENAKV
+862 SQINARVKNAKV

-885 GNKNG
+885 GSKNG

-895 LVSRSNA
+895 LVGRSNA

-909 NGQIVKDTKTFN
+909 NGQIIKDTKTFN

-948 LASKYDRTDSRVIR
+948 LASKYDRTESRVIR

-972 TEGFNEV
+972 TEEFNKV
-979 TSELTDAERNNLR
+979 TSELTNAERNSLR

-1015 LDISKSIEEA
+1015 LDINKRIEEA

-1038 EQPAEDKSED
+1038 EQPAEDKS
-1048 KSEDEAVEE
+1048 KDEATEE
-1057 AETSDESKGEQPTV
+1057 AETSDENKGEQPTG
-1071 ENPQEAAESS
+1071 EKPQETTESPESAE
-1081 ENAKTNN
+1081 TNN
-1088 SSQET
+1088 SSQAT
-1093 KQADTEPETKP
+1093 KQAATEPETEP

-1112 PTQNKSKIDMSK
+1112 PTQNKSKIDISK
-1124 PISIDFVK
+1124 SISIDFVK
-1132 GKVSNTDSGVSFK
+1132 GKVSNVDSDVSFK
-1145 AVRVF
+1145 AEKIA
-1150 DNTGMSNTTGKWLLQ
+1150 TTTNRYTLQ
-1165 ANSPKVITDD
+1165 PNSPKVITDD
-1175 LYDGVENILQDNSK
+1175 LYDGVENILQDGSK
-1189 VTKEPVIKI
+1189 VTKLPII
-1198 NYDDG
+1198 QITDDG
-1203 TFEIIIKGEVTVP
+1203 TFEIISKGEVTVP
-1216 DSKDDQ
+1216 GSKDDQ
-1222 DTLQAQQAEEETK
+1222 DTTQAQQAEEETK
-1235 QNGGQEEGNNQTSST
+1235 QNGSQEEDNKQTSST
-1250 GGLQPQATPN
+1250 GGLQPQATPT
-1260 PSTPASSPT
+1260 PSTPASFPT
-1269 EQKSKPV
+1269 EQKAKPV
-1276 VNLSIPKNAEDIAA
+1276 VDLSIPKDAEDIAA
-1290 IRQGLID
+1290 IRQGLINI
-1297 TAINTVKANRNI
+1297 AINAVKANRNI

-1323 KTNYDEDV
+1323 KTNYNEDV
-1331 IKNAIQFVLVPFE
+1331 IKNAVQFVLVPFK

-1365 STVINGVF
+1365 STVVNGVF

-1382 VINLVKEYAD
+1382 VNNLVREYAD
-1392 NSQIKPVNNKY
+1392 NSQIKPINNKY

-1448 DDSEVG
+1448 DDSELG
-1454 RIDFLARANKAFIKP
+1454 RIDFLARANKSFIKP
-1469 INTTGEDITR
+1469 INTAGEDITR
-1479 SIDTNLDEIIS
+1479 SIDTNLGEIIS

-1542 IDVHGRWKINRDGWN
+1542 MDVHGRWKINRDGWN
-1557 YIISQ
+1557 YVISQ

-1604 DVKAFQNHP
+1604 DVKTFQNHP

-1620 VGYLSVDNNRIT
+1620 EGYLSVDNNRIT
-1632 YKRALEGLGKLWK
+1632 YKRALEGLGKLWQ
-1645 YNADLAKDGDIVSS
+1645 YNADLAKDGDVVSS

-1681 PDITYLI
+1681 PDITYLV

-1702 NEADSEGNVYST
+1702 NETDSKGNVYAT
-1714 EKVAIPIKLALSPNV
+1714 EKVAIPIQSALSPNV
-1729 SARISVGTGGGNVIS
+1729 SARISVGTGGGSVIS

-1757 GQTYMTIENQ
+1757 GQTYVTIENQ

-1885 IEKQGGK
+1885 VETQGGK
-1892 PVNYKFNE
+1892 AVNYKFNE

-1923 SDNNSNV
+1923 SDNNSN
-1930 IIHNSFIHVEKG
+1930 ILIHNSFVHVEKG

-2007 VDTNEPSTPVEE
+2007 VDIDKTSTPVEE
-2019 DNQPSNKSTRFEATK
+2019 NNQSSNKSSRFEATK
-2034 KLVQDITKSDSETQG
+2034 KLVQNITKSDSETQG
-2049 LDIVKSLATKEVSD
+2049 LDIVKSLVTKEVSD
-2063 IIEKNKKSTLLN
+2063 IIEKNKNSNLLN
-2075 EIFPSKVTY
+2075 EVFPAKVTY
-2084 DDKAVKESNEEA
+2084 DDKALKESNEEA

-2107 IIGDKFIDIATDAN
+2107 IIGDEFIDIATDAN

-2161 RESEIDLAD
+2161 RESELDLAD
-2170 IESGNIDAVNE
+2170 IESGNLAAVNE
-2181 RRGYNLNSKTADEL
+2181 RRGYNLNNKTADEL

-2204 SDISNPELKLE
+2204 SDISDSEIKLE

-2228 SYMNHIKV
+2228 SYMNHVKV

-2277 EVFNKA
+2277 EVFKKA
-2283 KTNTTSNSSN
+2283 KIDTTSNSSN
-2293 STTSTT
+2293 TATSTT
-2299 KTPVELDLFNQQS
+2299 KTPVELDLFNKQS
-2312 TTETKPEVT
+2312 TTETEPEVT
-2321 KTEEEPVQ
+2321 KTEEPVQ
-2329 VSEEDDDNNDYN
+2329 VSEEDNDNNDDN

-2369 LTAALEDIPLQER
+2369 LTAALEDVPLQER

>member
-9 QGNNYII
+9 QGNNYTI

-35 NFFKTPLNSTSDLPT
+35 NFFRTPLNSTSDLPT
-50 VQTAFNVAGIGNEVY
+50 VQTAFNAAGIGNEVY
-65 GDMSSYT
+65 GDMSDYT
-72 RYGIIPNRIHDLDAQ
+72 RYGITPNRIHDLDAQ

-126 NIGKDDYNNPVSNKL
+126 NIGNDDYNNPVSEKL

-146 KFDQEVA
+146 KFNQEVA

-206 LSKVGTITRNGIKSL
+206 LSKVGTVTRNGIKSL

-239 AAKGL
+239 SVKGL

-251 NTLVD
+251 NALVD
-256 LPAGESGRLGTFFS
+256 LPAGESGRLGTFFN

-301 LMKMDDKEYA
+301 LIKMNDKEYA

-324 DNPNDKDAI
+324 NNPNDKDAI

-346 KINFANI
+346 KINFANL

-361 GLRNFWKGV
+361 GLRNFWKGL

-420 LTSEKTIIAGELSEG
+420 LTSEKAIIAGELSEG

-495 SGFGRLQQTIEDRQN
+495 SGFGRIQQTIEDRQN
-510 KKVNSKTGESKK
+510 KKVNSKTGEGKK

-626 DNESN
+626 DNEAN

-643 KSTINTYEEEL
+643 KSTVNNYEEEL

-663 SQLTRKNNERVP
+663 SQLTRKSNERVP

-687 KYKNQQKIIKDNIS
+687 KYKNQQKIIKNNMS
-701 RLDNLINESM
+701 RLDNLIDESM

-760 SISAKVSID
+760 SISAKISID
-769 AINRQLKEY
+769 SINRQLKEY

-895 LVSRSNA
+895 LVSRSDA

-948 LASKYDRTDSRVIR
+948 LASKYDRTDARVIR

-979 TSELTDAERNNLR
+979 TSELTDAERNSLR

-1015 LDISKSIEEA
+1015 LDISKSIKEA

-1048 KSEDEAVEE
+1048 EATEE
-1057 AETSDESKGEQPTV
+1057 TETSDESKSEQPTG
-1071 ENPQEAAESS
+1071 EKPQEAAESLES
-1081 ENAKTNN
+1081 AETNN
-1088 SSQET
+1088 SSQAT
-1093 KQADTEPETKP
+1093 KQAGTEPETKP
-1104 QSNQQKQK
+1104 QSNKQQQK

-1124 PISIDFVK
+1124 PISIDFVN
-1132 GKVSNTDSGVSFK
+1132 GKVSNTDSNVSFK
-1145 AVRVF
+1145 AVKL
-1150 DNTGMSNTTGKWLLQ
+1150 DNTKNHYILE

-1175 LYDGVENILQDNSK
+1175 LYDGVENILQDGSK
-1189 VTKEPVIKI
+1189 VTKLPFVEIDY
-1198 NYDDG
+1198 NNG
-1203 TFEIIIKGEVTVP
+1203 TFKVFEKGEVTIP
-1216 DSKDDQ
+1216 GSKDDQ
-1222 DTLQAQQAEEETK
+1222 DTTQAQQAEEETK
-1235 QNGGQEEGNNQTSST
+1235 QNGGQEENNKQTSST
-1250 GGLQPQATPN
+1250 GGLQPQAAPT
-1260 PSTPASSPT
+1260 PSTTASSPT
-1269 EQKSKPV
+1269 EQKAKPV
-1276 VNLSIPKNAEDIAA
+1276 VDLSIPKDAEDIAA
-1290 IRQGLID
+1290 IRQELIS
-1297 TAINTVKANRNI
+1297 TAINAVKANRNI
-1309 TIEELEQVLKDSMS
+1309 TIEELEQVLKDAMS
-1323 KTNYDEDV
+1323 KTNYDEDIV
-1331 IKNAIQFVLVPFE
+1331 KNAVQFVLVPFK

-1365 STVINGVF
+1365 STVVNGVF

-1433 AYLTSDSAKNDIVLI
+1433 AYLTSDSAKNNIVLI

-1557 YIISQ
+1557 YVISQ

-1604 DVKAFQNHP
+1604 DIKAFQNHP

-1620 VGYLSVDNNRIT
+1620 VGYLSVDNNRVT

-1681 PDITYLI
+1681 SDITYLI

-1714 EKVAIPIKLALSPNV
+1714 EKVAIPIKSALSPNV

-1799 MFDKLVDTVVEQL
+1799 VFDKLVDTVVEQL

-1885 IEKQGGK
+1885 VEKQGGK
-1892 PVNYKFNE
+1892 AVNYKFNE

-1930 IIHNSFIHVEKG
+1930 IIHNSFVHVEKG

-2007 VDTNEPSTPVEE
+2007 VDTNETSTPVEE
-2019 DNQPSNKSTRFEATK
+2019 DNQPSNKSTRFEATR

-2049 LDIVKSLATKEVSD
+2049 LDIVKSLVTKEVSD

-2075 EIFPSKVTY
+2075 EVFPAKVTY
-2084 DDKAVKESNEEA
+2084 DDKALKESNEEA
-2096 VAINKGKSHEI
+2096 VAINKGKTHEI

-2181 RRGYNLNSKTADEL
+2181 RRGYNLNKKTADEL
-2195 KRFLTDLRY
+2195 KKFLTDLRY

-2263 ADNSLRAKEFNILG
+2263 VDNSLRAKEFNILG
-2277 EVFNKA
+2277 EVFKKA
-2283 KTNTTSNSSN
+2283 KTDTTSNSSN

-2299 KTPVELDLFNQQS
+2299 KTSVELDLFNQQS
-2312 TTETKPEVT
+2312 TTETEPEVT

-2329 VSEEDDDNNDYN
+2329 VSEEDNDDNYYN

-2369 LTAALEDIPLQER
+2369 LTAALEDVPLQER

>member
-9 QGNNYII
+9 QGNNYTI
-16 DNPKYKKGS
+16 DNSKYKKGS

-65 GDMSSYT
+65 GDMSAYT
-72 RYGIIPNRIHDLDAQ
+72 RYGITPNRIHNLDAQ

-97 FGNAMAQTLVS
+97 FGNGMSQTLVS
-108 EVGIG
+108 EIGLGIL
-113 TVKAVTDIIGGIF
+113 KASTDIVGAIF
-126 NIGKDDYNNPVSNKL
+126 NIGSDEYSNPVSDKI

-146 KFDQEVA
+146 YFDQKVA

-170 FGWWMSNTP
+170 WGWCMSNLP
-179 SIMSSLTLLI
+179 SVASSLTLLI
-189 PSTGI
+189 PSTYI
-194 TKLLSVGAKAAA
+194 TKLLSMGAKAAA
-206 LSKVGTITRNGIKSL
+206 LSKVGTVTRNGIKSL

-251 NTLVD
+251 DALVD
-256 LPAGESGRLGTFFS
+256 LPAGESSRLGTFFS

-301 LMKMDDKEYA
+301 LMGMKDKEYA
-311 AFLAKNKDLANEV
+311 AFLAKNKDLADEV
-324 DNPNDKDAI
+324 DNPNDRDAI

-346 KINFANI
+346 KINFANL

-361 GLRNFWKGV
+361 GLRNFWKGI
-370 KSGANSY
+370 KSGENSY
-377 KLSSAVNKAK
+377 KLSSAVDKAK
-387 QEVANMNKTPE
+387 QEVANMGKTPE

-407 NKWKERAKNIGRR
+407 NKWKQRAKNIGKR
-420 LTSEKTIIAGELSEG
+420 LTSEKVIIAGELSEG

-488 IVFNHLG
+488 VVFHHLG
-495 SGFGRLQQTIEDRQN
+495 SGFGRVQQTIKDRQN
-510 KKVNSKTGESKK
+510 KKVNSKTGEGKK

-531 GEIKTRRDD
+531 GEIKTRRED

-545 TQTKLFIDRK
+545 TQTKLFINRK

-626 DNESN
+626 DSESN

-663 SQLTRKNNERVP
+663 LQLTRKSNERVP

-687 KYKNQQKIIKDNIS
+687 KYKNQKKIIKDNMS
-701 RLDNLINESM
+701 RLDNLIDESM
-711 QNEEV
+711 QDEEV
-716 QKILGSEITADQ
+716 QKILGSEFTTDQ

-760 SISAKVSID
+760 NISAKVSID
-769 AINRQLKEY
+769 TINRQLKEY

-794 INNTMNDNHEVYRE
+794 INNTMNDKREVFRE
-808 RTPIGEVFDNLL
+808 RTAIGEVFDNLL

-849 ERLAN
+849 ERLAK
-854 FEDTENIA
+854 FENTENIA
-862 SQINAKVENAKV
+862 SQINARVENAKV

-885 GNKNG
+885 GSKNG

-895 LVSRSNA
+895 LVGRSNA

-909 NGQIVKDTKTFN
+909 NGQIIKDTKTFN

-972 TEGFNEV
+972 TEEFNKV
-979 TSELTDAERNNLR
+979 TSELTDSERNNLR

-1015 LDISKSIEEA
+1015 LDINKRIEEA

-1038 EQPAEDKSED
+1038 EQPSED
-1048 KSEDEAVEE
+1048 KSKDEATEE
-1057 AETSDESKGEQPTV
+1057 AETSDENKSEQPTG
-1071 ENPQEAAESS
+1071 EKPQEATESPETAE
-1081 ENAKTNN
+1081 TNN
-1088 SSQET
+1088 SSQAT
-1093 KQADTEPETKP
+1093 KQAATEPETEP

-1112 PTQNKSKIDMSK
+1112 PTQNKSRIDIAK

-1132 GKVSNTDSGVSFK
+1132 GKVSNVDSNVSFK
-1145 AVRVF
+1145 AEKIA
-1150 DNTGMSNTTGKWLLQ
+1150 TTTNRYTLQ
-1165 ANSPKVITDD
+1165 PNSPKVITDD
-1175 LYDGVENILQDNSK
+1175 LYDGVENILQDGSK
-1189 VTKEPVIKI
+1189 VTKLPII
-1198 NYDDG
+1198 QLADDG
-1203 TFEIIIKGEVTVP
+1203 TFEVISKGEVTVP
-1216 DSKDDQ
+1216 GSKDDQ
-1222 DTLQAQQAEEETK
+1222 DTTQAQQAEEKTK
-1235 QNGGQEEGNNQTSST
+1235 QNESQEEDNKQTPST
-1250 GGLQPQATPN
+1250 GGLQPQTAPTP
-1260 PSTPASSPT
+1260 PTPASSPT

-1276 VNLSIPKNAEDIAA
+1276 VDLSIPKDAEDIAA
-1290 IRQGLID
+1290 IRQGLIS
-1297 TAINTVKANRNI
+1297 TAINAVKANRNI
-1309 TIEELEQVLKDSMS
+1309 TIEELEQVLKDAMS
-1323 KTNYDEDV
+1323 KTNYNEDV
-1331 IKNAIQFVLVPFE
+1331 VKNAIQFVLVPFK

-1365 STVINGVF
+1365 STVVDGVF

-1382 VINLVKEYAD
+1382 VNNLVREYAD
-1392 NSQIKPVNNKY
+1392 NSQIKPINNKY

-1433 AYLTSDSAKNDIVLI
+1433 AYLTSDSAKNNIVLI
-1448 DDSEVG
+1448 DDSELG
-1454 RIDFLARANKAFIKP
+1454 RIDFIARANKAFIKP
-1469 INTTGEDITR
+1469 INTAGEDITR
-1479 SIDTNLDEIIS
+1479 SIDTNLSEIIS
-1490 DPNDLKHSEDE
+1490 DPNDIKHSEDE

-1542 IDVHGRWKINRDGWN
+1542 MDVHGRWKINRDGWN
-1557 YIISQ
+1557 YVISQ
-1562 SDENNDGDFKDWL
+1562 NDENNDGDFKDWL
-1575 KSIANKDTPE
+1575 KSIANKDTLE
-1585 FESLNNIIY
+1585 FESLNDIIY

-1604 DVKAFQNHP
+1604 DVAAFQNHP

-1620 VGYLSVDNNRIT
+1620 EGYLSVDNNRIT
-1632 YKRALEGLGKLWK
+1632 YKRALEGLGKLWQ
-1645 YNADLAKDGDIVSS
+1645 YNADLAKDGDVVSS

-1702 NEADSEGNVYST
+1702 NETDSKGNVYTT
-1714 EKVAIPIKLALSPNV
+1714 EKVAIPIQSALSPNV

-1744 SGRSSTS
+1744 SGSSTS
-1751 SYSSRN
+1751 SYSAKN

-1767 NGTIDYIQAFPLHYS
+1767 NGTIDYIQAFPLHYT

-1812 VARIENVQSPEDW
+1812 VARIENVKSPEDW

-1857 YINFGN
+1857 YINFGYK
-1863 RQGFTFYRKGA
+1863 QGFTFYRKGA
-1874 NGSSIPNIIPF
+1874 NGVPIPDIIPF
-1885 IEKQGGK
+1885 VEKPGGK
-1892 PVNYKFNE
+1892 AVNYKFNE
-1900 VGDKLRQIIKDNI
+1900 VGDKLRQVIKDNI

-1923 SDNNSNV
+1923 SDNNSN
-1930 IIHNSFIHVEKG
+1930 ILIHNSFINIEKG

-2007 VDTNEPSTPVEE
+2007 VDIDKTSTPVEE
-2019 DNQPSNKSTRFEATK
+2019 NNQSSNKSNRFEATR
-2034 KLVQDITKSDSETQG
+2034 KLIQDITNSNSETQG
-2049 LDIVKSLATKEVSD
+2049 LDIVKSLATKEVND
-2063 IIEKNKKSTLLN
+2063 IIEKNKKNVLLN
-2075 EIFPSKVTY
+2075 EIFPAKITY
-2084 DDKAVKESNEEA
+2084 DDKALKESDDEA
-2096 VAINKGKSHEI
+2096 VAINKSKTHEI
-2107 IIGDKFIDIATDAN
+2107 IIGDEFIDIATDAN

-2130 ILIHERL
+2130 ILIHEKL

-2145 GKKIKR
+2145 GKKVKR

-2170 IESGNIDAVNE
+2170 INSGNIAAVNE
-2181 RRGYNLNSKTADEL
+2181 RRNYKLNSKTADEL
-2195 KRFLTDLRY
+2195 KKFLTDLRY

-2215 EFVVESLTSSALA
+2215 EFVVESLTSSGLA
-2228 SYMNHIKV
+2228 SYMNHVKV

-2251 MQFISKLFNFDI
+2251 MQLISKLFNFDI
-2263 ADNSLRAKEFNILG
+2263 ADDSLRAKEFNILG
-2277 EVFNKA
+2277 EVFKKN

-2293 STTSTT
+2293 STTSTIN
-2299 KTPVELDLFNQQS
+2299 TPVEDDSTNEQS
-2312 TTETKPEVT
+2312 TTETENET
-2321 KTEEEPVQ
+2321 TETEEEPVQ
-2329 VSEEDDDNNDYN
+2329 VQEEDDDNNDN
-2341 DNNLNT
+2341 DNGLNTT
-2347 YNEESTEDDD
+2347 YNEESTNDND
-2357 EDMFSI
+2357 EDLFSR

>member
-9 QGNNYII
+9 QGNNYTI

-50 VQTAFNVAGIGNEVY
+50 VQTAFNAAGIGNEVY
-65 GDMSSYT
+65 GDMSAYT
-72 RYGIIPNRIHDLDAQ
+72 RYGITPNRIHDLDAQ

-113 TVKAVTDIIGGIF
+113 TIKAVTDIIGGIF
-126 NIGKDDYNNPVSNKL
+126 NIGRDDYNNPVSDKL

-146 KFDQEVA
+146 KFDQEVT

-221 AGINKV
+221 TGINKV
-227 RKAAQEAEEIGK
+227 RKAAQEAEEMGK
-239 AAKGL
+239 AVKGL

-251 NTLVD
+251 NALVD
-256 LPAGESGRLGTFFS
+256 LPVSESSRLGTFFS

-324 DNPNDKDAI
+324 NNPNDKDAI

-338 KRAADEDF
+338 KRAADENF
-346 KINFANI
+346 KINLANI

-361 GLRNFWKGV
+361 GLRNFWKGL
-370 KSGANSY
+370 KSGTNSY

-420 LTSEKTIIAGELSEG
+420 LTSEKVVIAGELSEG

-488 IVFNHLG
+488 VVFQHLG
-495 SGFGRLQQTIEDRQN
+495 SGFGRVQQTIEDRQN
-510 KKVNSKTGESKK
+510 KKVNSKTGEGKK

-643 KSTINTYEEEL
+643 KSTVNTYEEEL

-663 SQLTRKNNERVP
+663 SQLTRKSNERVP

-701 RLDNLINESM
+701 RLDSLIDESI

-760 SISAKVSID
+760 NISAKVSID
-769 AINRQLKEY
+769 TINRQLKEY

-1015 LDISKSIEEA
+1015 LDINKSIEEA

-1048 KSEDEAVEE
+1048 EDTEE
-1057 AETSDESKGEQPTV
+1057 AETSDESKSEQPTG
-1071 ENPQEAAESS
+1071 EKPQEAAESP
-1081 ENAKTNN
+1081 ENAETNN
-1088 SSQET
+1088 SSQAA
-1093 KQADTEPETKP
+1093 KQADTEAETKP
-1104 QSNQQKQK
+1104 QGNQKQQK
-1112 PTQNKSKIDMSK
+1112 PTQNKSRIDMAK

-1132 GKVSNTDSGVSFK
+1132 GKVSNADSTVSFK
-1145 AVRVF
+1145 AIRL
-1150 DNTGMSNTTGKWLLQ
+1150 DNTTNHYVLE

-1175 LYDGVENILQDNSK
+1175 LYDGVENILQDGSK
-1189 VTKEPVIKI
+1189 VTKLPFIEI
-1198 NYDDG
+1198 NFNDN
-1203 TFEIIIKGEVTVP
+1203 TFKVLWKGEVTVP
-1216 DSKDDQ
+1216 GSKDDQ
-1222 DTLQAQQAEEETK
+1222 DTTQAQQAEEETK
-1235 QNGGQEEGNNQTSST
+1235 QNGGQEDNSQTSST
-1250 GGLQPQATPN
+1250 GGLQPQAAPT

-1269 EQKSKPV
+1269 SQKAKPV
-1276 VNLSIPKNAEDIAA
+1276 VDLSIPKNAEDIAA
-1290 IRQGLID
+1290 IRQGLIS
-1297 TAINTVKANRNI
+1297 TAINAVKANRNI
-1309 TIEELEQVLKDSMS
+1309 TIEELEQVLKDAMS

-1331 IKNAIQFVLVPFE
+1331 IKNAVQFVLVPFK

-1365 STVINGVF
+1365 STVVNGVF

-1448 DDSEVG
+1448 DDSELG
-1454 RIDFLARANKAFIKP
+1454 RIDFLARANKDFIKP

-1557 YIISQ
+1557 YVISQ

-1604 DVKAFQNHP
+1604 DIKAFQNHP

-1702 NEADSEGNVYST
+1702 NETDSEGNVYST

-1782 QGSYIR
+1782 QGTYIR

-1834 AFNVSNQGLFNGI
+1834 AFNVNNQGLFNGI

-1857 YINFGN
+1857 YINYGYKV
-1863 RQGFTFYRKGA
+1863 GFTFYRKGT
-1874 NGSSIPNIIPF
+1874 NGTPIPDIIPF
-1885 IEKQGGK
+1885 VEKQGGK

-1930 IIHNSFIHVEKG
+1930 LIHNSFIHVEKG

-1950 YKNIPGFHTN
+1950 YKNIPGFHTS

-2007 VDTNEPSTPVEE
+2007 VDTNETSTPVEE
-2019 DNQPSNKSTRFEATK
+2019 DNQPSNKSTRFEDTR

-2049 LDIVKSLATKEVSD
+2049 LDIVKSLVTKEVAD

-2075 EIFPSKVTY
+2075 EVFPAKVTY

-2096 VAINKGKSHEI
+2096 VAINKGKTHEI
-2107 IIGDKFIDIATDAN
+2107 IIGDKFIDIAIDAN

-2181 RRGYNLNSKTADEL
+2181 RRGYNLNKKTADEL
-2195 KRFLTDLRY
+2195 KKFLTDLRY

-2277 EVFNKA
+2277 EVFKKA
-2283 KTNTTSNSSN
+2283 KTDTTSNSSN

-2312 TTETKPEVT
+2312 TTETEPEVT
-2321 KTEEEPVQ
+2321 KIEEEPVQ
-2329 VSEEDDDNNDYN
+2329 VSEEDNDDNDYN

-2369 LTAALEDIPLQER
+2369 LTAALEDVPLQER

>member
-9 QGNNYII
+9 QGNNYTI

-35 NFFKTPLNSTSDLPT
+35 NFFRTPLNSTSDLPT
-50 VQTAFNVAGIGNEVY
+50 VQTAFNAAGIGNEVY
-65 GDMSSYT
+65 GDMSDYT
-72 RYGIIPNRIHDLDAQ
+72 RYGITPNRIHDLDAQ

-126 NIGKDDYNNPVSNKL
+126 NIGNDDYNNPVSEKL

-146 KFDQEVA
+146 KFNQEVA

-206 LSKVGTITRNGIKSL
+206 LSKVGTVTRNGIKSL

-239 AAKGL
+239 SVKGL

-251 NTLVD
+251 NALVD
-256 LPAGESGRLGTFFS
+256 LPAGESGRLGTFFN

-301 LMKMDDKEYA
+301 LIKMNDKEYA

-324 DNPNDKDAI
+324 NNPNDKDAI

-346 KINFANI
+346 KINFANL

-361 GLRNFWKGV
+361 GLRNFWKGL

-420 LTSEKTIIAGELSEG
+420 LTSEKAIIAGELSEG

-495 SGFGRLQQTIEDRQN
+495 SGFGRIQQTIEDRQN
-510 KKVNSKTGESKK
+510 KKVNSKTGEGKK

-626 DNESN
+626 DNEAN

-643 KSTINTYEEEL
+643 KSTVNTYEEEL

-663 SQLTRKNNERVP
+663 SQLTRKSNERVP

-687 KYKNQQKIIKDNIS
+687 KYKNQQKIIKNNMS
-701 RLDNLINESM
+701 RLDNLIDESM

-760 SISAKVSID
+760 SISAKISID
-769 AINRQLKEY
+769 SINRQLKEY

-895 LVSRSNA
+895 LVSRSDA

-948 LASKYDRTDSRVIR
+948 LASKYDRTDARVIR

-979 TSELTDAERNNLR
+979 TSELTDAERNSLR

-1015 LDISKSIEEA
+1015 LDISKSIKEA

-1048 KSEDEAVEE
+1048 EATEE
-1057 AETSDESKGEQPTV
+1057 TETSDESKSEQPTG
-1071 ENPQEAAESS
+1071 EKPQEAAESLES
-1081 ENAKTNN
+1081 AETNN
-1088 SSQET
+1088 SSQAT
-1093 KQADTEPETKP
+1093 KQAGTEPETKP
-1104 QSNQQKQK
+1104 QSNKQQQK

-1124 PISIDFVK
+1124 PISIDFVN
-1132 GKVSNTDSGVSFK
+1132 GKVSNTDSNVSFK
-1145 AVRVF
+1145 AVKL
-1150 DNTGMSNTTGKWLLQ
+1150 DNTKNHYTLE

-1175 LYDGVENILQDNSK
+1175 LYDGVENILQDGSK
-1189 VTKEPVIKI
+1189 VTKLPFVEIDY
-1198 NYDDG
+1198 NNG
-1203 TFEIIIKGEVTVP
+1203 TFKVFEKGEVTIP
-1216 DSKDDQ
+1216 GSKDDQ
-1222 DTLQAQQAEEETK
+1222 DTTQAQQAEEETK
-1235 QNGGQEEGNNQTSST
+1235 QNGGQEENNKQTSST
-1250 GGLQPQATPN
+1250 GGLQPQAAPT
-1260 PSTPASSPT
+1260 PSTTASSPT
-1269 EQKSKPV
+1269 EQKAKPV
-1276 VNLSIPKNAEDIAA
+1276 VDLSIPKDAEDIAA
-1290 IRQGLID
+1290 IRQGLIS
-1297 TAINTVKANRNI
+1297 TAINAVKANRNI
-1309 TIEELEQVLKDSMS
+1309 TIEELEQVLKDAMS
-1323 KTNYDEDV
+1323 KTNYDEDIV
-1331 IKNAIQFVLVPFE
+1331 KNAVQFVLVPFK

-1365 STVINGVF
+1365 STVVNGVF

-1433 AYLTSDSAKNDIVLI
+1433 AYLTSDSAKNNIVLI

-1557 YIISQ
+1557 YVISQ

-1604 DVKAFQNHP
+1604 DIKAFQNHP

-1620 VGYLSVDNNRIT
+1620 VGYLSVDNNRVT

-1714 EKVAIPIKLALSPNV
+1714 EKVAIPIKSALSPNV

-1799 MFDKLVDTVVEQL
+1799 VFDKLVDTVVEQL

-1885 IEKQGGK
+1885 VEKQGGK
-1892 PVNYKFNE
+1892 AVNYKFNE

-1930 IIHNSFIHVEKG
+1930 IIHNSFVHVEKG

-2007 VDTNEPSTPVEE
+2007 VDTNETSTPVEE
-2019 DNQPSNKSTRFEATK
+2019 DNQPSNKSTRFEATR

-2049 LDIVKSLATKEVSD
+2049 LDIVKSLVTKEVSD

-2075 EIFPSKVTY
+2075 EVFPAKVTY
-2084 DDKAVKESNEEA
+2084 DDKALKESNEEA
-2096 VAINKGKSHEI
+2096 VAINKGKTHEI
-2107 IIGDKFIDIATDAN
+2107 IIGDEFINIATDAN

-2263 ADNSLRAKEFNILG
+2263 VDNSLRAKEFNILG
-2277 EVFNKA
+2277 EVFKKA
-2283 KTNTTSNSSN
+2283 KTDTTSNSSN

-2299 KTPVELDLFNQQS
+2299 KTSVELDLFNQQS
-2312 TTETKPEVT
+2312 TTETEPEVT

-2329 VSEEDDDNNDYN
+2329 VSEEDNDDNYYN

-2369 LTAALEDIPLQER
+2369 LTAALEDVPLQER

>member
-9 QGNNYII
+9 QGNSYTI
-16 DNPKYKKGS
+16 DNPRYKKGS
-25 RKEPKTIQTD
+25 KKEPKTIQTD
-35 NFFKTPLNSTSDLPT
+35 NFFKTPLNSTSNLPT
-50 VQTAFNVAGIGNEVY
+50 VQTAFNASGIGNEVY
-65 GDMSSYT
+65 GDMSAYT
-72 RYGIIPNRIHDLDAQ
+72 RYGITPNRIHDLDAQ

-108 EVGIG
+108 ELGIG
-113 TVKAVTDIIGGIF
+113 IPKAFTDIIGGIF
-126 NIGKDDYNNPVSNKL
+126 NIGSDEYSNPVSDKL

-153 PIYADPNV
+153 PVYADPNV

-170 FGWWMSNTP
+170 WGWVMSNTP
-179 SIMSSLTLLI
+179 SIMSSLTLLL
-189 PSTGI
+189 PSTMI
-194 TKLLSVGAKAAA
+194 TKALSLGAKAAA
-206 LSKVGTITRNGIKSL
+206 LSKIGTATRSGIKSL

-251 NTLVD
+251 DALVD
-256 LPAGESGRLGTFFS
+256 LPAGESSRLSVFFS

-301 LMKMDDKEYA
+301 LIKMKDKEYA

-324 DNPNDKDAI
+324 DNPNDRDAV

-346 KINFANI
+346 KINFANL

-361 GLRNFWKGV
+361 GLRNFWKGL
-370 KSGANSY
+370 KSGENSY

-420 LTSEKTIIAGELSEG
+420 LTSEKVIIAGELSEG

-455 LNQEPASSFDNRMS
+455 LNQEPASSFDNRLS

-488 IVFNHLG
+488 VVFHHLG
-495 SGFGRLQQTIEDRQN
+495 SGFERVQQTIEDRKN
-510 KKVNSKTGESKK
+510 KKVDSKTGEGKK

-555 NKIAKGENPYATGE
+555 NKIAKGENPYAIGE

-626 DNESN
+626 DSEAN

-663 SQLTRKNNERVP
+663 SQLTRKSNERVP

-687 KYKNQQKIIKDNIS
+687 KYKNQQKIIKDNMS
-701 RLDNLINESM
+701 RLDNLIDESM
-711 QNEEV
+711 QDEEV

-754 DPRFKN
+754 DPKFKN

-769 AINRQLKEY
+769 TINRQLKEY

-794 INNTMNDNHEVYRE
+794 INNTMNDKREVFRE
-808 RTPIGEVFDNLL
+808 RTVIGEVFDNLL

-862 SQINAKVENAKV
+862 SQINARVENAKV
-874 LNKRLV
+874 LNNRLI

-885 GNKNG
+885 GSKNG

-895 LVSRSNA
+895 LVSRSDA

-972 TEGFNEV
+972 TEGFNEI

-1015 LDISKSIEEA
+1015 LDINKRIEEA
-1025 RNKSKDNKENPNS
+1025 RNKAKDNKENPNS

-1048 KSEDEAVEE
+1048 EATEE
-1057 AETSDESKGEQPTV
+1057 AETSDESKGEQPTR
-1071 ENPQEAAESS
+1071 EKPQEATESPESAE
-1081 ENAKTNN
+1081 TNN
-1088 SSQET
+1088 SSQAT
-1093 KQADTEPETKP
+1093 KQAATEPETEP

-1112 PTQNKSKIDMSK
+1112 PTQNKSRIDMAK

-1132 GKVSNTDSGVSFK
+1132 GKVSNVDSDVSFK
-1145 AVRVF
+1145 TNRL
-1150 DNTGMSNTTGKWLLQ
+1150 NRITNLYSLQ
-1165 ANSPKVITDD
+1165 PNSPKVITDD
-1175 LYDGVENILQDNSK
+1175 LYDGVKNILQDGSK
-1189 VTKEPVIKI
+1189 ITEVPIIDI
-1198 NYDDG
+1198 NDDG
-1203 TFEIIIKGEVTVP
+1203 TFEVISKGKVTVP
-1216 DSKDDQ
+1216 GSKDDQ
-1222 DTLQAQQAEEETK
+1222 DNIQAQQAEDEVK
-1235 QNGGQEEGNNQTSST
+1235 QNGGQEEGNKQTPST
-1250 GGLQPQATPN
+1250 GGLQPQAAPTPTTSAS
-1260 PSTPASSPT
+1260 PST
-1269 EQKSKPV
+1269 EQKAKPV
-1276 VNLSIPKNAEDIAA
+1276 VDLSIPKDAEDIAA
-1290 IRQGLID
+1290 IRQGLIS
-1297 TAINTVKANRNI
+1297 TAINAVKANRNI
-1309 TIEELEQVLKDSMS
+1309 TIEELEQVLKDAMS

-1331 IKNAIQFVLVPFE
+1331 IKNAVQFVLVPFK

-1365 STVINGVF
+1365 STVVNGIF

-1382 VINLVKEYAD
+1382 VNNLVREYAD

-1448 DDSEVG
+1448 DDSELG

-1469 INTTGEDITR
+1469 INTAGEDITR
-1479 SIDTNLDEIIS
+1479 SIDTNLGEIIS

-1542 IDVHGRWKINRDGWN
+1542 MDVHGRWKINRDGWN
-1557 YIISQ
+1557 YVISQ
-1562 SDENNDGDFKDWL
+1562 SNENNDGDFKDWL
-1575 KSIANKDTPE
+1575 KSIANKDTSD

-1702 NEADSEGNVYST
+1702 NETDSEGNVYST
-1714 EKVAIPIKLALSPNV
+1714 EKVAIPIQSALSPNV
-1729 SARISVGTGGGNVIS
+1729 SARISVGTGGGSVIS

-1767 NGTIDYIQAFPLHYS
+1767 NGTIDYIQAFPLHYV

-1799 MFDKLVDTVVEQL
+1799 MFDKLVDTVVDQL

-1857 YINFGN
+1857 YINYGYKV
-1863 RQGFTFYRKGA
+1863 GFTFYRKGT
-1874 NGSSIPNIIPF
+1874 NGTPIPDLIPF
-1885 IEKQGGK
+1885 VEKQGGK
-1892 PVNYKFNE
+1892 AVNYKFNE

-1923 SDNNSNV
+1923 SDNNSNLL
-1930 IIHNSFIHVEKG
+1930 IHNSFVHVEKG

-2002 AISNR
+2002 ALSNR
-2007 VDTNEPSTPVEE
+2007 VDTNETSTPVEV
-2019 DNQPSNKSTRFEATK
+2019 DNQSSNKSSRFEATK

-2049 LDIVKSLATKEVSD
+2049 LDIVKSLATKEVAD
-2063 IIEKNKKSTLLN
+2063 IIEKNKKSVLLN
-2075 EIFPSKVTY
+2075 EVFPAKVTY
-2084 DDKAVKESNEEA
+2084 DDKALKESNEEA

-2107 IIGDKFIDIATDAN
+2107 IIGDEFIDIATDAN

-2161 RESEIDLAD
+2161 RESELDLAD
-2170 IESGNIDAVNE
+2170 IESGNLAAINE
-2181 RRGYNLNSKTADEL
+2181 RRGYNLNNKTADEL

-2204 SDISNPELKLE
+2204 SDISDSEIKLE

-2228 SYMNHIKV
+2228 SYMNHVKV

-2277 EVFNKA
+2277 EVFKKA
-2283 KTNTTSNSSN
+2283 KSDATSNSSN

-2299 KTPVELDLFNQQS
+2299 NTPVEGDLFNQQS
-2312 TTETKPEVT
+2312 TTETKNET
-2321 KTEEEPVQ
+2321 TETEEEPVQ
-2329 VSEEDDDNNDYN
+2329 VSEEDDDSDDNN

>member
-9 QGNNYII
+9 QGNNYTI

-50 VQTAFNVAGIGNEVY
+50 VQTAFNAAGIGNEVY
-65 GDMSSYT
+65 GDMSAYT
-72 RYGIIPNRIHDLDAQ
+72 RYGITPNRIHDLDAQ

-113 TVKAVTDIIGGIF
+113 TIKAVTDIIGGIF
-126 NIGKDDYNNPVSNKL
+126 NIGSDYYNNPVSDKL

-221 AGINKV
+221 TGINKV
-227 RKAAQEAEEIGK
+227 RKAAQEAEEMGK
-239 AAKGL
+239 AVKGL

-251 NTLVD
+251 NALVD
-256 LPAGESGRLGTFFS
+256 LPVSESSRLGTFFS

-324 DNPNDKDAI
+324 NNPNDKDAI

-338 KRAADEDF
+338 KRAADENF
-346 KINFANI
+346 KINLANI

-361 GLRNFWKGV
+361 GLRNFWKGL
-370 KSGANSY
+370 KSGTNSY

-387 QEVANMNKTPE
+387 QDVANMNKTPE

-420 LTSEKTIIAGELSEG
+420 LTSEKVVIAGELSEG
-435 VEEAVNY
+435 VEEAINY

-488 IVFNHLG
+488 VVFQHLG
-495 SGFGRLQQTIEDRQN
+495 SGFGRVQQTIEDRQN
-510 KKVNSKTGESKK
+510 KKVNSKTGEGKK

-590 IDNIVLNAAHKG
+590 IDNLVLNAAHKG

-631 SKQVQQELLDRM
+631 SKQIQQELLDRM
-643 KSTINTYEEEL
+643 KSTVNTYEEEL

-663 SQLTRKNNERVP
+663 SQLTRKSNERVP

-687 KYKNQQKIIKDNIS
+687 KYKNQQKIIKDNMS
-701 RLDNLINESM
+701 RLDSLIDESI

-754 DPRFKN
+754 DPKFKN
-760 SISAKVSID
+760 SISAKISID
-769 AINRQLKEY
+769 SINRQLKEY

-972 TEGFNEV
+972 TEGFNKV
-979 TSELTDAERNNLR
+979 TSELTDAERNSLR

-1015 LDISKSIEEA
+1015 LDINKSIEEA

-1048 KSEDEAVEE
+1048 EDTEE
-1057 AETSDESKGEQPTV
+1057 AETADESKSEQQTGEK
-1071 ENPQEAAESS
+1071 PQEAAESP
-1081 ENAKTNN
+1081 ENAETNN
-1088 SSQET
+1088 SSQAA
-1093 KQADTEPETKP
+1093 KQADTEAETKP
-1104 QSNQQKQK
+1104 QSNQQQQK
-1112 PTQNKSKIDMSK
+1112 PTQNKSRIDMAK

-1132 GKVSNTDSGVSFK
+1132 GKVSNTDSNISFK
-1145 AVRVF
+1145 AIRL
-1150 DNTGMSNTTGKWLLQ
+1150 DNTTNHYVLE

-1175 LYDGVENILQDNSK
+1175 LYDGVENILQDGSK
-1189 VTKEPVIKI
+1189 VTKLPFVEIDY
-1198 NYDDG
+1198 NNG
-1203 TFEIIIKGEVTVP
+1203 TFKVLEKGEVTVP
-1216 DSKDDQ
+1216 GSKDDQ
-1222 DTLQAQQAEEETK
+1222 DTTQAQQAEEETK
-1235 QNGGQEEGNNQTSST
+1235 QNEGQEEDNSQTSST
-1250 GGLQPQATPN
+1250 GGLQPQAAPT
-1260 PSTPASSPT
+1260 PSTPATSPT
-1269 EQKSKPV
+1269 SQKAKPV
-1276 VNLSIPKNAEDIAA
+1276 IDLSIPKNAEDIAA
-1290 IRQGLID
+1290 IRQGLIS
-1297 TAINTVKANRNI
+1297 TAINAVKANRNI
-1309 TIEELEQVLKDSMS
+1309 TIEELEQVLKDAMS

-1331 IKNAIQFVLVPFE
+1331 IKNAVQFVLVPFK

-1365 STVINGVF
+1365 STVVNGVF

-1448 DDSEVG
+1448 DDSELG
-1454 RIDFLARANKAFIKP
+1454 RIDFLARANKAFVKP

-1514 LSQKPGKSTKVLL
+1514 LSQKPGKSTKILL

-1542 IDVHGRWKINRDGWN
+1542 IDVRGRWKINRDGWN
-1557 YIISQ
+1557 YVISQ

-1604 DVKAFQNHP
+1604 DIKAFQNHP

-1702 NEADSEGNVYST
+1702 NETDSEGNVYST

-1834 AFNVSNQGLFNGI
+1834 AFNVNNQGLFNGI

-1857 YINFGN
+1857 YINYGYKV
-1863 RQGFTFYRKGA
+1863 GFTFYRKGT
-1874 NGSSIPNIIPF
+1874 NGTPIPDIIPF
-1885 IEKQGGK
+1885 VEKQGGK

-1923 SDNNSNV
+1923 SDNNSNI

-1950 YKNIPGFHTN
+1950 YKNIPGFHTS

-2007 VDTNEPSTPVEE
+2007 VDTNETNTPVEE
-2019 DNQPSNKSTRFEATK
+2019 DNQPSNKSTRFEDTR

-2049 LDIVKSLATKEVSD
+2049 LDIVKSLVTKEVSD

-2075 EIFPSKVTY
+2075 EVFPAKVTY

-2096 VAINKGKSHEI
+2096 VAINKGKTHEI
-2107 IIGDKFIDIATDAN
+2107 IIGDKFIDIAIDAN

-2181 RRGYNLNSKTADEL
+2181 RRGYNLNKKTADEL
-2195 KRFLTDLRY
+2195 KKFLTDLRY

-2277 EVFNKA
+2277 EVFKKA
-2283 KTNTTSNSSN
+2283 KTDTTSNSSN

-2312 TTETKPEVT
+2312 TVETEPEVT

-2329 VSEEDDDNNDYN
+2329 VSEEDNDDNDYN

-2369 LTAALEDIPLQER
+2369 LTAALEDVPLQER

>member
-9 QGNNYII
+9 QGNNYTI

-50 VQTAFNVAGIGNEVY
+50 VQTAFNAAGIGNEVY

-72 RYGIIPNRIHDLDAQ
+72 RYGITPNRIHDLDAQ

-113 TVKAVTDIIGGIF
+113 TVKAVTDIIGVIF
-126 NIGKDDYNNPVSNKL
+126 NIGNDDYNNPVSDKL

-146 KFDQEVA
+146 KFNQEVT
-153 PIYADPNV
+153 PIYVDPNA

-170 FGWWMSNTP
+170 FGWWMSNIP

-194 TKLLSVGAKAAA
+194 TKLLSVAAKAAA

-227 RKAAQEAEEIGK
+227 KKAAQEAEELGK

-251 NTLVD
+251 NALVD

-301 LMKMDDKEYA
+301 LMKMDDKEYT

-324 DNPNDKDAI
+324 RNPNDKDAI

-338 KRAADEDF
+338 KRAADENF
-346 KINFANI
+346 KINLANI

-361 GLRNFWKGV
+361 GLRNFWKGL
-370 KSGANSY
+370 KSGTNSY

-420 LTSEKTIIAGELSEG
+420 LTSEKAIIAGELSEG

-488 IVFNHLG
+488 VVFHHLG
-495 SGFGRLQQTIEDRQN
+495 SGFGRVQQTIEDRQN
-510 KKVNSKTGESKK
+510 KKVDSKTGEGKK

-569 NDKTLTPDEQIAASQ
+569 DDKTLTPDEQIAASQ

-643 KSTINTYEEEL
+643 KSTVNTYEEEL

-663 SQLTRKNNERVP
+663 SQLTRKSNERVP

-687 KYKNQQKIIKDNIS
+687 KYKNQQKIIKDNMS
-701 RLDNLINESM
+701 RLDSLIDESI

-716 QKILGSEITADQ
+716 QKILGSEITVDQ

-769 AINRQLKEY
+769 TINRQLKEY

-838 LKKFAEDNNLD
+838 LKKFAEDNNID

-862 SQINAKVENAKV
+862 SQINARVENAKV

-885 GNKNG
+885 GSKNG

-948 LASKYDRTDSRVIR
+948 LASKYDRTNSRVIR

-979 TSELTDAERNNLR
+979 TSELTDAERNSLR

-1015 LDISKSIEEA
+1015 LDINKSIEEA
-1025 RNKSKDNKENPNS
+1025 RNKSKDNEENPNS

-1048 KSEDEAVEE
+1048 EAEDEVVEE
-1057 AETSDESKGEQPTV
+1057 AETSDENKSEQPTV
-1071 ENPQEAAESS
+1071 EKPQEAAESP
-1081 ENAKTNN
+1081 ENAETNN
-1088 SSQET
+1088 SSQAT
-1093 KQADTEPETKP
+1093 KQADTEAEIKP
-1104 QSNQQKQK
+1104 QGNQQQQK
-1112 PTQNKSKIDMSK
+1112 PTQNKSKIDMAK
-1124 PISIDFVK
+1124 PISIDFVN
-1132 GKVSNTDSGVSFK
+1132 GKVSNTNSTVSFK
-1145 AVRVF
+1145 AIKLH
-1150 DNTGMSNTTGKWLLQ
+1150 NTKNHYLLE

-1175 LYDGVENILQDNSK
+1175 LYDGVENILQDGSK
-1189 VTKEPVIKI
+1189 ATKLPFVEIDY
-1198 NYDDG
+1198 NNG
-1203 TFEIIIKGEVTVP
+1203 TFKILEKGEVTVP
-1216 DSKDDQ
+1216 GSKDDQ
-1222 DTLQAQQAEEETK
+1222 DTTQAQQAEEETK

-1250 GGLQPQATPN
+1250 GGLQPQAAPT

-1269 EQKSKPV
+1269 NQKSKPV
-1276 VNLSIPKNAEDIAA
+1276 VDLSIPKNAEDIAA
-1290 IRQGLID
+1290 IRQGLISI
-1297 TAINTVKANRNI
+1297 AINAVKANRNI
-1309 TIEELEQVLKDSMS
+1309 TIEELEQVLKDAMS

-1331 IKNAIQFVLVPFE
+1331 IKNAVQFVLVPFK

-1365 STVINGVF
+1365 STVVNGVF

-1382 VINLVKEYAD
+1382 VINLVREYAD

-1448 DDSEVG
+1448 DDSELG

-1527 AKHNGITVGYIGMPD
+1527 AKHNGITVGYIGIPD

-1604 DVKAFQNHP
+1604 DIKAFQNHP

-1674 VLDLVNK
+1674 VLDLSNK

-1702 NEADSEGNVYST
+1702 NETDSEGNVYST
-1714 EKVAIPIKLALSPNV
+1714 EKVSIPIKLALSPNV

-1782 QGSYIR
+1782 KGSYIR

-1812 VARIENVQSPEDW
+1812 VVRIENVQSPEDW

-1885 IEKQGGK
+1885 VEKQGGK
-1892 PVNYKFNE
+1892 AVNYKFNE

-1930 IIHNSFIHVEKG
+1930 LIHNSFIHVEKG

-1950 YKNIPGFHTN
+1950 YKNIPGFHTS

-2007 VDTNEPSTPVEE
+2007 VDTNETNTPVEE

-2049 LDIVKSLATKEVSD
+2049 LDIVKSLVTKEVSD

-2075 EIFPSKVTY
+2075 EVFPAKVTY

-2096 VAINKGKSHEI
+2096 VAINKGKTHEI

-2181 RRGYNLNSKTADEL
+2181 RRGYNLNKKTADEL

-2228 SYMNHIKV
+2228 SYMNHVKV

-2244 KTLWQRI
+2244 KTLWQKI

-2277 EVFNKA
+2277 EVFKKA
-2283 KTNTTSNSSN
+2283 KTDTTSNSSN

-2312 TTETKPEVT
+2312 TTETEPEVT
-2321 KTEEEPVQ
+2321 KTEEEPIQ
-2329 VSEEDDDNNDYN
+2329 VSEEDNDYN
-2341 DNNLNT
+2341 DDNYNNLNT

>member
-9 QGNNYII
+9 QGNNYTI

-50 VQTAFNVAGIGNEVY
+50 VQTAFNAAGIGNEVY
-65 GDMSSYT
+65 GDMSAYT
-72 RYGIIPNRIHDLDAQ
+72 RYGITPNRIHDLDAQ

-126 NIGKDDYNNPVSNKL
+126 NIGNDDYNNPVSDKL

-146 KFDQEVA
+146 KFNQEVT

-161 DILHGGLTN
+161 DVLHGGLIN

-179 SIMSSLTLLI
+179 SIMSSLTLLL
-189 PSTGI
+189 PSTI
-194 TKLLSVGAKAAA
+194 TTKLLSVGAKAAA

-227 RKAAQEAEEIGK
+227 RKAAQEAEEMGK

-244 NTFQKGV
+244 NTFQKGI

-324 DNPNDKDAI
+324 RNPNDKDAI

-361 GLRNFWKGV
+361 GLRNFWKGL

-420 LTSEKTIIAGELSEG
+420 LTSEKAIIAGELSEG
-435 VEEAVNY
+435 VEEAINY

-469 KYIASGQLWDSAFW
+469 KYIASGQLWDSVFW

-488 IVFNHLG
+488 VAFTHLG

-510 KKVNSKTGESKK
+510 KKVNSKTGEGKK

-613 DEVRKAMVDNGVV
+613 DEIRKAMVDNGVV

-663 SQLTRKNNERVP
+663 SQLTRKSNERVP

-701 RLDNLINESM
+701 RLDSLIDESM

-760 SISAKVSID
+760 NISAKVSID
-769 AINRQLKEY
+769 TINRQLKEY

-948 LASKYDRTDSRVIR
+948 LANKYDRTDARVIR

-972 TEGFNEV
+972 TEGFNNV
-979 TSELTDAERNNLR
+979 TSELTDAERNSLR

-1015 LDISKSIEEA
+1015 LDINKSIEEA
-1025 RNKSKDNKENPNS
+1025 RNKSKDNEENPNS

-1048 KSEDEAVEE
+1048 EAAEE

-1071 ENPQEAAESS
+1071 EKPQEAAESS
-1081 ENAKTNN
+1081 ENAETNN
-1088 SSQET
+1088 SSQAT
-1093 KQADTEPETKP
+1093 KQADTESETEP

-1124 PISIDFVK
+1124 SISIDFVK
-1132 GKVSNTDSGVSFK
+1132 GKISNVDSDVSFK
-1145 AVRVF
+1145 AEKIA
-1150 DNTGMSNTTGKWLLQ
+1150 TTTNRYTLQ
-1165 ANSPKVITDD
+1165 PNSPKVITDD
-1175 LYDGVENILQDNSK
+1175 LYDGVENILQDGSK
-1189 VTKEPVIKI
+1189 VTKLPTIEI
-1198 NYDDG
+1198 NDDG
-1203 TFEIIIKGEVTVP
+1203 TFEVIYKGEVTVP

-1222 DTLQAQQAEEETK
+1222 DTTQAQQAEEETK
-1235 QNGGQEEGNNQTSST
+1235 QNGSQEESNNQTSST
-1250 GGLQPQATPN
+1250 GGLQPQSAPT

-1276 VNLSIPKNAEDIAA
+1276 VNLSIPKDAEDIAA
-1290 IRQGLID
+1290 IRQGLIS
-1297 TAINTVKANRNI
+1297 TAINAVKANRNI
-1309 TIEELEQVLKDSMS
+1309 TIEELEQVLKDAMS

-1331 IKNAIQFVLVPFE
+1331 VKNAVQFVLVPFK

-1365 STVINGVF
+1365 STVVNGVF

-1382 VINLVKEYAD
+1382 VDNLVREYAD

-1411 RWAEKVIPSNG
+1411 RWVEKVIPSNG

-1433 AYLTSDSAKNDIVLI
+1433 AYLTSDSAKNNIVLI

-1490 DPNDLKHSEDE
+1490 DPNDLKHSEYE

-1514 LSQKPGKSTKVLL
+1514 ESQKPGKSTKVLL
-1527 AKHNGITVGYIGMPD
+1527 AKHNGITVGYIGIPD

-1604 DVKAFQNHP
+1604 DIKAFQNHS

-1620 VGYLSVDNNRIT
+1620 FGYLSVDNNRIT

-1930 IIHNSFIHVEKG
+1930 LIHNSFIHVEKG

-2007 VDTNEPSTPVEE
+2007 VDTNETSTPVEE
-2019 DNQPSNKSTRFEATK
+2019 DNQPSNKSTRFEDTK

-2049 LDIVKSLATKEVSD
+2049 LDIVKSLVTKEVSD

-2075 EIFPSKVTY
+2075 EIFPAKVTY

-2107 IIGDKFIDIATDAN
+2107 IIGDKFIDIAIDAN

-2228 SYMNHIKV
+2228 SYMNHVKV

-2277 EVFNKA
+2277 EVFKKA
-2283 KTNTTSNSSN
+2283 KTDTTSNSSN

-2312 TTETKPEVT
+2312 TTETEPEVT

>member
-9 QGNNYII
+9 QGNSYTI

-35 NFFKTPLNSTSDLPT
+35 NFFKTPLNSTSNLPT
-50 VQTAFNVAGIGNEVY
+50 VQTAFNAAGIGNEVY
-65 GDMSSYT
+65 GDMSAYT
-72 RYGIIPNRIHDLDAQ
+72 RYGITPNRIHNLDAQ

-108 EVGIG
+108 EIGLGIL
-113 TVKAVTDIIGGIF
+113 KASTDIVGGIF
-126 NIGKDDYNNPVSNKL
+126 NIGSDEYSNPISDKI

-161 DILHGGLTN
+161 DILHGGLTSW
-170 FGWWMSNTP
+170 GWYMSNLP
-179 SIMSSLTLLI
+179 SVASSLTLLI
-189 PSTGI
+189 PSTMI
-194 TKLLSVGAKAAA
+194 TKALSLGAKAAA
-206 LSKVGTITRNGIKSL
+206 LSKVGTVTRNGIKSL

-251 NTLVD
+251 DALVD

-301 LMKMDDKEYA
+301 LMKMKDNEYA
-311 AFLAKNKDLANEV
+311 AFLAKNKDLADEV
-324 DNPNDKDAI
+324 DNPNDRDAV

-346 KINFANI
+346 KINFANL
-353 TFDVIQMY
+353 TFDVVQMY
-361 GLRNFWKGV
+361 GLRNFWKGL
-370 KSGANSY
+370 KSGENSY

-387 QEVANMNKTPE
+387 QEVANMGKTPE

-420 LTSEKTIIAGELSEG
+420 LTSEKVIIAGELSEG

-455 LNQEPASSFDNRMS
+455 LNQEPASSFDNRLS

-488 IVFNHLG
+488 VVFHHLG
-495 SGFGRLQQTIEDRQN
+495 SGFGRVQQTIEDRRN
-510 KKVNSKTGESKK
+510 KKVDSKTGEGKK

-626 DNESN
+626 DNETN

-663 SQLTRKNNERVP
+663 SQLTRKSNERVP

-687 KYKNQQKIIKDNIS
+687 KYKNQQRIIKDNMS
-701 RLDNLINESM
+701 RLDNLIEESM
-711 QNEEV
+711 QDEEV
-716 QKILGSEITADQ
+716 QKILGSEFTADQ

-760 SISAKVSID
+760 SISAKVGID
-769 AINRQLKEY
+769 TINRQLKEY

-794 INNTMNDNHEVYRE
+794 INNTMNDKREVYRE

-826 GETITDDEIIKG
+826 GEAINDDEIIKG

-862 SQINAKVENAKV
+862 SQINTRVENAKV

-885 GNKNG
+885 GSKNG

-972 TEGFNEV
+972 TEGFDEV

-1015 LDISKSIEEA
+1015 LDINKRIEEA
-1025 RNKSKDNKENPNS
+1025 RNKAKDNKENPNS

-1048 KSEDEAVEE
+1048 EATEE
-1057 AETSDESKGEQPTV
+1057 AETSDESEGEQPTDKKPQDATESPKKV
-1071 ENPQEAAESS
+1071 E
-1081 ENAKTNN
+1081 TDN
-1088 SSQET
+1088 SSQAT
-1093 KQADTEPETKP
+1093 KQANREAETKP
-1104 QSNQQKQK
+1104 QAKQQEQK
-1112 PTQNKSKIDMSK
+1112 PTENKSKIDMSK
-1124 PISIDFVK
+1124 TISIDFIK
-1132 GKVSNTDSGVSFK
+1132 GKVSNVDSNISFK
-1145 AVRVF
+1145 ANKVDAV
-1150 DNTGMSNTTGKWLLQ
+1150 SNKYTLQ
-1165 ANSPKVITDD
+1165 ANSPKVVTDD
-1175 LYDGVENILQDNSK
+1175 LYDGVDNILQDGSK
-1189 VTKEPVIKI
+1189 ITKQPIIQVS
-1198 NYDDG
+1198 DDG
-1203 TFEIIIKGEVTVP
+1203 TFEVIEKGEVSVP
-1216 DSKDDQ
+1216 GSKDDQ
-1222 DTLQAQQAEEETK
+1222 DTTQAQQAEDEAK
-1235 QNGGQEEGNNQTSST
+1235 QNGGQEEDNKQTSST
-1250 GGLQPQATPN
+1250 GGLQPQVVPTPTTSTS
-1260 PSTPASSPT
+1260 PST
-1269 EQKSKPV
+1269 EQKAKPV
-1276 VNLSIPKNAEDIAA
+1276 VDLSIPKDAEDIVA
-1290 IRQGLID
+1290 IRQGLFN
-1297 TAINTVKANRNI
+1297 TAINAIKANKNI
-1309 TIEELEQVLKDSMS
+1309 TIEELEQVLKDAMS
-1323 KTNYDEDV
+1323 KTNYNEDV
-1331 IKNAIQFVLVPFE
+1331 VKNAIEFVLTPLR

-1351 SKASAVADVIISSS
+1351 SKASAVADVIISSN

-1382 VINLVKEYAD
+1382 VNNLVREYAD

-1448 DDSEVG
+1448 DDSELG

-1469 INTTGEDITR
+1469 INTAGEDITR
-1479 SIDTNLDEIIS
+1479 SIDTNLGEIIS

-1542 IDVHGRWKINRDGWN
+1542 MDVHGRWKINRDGWN
-1557 YIISQ
+1557 YVISQ
-1562 SDENNDGDFKDWL
+1562 SNENNDGDFKDWL
-1575 KSIANKDTPE
+1575 KSIANKDTSE

-1594 KAAFEEITKD
+1594 KVAFEEITKD
-1604 DVKAFQNHP
+1604 DIKAFQNHP

-1645 YNADLAKDGDIVSS
+1645 YNADLAKDGDVVSS

-1702 NEADSEGNVYST
+1702 NETDSEGNVYST
-1714 EKVAIPIKLALSPNV
+1714 EKVAIPIQSALSPNV

-1857 YINFGN
+1857 YINYGYKV
-1863 RQGFTFYRKGA
+1863 GFTFYRKGT
-1874 NGSSIPNIIPF
+1874 NGTPIPDLIPF
-1885 IEKQGGK
+1885 VEKQGGK
-1892 PVNYKFNE
+1892 AVNYKFNE

-1923 SDNNSNV
+1923 SDNNSN
-1930 IIHNSFIHVEKG
+1930 ILIHNSFVHVEKG

-1989 GIRKQFNAGFGIT
+1989 GIRNQFNAGFGIT
-2002 AISNR
+2002 ALSNR
-2007 VDTNEPSTPVEE
+2007 VDTNETSTPVEE

-2063 IIEKNKKSTLLN
+2063 IIEKNKNNTLLN
-2075 EIFPSKVTY
+2075 EVFPAKVTY
-2084 DDKAVKESNEEA
+2084 DDKGLKELNEEA
-2096 VAINKGKSHEI
+2096 VAINKGKTHEI
-2107 IIGDKFIDIATDAN
+2107 IIGDDFIDIATDAN

-2137 HTKLSTNQ
+2137 HTKFSTNQ

-2161 RESEIDLAD
+2161 RESELDLAD
-2170 IESGNIDAVNE
+2170 IESGNLAAVNE
-2181 RRGYNLNSKTADEL
+2181 RRSYNLNDKTANEL
-2195 KRFLTDLRY
+2195 KRFLIDLRY
-2204 SDISNPELKLE
+2204 SDTSNSEFKLE

-2228 SYMNHIKV
+2228 SYMNHVKV

-2244 KTLWQRI
+2244 KSLWQRI

-2277 EVFNKA
+2277 EVFKKA
-2283 KTNTTSNSSN
+2283 KTDTTSNSSN

-2299 KTPVELDLFNQQS
+2299 NTPVEDDSTNEQS
-2312 TTETKPEVT
+2312 TTETENETT

-2329 VSEEDDDNNDYN
+2329 VSEEDDDSNDNN

-2369 LTAALEDIPLQER
+2369 LTAALEDVPLQER
-2382 AIATSRIASGELEIV
+2382 AVATSRIASGELEIV

>member
-9 QGNNYII
+9 QGNNYTI

-50 VQTAFNVAGIGNEVY
+50 VQTAFNAAGIGNEVY
-65 GDMSSYT
+65 GDMSDYT
-72 RYGIIPNRIHDLDAQ
+72 RYGITPNRIHDLDAQ

-92 SNLTK
+92 ANLTK

-126 NIGKDDYNNPVSNKL
+126 NIGKDDYNNPVSDKL

-221 AGINKV
+221 TGINKV

-251 NTLVD
+251 NALVD

-324 DNPNDKDAI
+324 HNPNDKDAI

-346 KINFANI
+346 KINFANL

-361 GLRNFWKGV
+361 GLRNFWKGL

-387 QEVANMNKTPE
+387 REVANMNKTPE

-420 LTSEKTIIAGELSEG
+420 LTSEKAVIAGELSEG
-435 VEEAVNY
+435 VEEAINY

-488 IVFNHLG
+488 VVFKHLG

-510 KKVNSKTGESKK
+510 KKVNSKTGEGKK

-540 INNWA
+540 INNWG

-663 SQLTRKNNERVP
+663 SQLTRKSNERVP

-701 RLDNLINESM
+701 RLDSLIEESM

-760 SISAKVSID
+760 NISAKVSID
-769 AINRQLKEY
+769 TINRQLKEY

-783 EDDLRLVTAVM
+783 KDDLRLVTAVM

-948 LASKYDRTDSRVIR
+948 LASKYDRTDARVIR

-979 TSELTDAERNNLR
+979 TSELTDAERNSLR

-1015 LDISKSIEEA
+1015 LDINKSIEEA
-1025 RNKSKDNKENPNS
+1025 RNKSKDNEENPNS
-1038 EQPAEDKSED
+1038 EQPAED

-1057 AETSDESKGEQPTV
+1057 AETSDENKGEQPTV
-1071 ENPQEAAESS
+1071 EKPQEAAESS

-1104 QSNQQKQK
+1104 QGNQQKQK

-1145 AVRVF
+1145 ANRILSI
-1150 DNTGMSNTTGKWLLQ
+1150 SNRYSLQ
-1165 ANSPKVITDD
+1165 PNSPKVITDD
-1175 LYDGVENILQDNSK
+1175 LYNGVENILQDGSK
-1189 VTKEPVIKI
+1189 VTKIPIIEI
-1198 NYDDG
+1198 NDDD
-1203 TFEIIIKGEVTVP
+1203 TFEVIYKGEVTVP
-1216 DSKDDQ
+1216 GSKDDQ
-1222 DTLQAQQAEEETK
+1222 DNFQAQQAEEETK

-1250 GGLQPQATPN
+1250 GGLQPKAAPN
-1260 PSTPASSPT
+1260 SSTPTSSST

-1276 VNLSIPKNAEDIAA
+1276 VNLSIPKDAEDIAA
-1290 IRQGLID
+1290 IRQGLIS
-1297 TAINTVKANRNI
+1297 TAINAVKANRNI

-1331 IKNAIQFVLVPFE
+1331 IKNAVQFVLVPFK

-1365 STVINGVF
+1365 STVVNGVF

-1382 VINLVKEYAD
+1382 VDNLVREYAD

-1433 AYLTSDSAKNDIVLI
+1433 AYLTSDSAKNNIVLI

-1454 RIDFLARANKAFIKP
+1454 RIDFLARANKTFIKP

-1527 AKHNGITVGYIGMPD
+1527 AKHNGITVGYIGIPD
-1542 IDVHGRWKINRDGWN
+1542 IDIHGRWKINRDGWN

-1604 DVKAFQNHP
+1604 DIKAFQNHP

-1681 PDITYLI
+1681 PNITYLI

-1885 IEKQGGK
+1885 VEKQGGK
-1892 PVNYKFNE
+1892 AVNYKFNE

-1930 IIHNSFIHVEKG
+1930 LIHNSFVHVEKG

-1950 YKNIPGFHTN
+1950 YKNIPGFHTS

-2007 VDTNEPSTPVEE
+2007 LDTNETNTPVEE
-2019 DNQPSNKSTRFEATK
+2019 DNQPSNNSTRFEATK

-2049 LDIVKSLATKEVSD
+2049 LDIVKSLVTKEVSD

-2075 EIFPSKVTY
+2075 EVFPAKVTY

-2228 SYMNHIKV
+2228 SYMNHVKV

-2277 EVFNKA
+2277 EVFKKA
-2283 KTNTTSNSSN
+2283 KTDTTSNSSN

-2312 TTETKPEVT
+2312 TTETESEVT

-2329 VSEEDDDNNDYN
+2329 VYEEDDDNNDYN

-2382 AIATSRIASGELEIV
+2382 AVATSRIASGELEIV

>member
-9 QGNNYII
+9 QGNNYTI

-50 VQTAFNVAGIGNEVY
+50 VQTAFNAAGIGNEVY
-65 GDMSSYT
+65 GDMSAYT
-72 RYGIIPNRIHDLDAQ
+72 RYGITPNRIHNLDAQ

-126 NIGKDDYNNPVSNKL
+126 NIGKDDYNNPVSDKL

-146 KFDQEVA
+146 KFNQEVT

-206 LSKVGTITRNGIKSL
+206 LSKVGTVTRNGIKSL

-227 RKAAQEAEEIGK
+227 RKAAQEAEEMGK

-244 NTFQKGV
+244 NTFQKGI

-291 KDTYDNAYET
+291 KDTYDNAYDT

-324 DNPNDKDAI
+324 RNPNDKDAI

-346 KINFANI
+346 KINFANL

-361 GLRNFWKGV
+361 GLRNFWKGL

-387 QEVANMNKTPE
+387 REVANMNKTPE
-398 QIKAAEAAV
+398 QIKAAEAAI

-420 LTSEKTIIAGELSEG
+420 LTSEKAVIASELSEG

-488 IVFNHLG
+488 VVFNHLG

-510 KKVNSKTGESKK
+510 KKVNSKTGEGKK

-663 SQLTRKNNERVP
+663 SQLTRKSNERVP

-701 RLDNLINESM
+701 RLDSLIDESM

-716 QKILGSEITADQ
+716 QKILGSEITSDQ

-760 SISAKVSID
+760 NISAKVSID
-769 AINRQLKEY
+769 TINRQLKEY

-862 SQINAKVENAKV
+862 SQINARVENAKV

-948 LASKYDRTDSRVIR
+948 LASKYDRTDARVIR

-979 TSELTDAERNNLR
+979 TSELTDAERNSLR

-1015 LDISKSIEEA
+1015 LDINKSIEEA

-1048 KSEDEAVEE
+1048 ESVEE
-1057 AETSDESKGEQPTV
+1057 AETSNETKGEQPTV
-1071 ENPQEAAESS
+1071 EKPQEAAESS
-1081 ENAKTNN
+1081 ENAETNN
-1088 SSQET
+1088 SSQAI

-1112 PTQNKSKIDMSK
+1112 PTQNTSRIDMAKS
-1124 PISIDFVK
+1124 ISIDFVK
-1132 GKVSNTDSGVSFK
+1132 GKVNNTDSTVSFK
-1145 AVRVF
+1145 AIKL
-1150 DNTGMSNTTGKWLLQ
+1150 DNTKNHYVLE

-1175 LYDGVENILQDNSK
+1175 LYDGVENILQDDSK
-1189 VTKEPVIKI
+1189 VTKLPFVEIDY
-1198 NYDDG
+1198 NNG
-1203 TFEIIIKGEVTVP
+1203 TFKVLEKGEVTIP
-1216 DSKDDQ
+1216 GSKDDQ
-1222 DTLQAQQAEEETK
+1222 DTTQAQQAEEETK
-1235 QNGGQEEGNNQTSST
+1235 QNGGQEEDNSQTSST
-1250 GGLQPQATPN
+1250 GGLQPQVAPT

-1276 VNLSIPKNAEDIAA
+1276 VNLSIPKDAEDIAA
-1290 IRQGLID
+1290 IRQGLIS
-1297 TAINTVKANRNI
+1297 TAINAVKANRNI

-1331 IKNAIQFVLVPFE
+1331 IKNAVQFVLVPFK

-1365 STVINGVF
+1365 STVVNGVF

-1382 VINLVKEYAD
+1382 VDNLVREYAD

-1403 YVKLEDVL
+1403 YIKLEDVL

-1433 AYLTSDSAKNDIVLI
+1433 AYLTSDSSKNNIVLI

-1490 DPNDLKHSEDE
+1490 DPNDLKHSENE

-1527 AKHNGITVGYIGMPD
+1527 AKHNGITVGYIGIPD

-1604 DVKAFQNHP
+1604 DIKAFQNHP

-1885 IEKQGGK
+1885 VEKQGGK
-1892 PVNYKFNE
+1892 AVNYKFNE

-1930 IIHNSFIHVEKG
+1930 LIHNSFIHVEKG

-1950 YKNIPGFHTN
+1950 YKNVPGFHTS

-2007 VDTNEPSTPVEE
+2007 VDTNETSTPVEK
-2019 DNQPSNKSTRFEATK
+2019 DNQPSNKSTRFEDTR

-2049 LDIVKSLATKEVSD
+2049 LDIVKSLVTKEVAD

-2075 EIFPSKVTY
+2075 EVFPAKVTY

-2096 VAINKGKSHEI
+2096 VAINKGKTHEI
-2107 IIGDKFIDIATDAN
+2107 IIGDKFIDIAIDAN

-2161 RESEIDLAD
+2161 RESEIDLAN

-2277 EVFNKA
+2277 EVFKKA

-2312 TTETKPEVT
+2312 TTETEPEVT

-2329 VSEEDDDNNDYN
+2329 VSEEDNDDNDYN

>member
-9 QGNNYII
+9 QGNNYTV

-35 NFFKTPLNSTSDLPT
+35 NFFRTPLNSTSDLPT
-50 VQTAFNVAGIGNEVY
+50 VQTAFNAAGIGNEVY
-65 GDMSSYT
+65 GDMSDYT
-72 RYGIIPNRIHDLDAQ
+72 RYGITPNRIHDLDAQ

-126 NIGKDDYNNPVSNKL
+126 NIGNDDYNNPVSEKL

-146 KFDQEVA
+146 KFNQEVA

-206 LSKVGTITRNGIKSL
+206 LSKVGTVTRNGIKSL

-239 AAKGL
+239 TVKGL

-251 NTLVD
+251 NALVD
-256 LPAGESGRLGTFFS
+256 LPAGESGRLGTFFN

-301 LMKMDDKEYA
+301 LIKMNDKEYA

-324 DNPNDKDAI
+324 NNPNDKDAI

-346 KINFANI
+346 KINFANL

-361 GLRNFWKGV
+361 GLRNFWKGL

-420 LTSEKTIIAGELSEG
+420 LTSEKAIIAGELSEG

-495 SGFGRLQQTIEDRQN
+495 SGFGRIQQTIEDRQN
-510 KKVNSKTGESKK
+510 KKVNSKTGEGKK

-626 DNESN
+626 DNEAN

-643 KSTINTYEEEL
+643 KSTVNTYEEEL

-663 SQLTRKNNERVP
+663 SQLTRKSNERVP

-687 KYKNQQKIIKDNIS
+687 KYKNQQKIIKNNMS
-701 RLDNLINESM
+701 RLDNLIDESI

-760 SISAKVSID
+760 SISAKISID
-769 AINRQLKEY
+769 SINRQLKEY

-895 LVSRSNA
+895 LVSRSDA

-972 TEGFNEV
+972 KEGFNEV
-979 TSELTDAERNNLR
+979 TSELNDAERNSLR

-1015 LDISKSIEEA
+1015 LDINKSIEEA
-1025 RNKSKDNKENPNS
+1025 RNKSKDNEENPNS
-1038 EQPAEDKSED
+1038 EQPAED

-1057 AETSDESKGEQPTV
+1057 AETSDESKGEQPTG
-1071 ENPQEAAESS
+1071 EKPQEAAESLES
-1081 ENAKTNN
+1081 AETNN
-1088 SSQET
+1088 SSQAT
-1093 KQADTEPETKP
+1093 KQAGTEPETKP
-1104 QSNQQKQK
+1104 QSNKQQQK

-1124 PISIDFVK
+1124 PISIDFVN
-1132 GKVSNTDSGVSFK
+1132 GKVSNTDSNVSFK
-1145 AVRVF
+1145 AVKL
-1150 DNTGMSNTTGKWLLQ
+1150 DNTKNHYTLE

-1175 LYDGVENILQDNSK
+1175 LYDGVENILQDGSK
-1189 VTKEPVIKI
+1189 VTKLPFVEIDY
-1198 NYDDG
+1198 NNG
-1203 TFEIIIKGEVTVP
+1203 TFKVFEKGEVTIP
-1216 DSKDDQ
+1216 GSKDDQ
-1222 DTLQAQQAEEETK
+1222 DTTQAQQAEEETK
-1235 QNGGQEEGNNQTSST
+1235 QNGGQEENNKQTSST
-1250 GGLQPQATPN
+1250 GGLQPQAAPT

-1269 EQKSKPV
+1269 SQKAKPV
-1276 VNLSIPKNAEDIAA
+1276 VDLSIPKDAEDIAA
-1290 IRQGLID
+1290 IRQGLIS
-1297 TAINTVKANRNI
+1297 TAINAVKANRNI
-1309 TIEELEQVLKDSMS
+1309 TIEELEQVLKDAMS
-1323 KTNYDEDV
+1323 KTNYDEDIV
-1331 IKNAIQFVLVPFE
+1331 KNAVQFVLVPFK

-1365 STVINGVF
+1365 STVVNGVF

-1433 AYLTSDSAKNDIVLI
+1433 AYLTSDSAKNNIVLI

-1514 LSQKPGKSTKVLL
+1514 LSQKPGKSTKILL
-1527 AKHNGITVGYIGMPD
+1527 AKHNGITVGYIGIPD

-1557 YIISQ
+1557 YVISQ

-1604 DVKAFQNHP
+1604 DIKAFQNHP

-1714 EKVAIPIKLALSPNV
+1714 EKVAIPIKSALSPNV

-1799 MFDKLVDTVVEQL
+1799 VFDKLVDTVVEQL

-1885 IEKQGGK
+1885 VEKQGGK
-1892 PVNYKFNE
+1892 AVNYKFNE

-1930 IIHNSFIHVEKG
+1930 LIHNSFIHIEKG

-2007 VDTNEPSTPVEE
+2007 VDTNETNTPVEE
-2019 DNQPSNKSTRFEATK
+2019 DNQPSNKSTRFEDTK

-2049 LDIVKSLATKEVSD
+2049 LDIVKSLVTKEVSD
-2063 IIEKNKKSTLLN
+2063 IIEKNKKNTLLN
-2075 EIFPSKVTY
+2075 EVFPSKVTY
-2084 DDKAVKESNEEA
+2084 DDKALKESNEEA
-2096 VAINKGKSHEI
+2096 VAINKGKTHEI
-2107 IIGDKFIDIATDAN
+2107 IIGDEFINIATDAN

-2181 RRGYNLNSKTADEL
+2181 RRGYNLNKKTADEL
-2195 KRFLTDLRY
+2195 KKFLTDLRY

-2263 ADNSLRAKEFNILG
+2263 VDNSLRAKEFNILG
-2277 EVFNKA
+2277 EVFKKA
-2283 KTNTTSNSSN
+2283 KTDTTSNSSN

-2312 TTETKPEVT
+2312 TTEIEPEVT

-2329 VSEEDDDNNDYN
+2329 VYEEDDDNNDYN

-2347 YNEESTEDDD
+2347 YNEKSTEDDD
-2357 EDMFSI
+2357 EDMFST

>member
-9 QGNNYII
+9 QGNNYTV

-35 NFFKTPLNSTSDLPT
+35 NFFRTPLNSTSDLPT
-50 VQTAFNVAGIGNEVY
+50 VQTAFNAAGIGNEVY
-65 GDMSSYT
+65 GDMSDYT
-72 RYGIIPNRIHDLDAQ
+72 RYGITPNRIHDLDAQ

-126 NIGKDDYNNPVSNKL
+126 NIGNDDYNNPVSEKL

-146 KFDQEVA
+146 KFNQEVA
-153 PIYADPNV
+153 PIYADSNV

-206 LSKVGTITRNGIKSL
+206 LSKVGTVTRNGIKSL

-239 AAKGL
+239 TVKGL

-251 NTLVD
+251 NALVD
-256 LPAGESGRLGTFFS
+256 LPAGESGRLGTFFN

-301 LMKMDDKEYA
+301 LIKMNDKEYA

-324 DNPNDKDAI
+324 NNPNDKDAI

-346 KINFANI
+346 KINFANL

-361 GLRNFWKGV
+361 GLRNFWKGL

-420 LTSEKTIIAGELSEG
+420 LTSEKAIIAGELSEG

-495 SGFGRLQQTIEDRQN
+495 SGFGRIQQTIEDRQN
-510 KKVNSKTGESKK
+510 KKVNSKTGEGKK

-626 DNESN
+626 DNEAN

-643 KSTINTYEEEL
+643 KSTVNTYEEEL

-663 SQLTRKNNERVP
+663 SQLTRKSNERVP

-687 KYKNQQKIIKDNIS
+687 KYKNQQKIIKNNMS
-701 RLDNLINESM
+701 RLDNLIDESI

-760 SISAKVSID
+760 SISAKISID
-769 AINRQLKEY
+769 SINRQLKEY

-895 LVSRSNA
+895 LVSRSDA

-948 LASKYDRTDSRVIR
+948 LASKYDRTDARVIR

-979 TSELTDAERNNLR
+979 TSELTDAERNSLR

-1015 LDISKSIEEA
+1015 LDISKSIKEA

-1048 KSEDEAVEE
+1048 EATEE
-1057 AETSDESKGEQPTV
+1057 TETSDESKDEQPTG
-1071 ENPQEAAESS
+1071 EKPQEAAESLES
-1081 ENAKTNN
+1081 AETNN
-1088 SSQET
+1088 SSQAT
-1093 KQADTEPETKP
+1093 KQAGTEPETKP
-1104 QSNQQKQK
+1104 QSNKQQQK

-1124 PISIDFVK
+1124 PISIDFVN
-1132 GKVSNTDSGVSFK
+1132 GKVSNTDSNVSFK
-1145 AVRVF
+1145 AVKL
-1150 DNTGMSNTTGKWLLQ
+1150 DNTKNHYTLE

-1175 LYDGVENILQDNSK
+1175 LYDGVENILQDGSK
-1189 VTKEPVIKI
+1189 VTKLPFVEIDY
-1198 NYDDG
+1198 NNG
-1203 TFEIIIKGEVTVP
+1203 TFKVFEKGEVTIP
-1216 DSKDDQ
+1216 GSKDDQ
-1222 DTLQAQQAEEETK
+1222 DTTQAQQAEEETK
-1235 QNGGQEEGNNQTSST
+1235 QNGGQEENNKQTSST
-1250 GGLQPQATPN
+1250 GVLQPQAAPT
-1260 PSTPASSPT
+1260 PSTTASSPT
-1269 EQKSKPV
+1269 EQKAKPV
-1276 VNLSIPKNAEDIAA
+1276 VDLSIPKDAEDIAA
-1290 IRQGLID
+1290 IRQGLIS
-1297 TAINTVKANRNI
+1297 TAINAVKANRNI
-1309 TIEELEQVLKDSMS
+1309 TIEELEQVLKDAMS
-1323 KTNYDEDV
+1323 KTNYDEDIV
-1331 IKNAIQFVLVPFE
+1331 KNAVQFVLVPFK

-1365 STVINGVF
+1365 STVVNGVF

-1433 AYLTSDSAKNDIVLI
+1433 AYLTSDSAKNNIVLI

-1557 YIISQ
+1557 YVISQ

-1604 DVKAFQNHP
+1604 DIKAFQNHP

-1620 VGYLSVDNNRIT
+1620 VGYLSVDNNRVT

-1714 EKVAIPIKLALSPNV
+1714 EKVAIPIKSALSPNV

-1885 IEKQGGK
+1885 VEKQGGK
-1892 PVNYKFNE
+1892 AVNYKFNE

-1930 IIHNSFIHVEKG
+1930 IIHNSFVHVEKG

-2007 VDTNEPSTPVEE
+2007 VDTNETSTPVEE
-2019 DNQPSNKSTRFEATK
+2019 DNQPSNKSTRFEATR

-2049 LDIVKSLATKEVSD
+2049 LDIVKSLVTKEVSD

-2075 EIFPSKVTY
+2075 EVFPAKVTY
-2084 DDKAVKESNEEA
+2084 DDKALKESNEEA
-2096 VAINKGKSHEI
+2096 VAINKGKTHEI
-2107 IIGDKFIDIATDAN
+2107 IIGDEFINIATDAN

-2181 RRGYNLNSKTADEL
+2181 RRGYNLNKKTADEL
-2195 KRFLTDLRY
+2195 KKFLTDLRY

-2236 EGEEVGKA
+2236 EGEEVEKA

-2263 ADNSLRAKEFNILG
+2263 VDNSLRAKEFNILG
-2277 EVFNKA
+2277 EVFKKA
-2283 KTNTTSNSSN
+2283 KTDTTSNSSN

-2299 KTPVELDLFNQQS
+2299 KTSVELDLFNQQS
-2312 TTETKPEVT
+2312 TTETEPEVT

-2329 VSEEDDDNNDYN
+2329 VSEEDNDDNYYN

-2369 LTAALEDIPLQER
+2369 LTAALEDVPLQER

>member
-9 QGNNYII
+9 QGNNYTI

-35 NFFKTPLNSTSDLPT
+35 NFFRTPLNSTSDLPT
-50 VQTAFNVAGIGNEVY
+50 VQTAFNAAGIGNEVY
-65 GDMSSYT
+65 GDMSDYT
-72 RYGIIPNRIHDLDAQ
+72 RYGITPNRIHDLDAQ

-126 NIGKDDYNNPVSNKL
+126 NIGNDDYNNPVSEKL

-146 KFDQEVA
+146 KFNQEVA

-206 LSKVGTITRNGIKSL
+206 LSKVGTVTRNGIKSL

-239 AAKGL
+239 SVKGL

-251 NTLVD
+251 NALVD
-256 LPAGESGRLGTFFS
+256 LPAGESGRLGTFFN

-301 LMKMDDKEYA
+301 LIKMNDKEYA

-324 DNPNDKDAI
+324 NNPNDKDAI

-346 KINFANI
+346 KINFANL

-361 GLRNFWKGV
+361 GLRNFWKGL

-420 LTSEKTIIAGELSEG
+420 LTSEKAIIAGELSEG

-495 SGFGRLQQTIEDRQN
+495 SGFGRIQQTIEDRQN
-510 KKVNSKTGESKK
+510 KKVNSKTGEGKK

-626 DNESN
+626 DNEAN

-643 KSTINTYEEEL
+643 KSTVNTYEEEL

-663 SQLTRKNNERVP
+663 SQLTRKSNERVP

-687 KYKNQQKIIKDNIS
+687 KYKNQQKIIKNNMS
-701 RLDNLINESM
+701 RLDNLIDESM

-760 SISAKVSID
+760 SISAKISID
-769 AINRQLKEY
+769 SINRQLKEY

-895 LVSRSNA
+895 LVSRSDA

-948 LASKYDRTDSRVIR
+948 LASKYDRTDARVIR

-979 TSELTDAERNNLR
+979 TSELTDAERNSLR

-1015 LDISKSIEEA
+1015 LDISKSIKEA

-1048 KSEDEAVEE
+1048 EATEE
-1057 AETSDESKGEQPTV
+1057 TETSDESKSEQPTG
-1071 ENPQEAAESS
+1071 EKPQEAAESLES
-1081 ENAKTNN
+1081 AETNN
-1088 SSQET
+1088 SSQAT
-1093 KQADTEPETKP
+1093 KQAGTEPETKP
-1104 QSNQQKQK
+1104 QSNKQQQK

-1124 PISIDFVK
+1124 PISIDFVN
-1132 GKVSNTDSGVSFK
+1132 GKVSNTDSNVSFK
-1145 AVRVF
+1145 AVKL
-1150 DNTGMSNTTGKWLLQ
+1150 DNTKNHYTLE

-1175 LYDGVENILQDNSK
+1175 LYDGVENILQDGSK
-1189 VTKEPVIKI
+1189 VTKLPFVEIDY
-1198 NYDDG
+1198 NNG
-1203 TFEIIIKGEVTVP
+1203 TFKVFEKGEVTIP
-1216 DSKDDQ
+1216 GSKDDQ
-1222 DTLQAQQAEEETK
+1222 DTTQAQQAEEETK
-1235 QNGGQEEGNNQTSST
+1235 QNGGQEENNKQTSST
-1250 GGLQPQATPN
+1250 GGLQPQAAPT
-1260 PSTPASSPT
+1260 PSTTASSPT
-1269 EQKSKPV
+1269 EQKAKPV
-1276 VNLSIPKNAEDIAA
+1276 VDLSIPKDAEDIAA
-1290 IRQGLID
+1290 IRQGLIS
-1297 TAINTVKANRNI
+1297 TAINAVKANRNI
-1309 TIEELEQVLKDSMS
+1309 TIEELEQVLKDAMS
-1323 KTNYDEDV
+1323 KTNYDEDIV
-1331 IKNAIQFVLVPFE
+1331 KNAVQFVLVPFK

-1365 STVINGVF
+1365 STVVNGVF

-1433 AYLTSDSAKNDIVLI
+1433 AYLTSDSAKNNIVLI

-1557 YIISQ
+1557 YVISQ

-1604 DVKAFQNHP
+1604 DIKAFQNHP

-1620 VGYLSVDNNRIT
+1620 VGYLSVDNNRVT

-1714 EKVAIPIKLALSPNV
+1714 EKVAIPIKSALSPNV

-1799 MFDKLVDTVVEQL
+1799 VFDKLVDTVVEQL

-1885 IEKQGGK
+1885 VEKQGGK
-1892 PVNYKFNE
+1892 AVNYKFNE

-1930 IIHNSFIHVEKG
+1930 IIHNSFVHVEKG

-2007 VDTNEPSTPVEE
+2007 VDTNETSTPVEE
-2019 DNQPSNKSTRFEATK
+2019 DNQPSNKSTRFEATR
-2034 KLVQDITKSDSETQG
+2034 KLIQDITKSDSETQG
-2049 LDIVKSLATKEVSD
+2049 LDIVKSLVTKEVSD

-2075 EIFPSKVTY
+2075 EVFPAKVTY
-2084 DDKAVKESNEEA
+2084 DDKALKESNEEA
-2096 VAINKGKSHEI
+2096 VAINKGKTHEI

-2181 RRGYNLNSKTADEL
+2181 RRGYNLNKKTADEL
-2195 KRFLTDLRY
+2195 KKFLTDLRY

-2263 ADNSLRAKEFNILG
+2263 VDNSLRAKEFNILG
-2277 EVFNKA
+2277 EVFKKA
-2283 KTNTTSNSSN
+2283 KTDTTSNSSN

-2299 KTPVELDLFNQQS
+2299 KTSVELDLFNQQS
-2312 TTETKPEVT
+2312 TTETEPEVT

-2329 VSEEDDDNNDYN
+2329 VSEEDNDDNYYN

-2369 LTAALEDIPLQER
+2369 LTAALEDVPLQER

>member
-9 QGNNYII
+9 QGNSYTI
-16 DNPKYKKGS
+16 DNHRYKKGS
-25 RKEPKTIQTD
+25 KKEPKTIQTD

-65 GDMSSYT
+65 GDMSAYT
-72 RYGIIPNRIHDLDAQ
+72 RYGITPNRIHDLDAQ

-108 EVGIG
+108 ELGIG
-113 TVKAVTDIIGGIF
+113 IPKAFADIIGGIF

-194 TKLLSVGAKAAA
+194 TKLLSIGAKAAA

-227 RKAAQEAEEIGK
+227 RKAAQEAEELGK

-244 NTFQKGV
+244 NAFQKGV
-251 NTLVD
+251 NALVD
-256 LPAGESGRLGTFFS
+256 LPAGESSRLGIFFS

-301 LMKMDDKEYA
+301 LMKMKDKEYA
-311 AFLAKNKDLANEV
+311 AFLAKNKDLADEV
-324 DNPNDKDAI
+324 DNPNDRDAI

-346 KINFANI
+346 KINFANL
-353 TFDVIQMY
+353 TFDVVQMY
-361 GLRNFWKGV
+361 GLRNFWKGL
-370 KSGANSY
+370 KSGENSY

-387 QEVANMNKTPE
+387 QEVANMGKTPE

-420 LTSEKTIIAGELSEG
+420 LTSEKVIIAGELSEG

-488 IVFNHLG
+488 VAFHYLG
-495 SGFGRLQQTIEDRQN
+495 SGFGRVQQTIEDRQN
-510 KKVNSKTGESKK
+510 KKVDSKTGEGKK

-555 NKIAKGENPYATGE
+555 NKIAKGENPYAIGE

-626 DNESN
+626 DNEAN

-643 KSTINTYEEEL
+643 KSTVNTYEEEL

-663 SQLTRKNNERVP
+663 AQLTRKDNERVP

-687 KYKNQQKIIKDNIS
+687 KYKNQQKIIKDNMS
-701 RLDNLINESM
+701 RLDNLIDESM
-711 QNEEV
+711 QDEEV
-716 QKILGSEITADQ
+716 QKILGSEFTADQ

-769 AINRQLKEY
+769 TINRQLKEY

-783 EDDLRLVTAVM
+783 EDDLRLVTSVM
-794 INNTMNDNHEVYRE
+794 INNTMNDKGEVYRE

-826 GETITDDEIIKG
+826 GEAINDDEIIKG

-849 ERLAN
+849 ERLAK

-862 SQINAKVENAKV
+862 SQINARIENSKV
-874 LNKRLV
+874 LNNRLV

-885 GNKNG
+885 GSKNG

-895 LVSRSNA
+895 LVSRSDA

-909 NGQIVKDTKTFN
+909 NGQIVKKIKTFN

-948 LASKYDRTDSRVIR
+948 LASKYDKTDSRVIR

-972 TEGFNEV
+972 TEEFNKV
-979 TSELTDAERNNLR
+979 TSELTEAERNNLR

-1006 RLGVQVQEM
+1006 RLGVQIQEM
-1015 LDISKSIEEA
+1015 LDINKRIEEA
-1025 RNKSKDNKENPNS
+1025 RNKAKDNEENPNS

-1048 KSEDEAVEE
+1048 KATEE
-1057 AETSDESKGEQPTV
+1057 AETSDESKGEQPTDKKPQDATELSKKV
-1071 ENPQEAAESS
+1071 E
-1081 ENAKTNN
+1081 TDN
-1088 SSQET
+1088 SSQAAE
-1093 KQADTEPETKP
+1093 QANREAETKP
-1104 QSNQQKQK
+1104 QAKQQEQK
-1112 PTQNKSKIDMSK
+1112 PTANKSKIDMSK

-1132 GKVSNTDSGVSFK
+1132 GKVSNVDSDVSFK
-1145 AVRVF
+1145 ADRILTLR
-1150 DNTGMSNTTGKWLLQ
+1150 NRYSLQ
-1165 ANSPKVITDD
+1165 PNSPKVITDD
-1175 LYDGVENILQDNSK
+1175 LYDGVENILQDGSK
-1189 VTKEPVIKI
+1189 VTKLPIIEI
-1198 NYDDG
+1198 NDDG
-1203 TFEIIIKGEVTVP
+1203 TFEVVYKGEVTVP
-1216 DSKDDQ
+1216 GSKDDQ
-1222 DTLQAQQAEEETK
+1222 DTLQAQQAEDEAK
-1235 QNGGQEEGNNQTSST
+1235 QNGGQEEDNQTPST
-1250 GGLQPQATPN
+1250 GGLQHQAAPTPTTSAS
-1260 PSTPASSPT
+1260 PST
-1269 EQKSKPV
+1269 EQKAKPV
-1276 VNLSIPKNAEDIAA
+1276 VDLSIPKDAEDIAA
-1290 IRQGLID
+1290 IRQGLIS
-1297 TAINTVKANRNI
+1297 TAINAVKANRNI
-1309 TIEELEQVLKDSMS
+1309 TIEELEQVLKDAMS
-1323 KTNYDEDV
+1323 KTNYDEDI
-1331 IKNAIQFVLVPFE
+1331 IKNAVQFVLVPFK

-1365 STVINGVF
+1365 STVVNGIF

-1382 VINLVKEYAD
+1382 VNNLVREYAD

-1448 DDSEVG
+1448 DDSELG
-1454 RIDFLARANKAFIKP
+1454 RIDFLARANKSFIKP
-1469 INTTGEDITR
+1469 INTAGEDITR
-1479 SIDTNLDEIIS
+1479 SIDTNLGEIIS

-1501 LKNLKLNDEITFE
+1501 LKNLKLNNEITFE

-1527 AKHNGITVGYIGMPD
+1527 AKHNGITVGYIGIPD
-1542 IDVHGRWKINRDGWN
+1542 MDVHGRWKINRDGWN
-1557 YIISQ
+1557 YVISQ
-1562 SDENNDGDFKDWL
+1562 SNENNDGDFKDWL

-1604 DVKAFQNHP
+1604 DIKAFQNHP

-1645 YNADLAKDGDIVSS
+1645 YNADLAKDGDVVSS

-1674 VLDLVNK
+1674 VLDLINK
-1681 PDITYLI
+1681 PDISYLI

-1702 NEADSEGNVYST
+1702 NETDSEGNVYST
-1714 EKVAIPIKLALSPNV
+1714 EKVAIPIQSALSPNV
-1729 SARISVGTGGGNVIS
+1729 SAKISVGTGGGNVIS

-1874 NGSSIPNIIPF
+1874 NGSSVPNIIPF
-1885 IEKQGGK
+1885 VEKQGGK
-1892 PVNYKFNE
+1892 AVNYKFNE

-1930 IIHNSFIHVEKG
+1930 LIHNSFVHVEKG

-2007 VDTNEPSTPVEE
+2007 VDIDKTSTPVEE
-2019 DNQPSNKSTRFEATK
+2019 NNQPSNKSTRFEATK

-2049 LDIVKSLATKEVSD
+2049 LDIVKSLVTKEISD

-2075 EIFPSKVTY
+2075 EIFPAKVIY
-2084 DDKAVKESNEEA
+2084 DDKALKESNEEA

-2107 IIGDKFIDIATDAN
+2107 IIGDEFINIATDAN

-2151 NLQSVYDDFL
+2151 NLQSIYDDFL
-2161 RESEIDLAD
+2161 RESEIDLTD

-2181 RRGYNLNSKTADEL
+2181 RRGYNLNNKTVDEL

-2204 SDISNPELKLE
+2204 SDISNSELKLE

-2228 SYMNHIKV
+2228 SYMNHVKV

-2263 ADNSLRAKEFNILG
+2263 ANNSLRAKEFNILG
-2277 EVFNKA
+2277 EVFKKG

-2293 STTSTT
+2293 TTTSTT

-2312 TTETKPEVT
+2312 TTETEPEVT

-2347 YNEESTEDDD
+2347 YNEKSTENDD

-2369 LTAALEDIPLQER
+2369 LTAALEDVPLQER

>member
-9 QGNNYII
+9 QGNNYTI

-50 VQTAFNVAGIGNEVY
+50 VQTAFNAAGIGNEVY

-72 RYGIIPNRIHDLDAQ
+72 RYGITPNRIHDLDAQ

-113 TVKAVTDIIGGIF
+113 TVKAVSDIIGGIF
-126 NIGKDDYNNPVSNKL
+126 NIGKDDYNNPVSDKL

-146 KFDQEVA
+146 KFDQEVT

-251 NTLVD
+251 NALVD

-301 LMKMDDKEYA
+301 LIKMNDKEYA

-346 KINFANI
+346 KINFANL

-361 GLRNFWKGV
+361 GLRNFWKGL
-370 KSGANSY
+370 KSGTNSY

-420 LTSEKTIIAGELSEG
+420 LTSEKAIIAGELSEG

-488 IVFNHLG
+488 VVFHHLG
-495 SGFGRLQQTIEDRQN
+495 SGFGRVQQTIEDRQN
-510 KKVNSKTGESKK
+510 KKVNSKTGEGKK

-602 NYDYLEEFIKS
+602 NYAYLEEFIKS

-626 DNESN
+626 DNEAN

-643 KSTINTYEEEL
+643 KSTVNTYEEEL

-663 SQLTRKNNERVP
+663 SQLTRKSNERVP

-687 KYKNQQKIIKDNIS
+687 KYKNQQKIIKDNMS
-701 RLDNLINESM
+701 RLDSLIDESI

-769 AINRQLKEY
+769 TINRQLKEY

-885 GNKNG
+885 GSKNG

-895 LVSRSNA
+895 LVSRSDA

-979 TSELTDAERNNLR
+979 TSELTDTERNSLR

-1015 LDISKSIEEA
+1015 LDINKSIEEA
-1025 RNKSKDNKENPNS
+1025 RNKSKDNEENPNS
-1038 EQPAEDKSED
+1038 EQPAEDKSEV
-1048 KSEDEAVEE
+1048 EDTEE
-1057 AETSDESKGEQPTV
+1057 AETADESKGEQPTV
-1071 ENPQEAAESS
+1071 EKPQEAAESS
-1081 ENAKTNN
+1081 ENAETNN
-1088 SSQET
+1088 SSQAA
-1093 KQADTEPETKP
+1093 KQAGTEPETKP
-1104 QSNQQKQK
+1104 QSNQQQQK
-1112 PTQNKSKIDMSK
+1112 PTQNKSRIDMAK
-1124 PISIDFVK
+1124 PISIDFVN
-1132 GKVSNTDSGVSFK
+1132 GKVSNTDSTVSFK
-1145 AVRVF
+1145 AVRL
-1150 DNTGMSNTTGKWLLQ
+1150 DNTKNHYVLE

-1175 LYDGVENILQDNSK
+1175 LYDGVENILQDGSK
-1189 VTKEPVIKI
+1189 VTKLPFVEIDY
-1198 NYDDG
+1198 NNG
-1203 TFEIIIKGEVTVP
+1203 TFKVLEKGEVTVP
-1216 DSKDDQ
+1216 GSKDDQ
-1222 DTLQAQQAEEETK
+1222 DTTQAQQAEEETK
-1235 QNGGQEEGNNQTSST
+1235 QNGGKEEDNKQTSST
-1250 GGLQPQATPN
+1250 GGLQPQAAPTPST

-1269 EQKSKPV
+1269 EQKAKPV
-1276 VNLSIPKNAEDIAA
+1276 VDLSIPKNAEDIAA
-1290 IRQGLID
+1290 IRQGLIS
-1297 TAINTVKANRNI
+1297 TAINAVKANRNI
-1309 TIEELEQVLKDSMS
+1309 TIEELEQVLKDAMS

-1331 IKNAIQFVLVPFE
+1331 VKNAVQFVLVPFK

-1365 STVINGVF
+1365 STVVNGVF

-1433 AYLTSDSAKNDIVLI
+1433 EYLTSDSAKNDIVLI
-1448 DDSEVG
+1448 DDSELG
-1454 RIDFLARANKAFIKP
+1454 RIDFLARANKSFIKP

-1479 SIDTNLDEIIS
+1479 SIDTNLDEIIL

-1527 AKHNGITVGYIGMPD
+1527 AKHNGITVGYIGIPD

-1557 YIISQ
+1557 YVISQ

-1604 DVKAFQNHP
+1604 DIKAFQNHP

-1702 NEADSEGNVYST
+1702 NETDSEGNVYST
-1714 EKVAIPIKLALSPNV
+1714 EKVAIPIKSALSPNV

-1857 YINFGN
+1857 YINYGYKV
-1863 RQGFTFYRKGA
+1863 GFTFYRKGT
-1874 NGSSIPNIIPF
+1874 NGTPIPDIIPF
-1885 IEKQGGK
+1885 VEKQGGK
-1892 PVNYKFNE
+1892 PINYKFNE

-1923 SDNNSNV
+1923 SDNNSNI

-1942 KFSIDIPA
+1942 KFSINIPA
-1950 YKNIPGFHTN
+1950 YKNIPGFHTS

-1969 SNNLVRVNL
+1969 GNNLVRVNL

-2007 VDTNEPSTPVEE
+2007 VDTNETSTPVEE
-2019 DNQPSNKSTRFEATK
+2019 DKQPSNKSTRFEATK

-2049 LDIVKSLATKEVSD
+2049 LDIVKSLVTKEVSD
-2063 IIEKNKKSTLLN
+2063 IIEKNKKNTLLN
-2075 EIFPSKVTY
+2075 EVFPSKVTY

-2096 VAINKGKSHEI
+2096 VAINKGKTHEI

-2195 KRFLTDLRY
+2195 KKFLTDLRY
-2204 SDISNPELKLE
+2204 SDISNSELKLE

-2277 EVFNKA
+2277 EVFKKS
-2283 KTNTTSNSSN
+2283 KTDTTSNSSN

-2312 TTETKPEVT
+2312 TTETEPEVI

-2329 VSEEDDDNNDYN
+2329 VSEEDNDDNDYN

>member
-9 QGNNYII
+9 QGNNYTI

-35 NFFKTPLNSTSDLPT
+35 NLFKTPLNSTSDLPT
-50 VQTAFNVAGIGNEVY
+50 VQTAFNAAGIGNEVY

-72 RYGIIPNRIHDLDAQ
+72 RYGITPNRIHDLDAQ

-113 TVKAVTDIIGGIF
+113 TIKAVTDIIGGIF
-126 NIGKDDYNNPVSNKL
+126 NIGRDDYSNPVSDKL

-206 LSKVGTITRNGIKSL
+206 LSKVGTVTRNGIKSL

-227 RKAAQEAEEIGK
+227 RKAAQEAEEMGK
-239 AAKGL
+239 AVKGL

-251 NTLVD
+251 NALVD

-301 LMKMDDKEYA
+301 LIKMNDKEYA

-346 KINFANI
+346 KINFANL

-361 GLRNFWKGV
+361 GLRNFWEGL
-370 KSGANSY
+370 KSGKNSY

-488 IVFNHLG
+488 VVFHHLG
-495 SGFGRLQQTIEDRQN
+495 SGFGRVQQTIEDRQN
-510 KKVNSKTGESKK
+510 KKVNSKTGEGKK

-631 SKQVQQELLDRM
+631 SKQIQQELLDRM
-643 KSTINTYEEEL
+643 KSTVNTYEEEL

-663 SQLTRKNNERVP
+663 SQLTRKSNERVP

-687 KYKNQQKIIKDNIS
+687 KYKNQQKIIKDNMS
-701 RLDNLINESM
+701 RLDSLIDESV

-760 SISAKVSID
+760 SISAKISID
-769 AINRQLKEY
+769 SINRQLKEY

-854 FEDTENIA
+854 FEDSENIA

-885 GNKNG
+885 GSKNG

-972 TEGFNEV
+972 KEGFNEV
-979 TSELTDAERNNLR
+979 TSELNDAERNSLR

-1015 LDISKSIEEA
+1015 LDINKSIEEA
-1025 RNKSKDNKENPNS
+1025 RNKSKDNEENPNS

-1048 KSEDEAVEE
+1048 EDTEE
-1057 AETSDESKGEQPTV
+1057 AETADESKGEQPTV
-1071 ENPQEAAESS
+1071 EKPQEAAESS
-1081 ENAKTNN
+1081 ENAETNN
-1088 SSQET
+1088 SSQAA

-1104 QSNQQKQK
+1104 QGNQQQQK
-1112 PTQNKSKIDMSK
+1112 PTQNKSRIDMAKS
-1124 PISIDFVK
+1124 ISIDFVN
-1132 GKVSNTDSGVSFK
+1132 GKVSNTDSTVSFK
-1145 AVRVF
+1145 AVKL
-1150 DNTGMSNTTGKWLLQ
+1150 DNTKNHYVLES
-1165 ANSPKVITDD
+1165 NSPKVITDD
-1175 LYDGVENILQDNSK
+1175 LYDGVENILQDGSK
-1189 VTKEPVIKI
+1189 VTKLPFVEIDY
-1198 NYDDG
+1198 NNG
-1203 TFEIIIKGEVTVP
+1203 TFKVLEKGEVTVP
-1216 DSKDDQ
+1216 GSKDEQ
-1222 DTLQAQQAEEETK
+1222 DTTQAQQAEEETK
-1235 QNGGQEEGNNQTSST
+1235 QNGGQEEDNKQTSST
-1250 GGLQPQATPN
+1250 GGLQPQAAPT

-1269 EQKSKPV
+1269 EQKAKPV
-1276 VNLSIPKNAEDIAA
+1276 VDLSIPKNAEDIAA
-1290 IRQGLID
+1290 IRQGLIS
-1297 TAINTVKANRNI
+1297 TAINAVKANRNI
-1309 TIEELEQVLKDSMS
+1309 TIEELEQVLKDAMS

-1331 IKNAIQFVLVPFE
+1331 VKNAVQFVLVPFK

-1365 STVINGVF
+1365 STVVNGVF

-1448 DDSEVG
+1448 DDSELG
-1454 RIDFLARANKAFIKP
+1454 RIDFLARANKSFIKP

-1542 IDVHGRWKINRDGWN
+1542 VDVHGRWKINRDGWN
-1557 YIISQ
+1557 YVISQ

-1604 DVKAFQNHP
+1604 DVKAFQNHS

-1702 NEADSEGNVYST
+1702 NETDSEGNVYST

-1782 QGSYIR
+1782 QGTYIR

-1812 VARIENVQSPEDW
+1812 IARIENVQSPEDW

-1834 AFNVSNQGLFNGI
+1834 AFNVNNQGLFNGI

-1857 YINFGN
+1857 YINYGYKV
-1863 RQGFTFYRKGA
+1863 GFTFYRKGT
-1874 NGSSIPNIIPF
+1874 NGTPIPDIIPF
-1885 IEKQGGK
+1885 VEKQGGK

-1950 YKNIPGFHTN
+1950 YKNIPGFHTS

-2007 VDTNEPSTPVEE
+2007 VDTNETSTPVEE

-2049 LDIVKSLATKEVSD
+2049 LDIVKSLVTKEVSD

-2075 EIFPSKVTY
+2075 EVFPAKVTY
-2084 DDKAVKESNEEA
+2084 DDKALKESNEEA
-2096 VAINKGKSHEI
+2096 VAINKGKTHEI

-2181 RRGYNLNSKTADEL
+2181 RRGYNLDKKTADEI
-2195 KRFLTDLRY
+2195 KKFLTDLRY

-2277 EVFNKA
+2277 EVFKKA
-2283 KTNTTSNSSN
+2283 KTDTTSNSSN

-2312 TTETKPEVT
+2312 TTETEPEVT

-2329 VSEEDDDNNDYN
+2329 VSEEDNDDNDYN

>member
-9 QGNNYII
+9 QGNSYTI

-25 RKEPKTIQTD
+25 KKEPKTIQTD

-65 GDMSSYT
+65 GDMSAYT
-72 RYGIIPNRIHDLDAQ
+72 RYGITPNRIHDLDAQ

-113 TVKAVTDIIGGIF
+113 TVKAVTDIIGGVF
-126 NIGKDDYNNPVSNKL
+126 NIGSDEYSNPISDKL

-161 DILHGGLTN
+161 DILHGGMTN

-189 PSTGI
+189 PSTMI
-194 TKLLSVGAKAAA
+194 TKALTAGAKAAA
-206 LSKVGTITRNGIKSL
+206 LSKIGTATRSGIKSL

-251 NTLVD
+251 DALVD
-256 LPAGESGRLGTFFS
+256 LPAGESSRLGTFFS
-270 NTTNALLQRT
+270 NITNALLQRT

-301 LMKMDDKEYA
+301 LIKMKDKEYA
-311 AFLAKNKDLANEV
+311 AFLAKNKDLADEV
-324 DNPNDKDAI
+324 DNPNDRDAV

-346 KINFANI
+346 KINFANL
-353 TFDVIQMY
+353 TFDVVRMY
-361 GLRNFWKGV
+361 GLRNFWKGL
-370 KSGANSY
+370 KSGENSY

-387 QEVANMNKTPE
+387 QEVANMGKTPE

-420 LTSEKTIIAGELSEG
+420 LTSEKVIIAGELSEG

-455 LNQEPASSFDNRMS
+455 LNQEPASSFDNRLS

-488 IVFNHLG
+488 VVFHHLG
-495 SGFGRLQQTIEDRQN
+495 SGFGRVQQTIEDRQN
-510 KKVNSKTGESKK
+510 KKVNSKTGEGKK

-545 TQTKLFIDRK
+545 NQTKLFIDRK
-555 NKIAKGENPYATGE
+555 NKIAKGENPYAIGE

-626 DNESN
+626 DSEAN

-663 SQLTRKNNERVP
+663 SQLTRKSNDRVP

-687 KYKNQQKIIKDNIS
+687 KYKNQQKIIKDNMS
-701 RLDNLINESM
+701 RLDNLIDESM
-711 QNEEV
+711 QDEEV

-754 DPRFKN
+754 DPKLKN
-760 SISAKVSID
+760 NISTKVSID
-769 AINRQLKEY
+769 NINRQLKEY

-794 INNTMNDNHEVYRE
+794 INNTMNDKHEVYRE

-826 GETITDDEIIKG
+826 GETIKDEEIIEG

-849 ERLAN
+849 ERLAK

-885 GNKNG
+885 GSKNG

-895 LVSRSNA
+895 LVSRSDA

-1015 LDISKSIEEA
+1015 LDINKRIEEA
-1025 RNKSKDNKENPNS
+1025 RNKAKDNKENPNS

-1048 KSEDEAVEE
+1048 EATEE
-1057 AETSDESKGEQPTV
+1057 AETSDESEGEQLTR
-1071 ENPQEAAESS
+1071 NKPQEATESPKK
-1081 ENAKTNN
+1081 ADTDN
-1088 SSQET
+1088 SSQAA
-1093 KQADTEPETKP
+1093 KQADTEPKTKSQP
-1104 QSNQQKQK
+1104 KQQKQK
-1112 PTQNKSKIDMSK
+1112 PTQNKPKIDMAKS
-1124 PISIDFVK
+1124 ISLDFVT
-1132 GKVSNTDSGVSFK
+1132 GKVSNVDSNISFK
-1145 AVRVF
+1145 CVRVF
-1150 DNTGMSNTTGKWLLQ
+1150 NTADEWLLQ
-1165 ANSPKVITDD
+1165 ANSPKVVTDD
-1175 LYDGVENILQDNSK
+1175 LYDGVDNILQDGSK
-1189 VTKEPVIKI
+1189 ITKQPIIKV
-1198 NYDDG
+1198 NYKDN
-1203 TFEIIIKGEVTVP
+1203 TFEIVTKGEVTVP
-1216 DSKDDQ
+1216 GSKDDQ
-1222 DTLQAQQAEEETK
+1222 DTTQAQQAEDEAK
-1235 QNGGQEEGNNQTSST
+1235 QNGGQEEDNNQTSST
-1250 GGLQPQATPN
+1250 GGLQPQAAPTPTTSAS
-1260 PSTPASSPT
+1260 PSTN
-1269 EQKSKPV
+1269 QKAKPV
-1276 VNLSIPKNAEDIAA
+1276 VDLSIPKDAEDIAA
-1290 IRQGLID
+1290 VRQGLIS
-1297 TAINTVKANRNI
+1297 TAINAVKANRNI
-1309 TIEELEQVLKDSMS
+1309 TIEELEQVLKDAMS
-1323 KTNYDEDV
+1323 KTNYDEDAV
-1331 IKNAIQFVLVPFE
+1331 KNALQFVLVPFK

-1365 STVINGVF
+1365 STVANGVF

-1382 VINLVKEYAD
+1382 VNNLVREYAD

-1433 AYLTSDSAKNDIVLI
+1433 AYLTSDSAKNNIVLI
-1448 DDSEVG
+1448 DDSELG
-1454 RIDFLARANKAFIKP
+1454 RIDFIARANKAFIKP
-1469 INTTGEDITR
+1469 INTAGEDITR
-1479 SIDTNLDEIIS
+1479 SIDTNLGEIIS

-1542 IDVHGRWKINRDGWN
+1542 MDVHGRWKINRDGWN
-1557 YIISQ
+1557 YVISQ
-1562 SDENNDGDFKDWL
+1562 SNENNDGDFKDWL

-1585 FESLNNIIY
+1585 FESLNDIIY

-1632 YKRALEGLGKLWK
+1632 YRRALEGLGKLWK

-1674 VLDLVNK
+1674 VIDLVNK
-1681 PDITYLI
+1681 PDISYLI

-1702 NEADSEGNVYST
+1702 NETDSEGNVYST
-1714 EKVAIPIKLALSPNV
+1714 EKVAIPIQSALSPNV

-1799 MFDKLVDTVVEQL
+1799 MFDKLVDTVVDQL

-1857 YINFGN
+1857 YINYGYKV
-1863 RQGFTFYRKGA
+1863 GFTFYRKGT
-1874 NGSSIPNIIPF
+1874 NGTPIPDLIPF
-1885 IEKQGGK
+1885 VEKAGGK
-1892 PVNYKFNE
+1892 AVNYKFNE

-1923 SDNNSNV
+1923 SDNNSN
-1930 IIHNSFIHVEKG
+1930 ILIHNSFVHVEKG

-1950 YKNIPGFHTN
+1950 YKDIPGFHTN

-2007 VDTNEPSTPVEE
+2007 VDTNQTSTPVEE
-2019 DNQPSNKSTRFEATK
+2019 NNQPSNKSTRFETTK
-2034 KLVQDITKSDSETQG
+2034 KLVQDITKSNSDSQG
-2049 LDIVKSLATKEVSD
+2049 LDIVKSLVTKDVAD
-2063 IIEKNKKSTLLN
+2063 IIEKNKNSTLLN
-2075 EIFPSKVTY
+2075 EVFPTKITY
-2084 DDKAVKESNEEA
+2084 DDKALKESNEEA

-2107 IIGDKFIDIATDAN
+2107 IIGDEFIDIATDAN

-2161 RESEIDLAD
+2161 RESELDLAD
-2170 IESGNIDAVNE
+2170 IDSGNITAVNE
-2181 RRGYNLNSKTADEL
+2181 RRGYNLNNKTADEL

-2204 SDISNPELKLE
+2204 SDISNSELKLE

-2228 SYMNHIKV
+2228 SYMNHVKV
-2236 EGEEVGKA
+2236 EDEKVGKA

-2263 ADNSLRAKEFNILG
+2263 VDDSLRAKEFNILG
-2277 EVFNKA
+2277 EVFKKD
-2283 KTNTTSNSSN
+2283 KTNTTPNSSN
-2293 STTSTT
+2293 STTTT
-2299 KTPVELDLFNQQS
+2299 TNTYVEGDLFNQQS
-2312 TTETKPEVT
+2312 TTETENETTET
-2321 KTEEEPVQ
+2321 KEEPVQ
-2329 VSEEDDDNNDYN
+2329 VSEEDDDTNDDN

-2369 LTAALEDIPLQER
+2369 LTAALEDVPLQER

>member
-9 QGNNYII
+9 QGNNYTI

-35 NFFKTPLNSTSDLPT
+35 NFFRTPLNSTSDLPT
-50 VQTAFNVAGIGNEVY
+50 VQTAFNAAGIGNEVY
-65 GDMSSYT
+65 GDMSDYT
-72 RYGIIPNRIHDLDAQ
+72 RYGITPNRIHDLDAQ

-126 NIGKDDYNNPVSNKL
+126 NIGNDDYNNPVSEKL

-146 KFDQEVA
+146 KFNQEVA
-153 PIYADPNV
+153 PIYADSNV

-206 LSKVGTITRNGIKSL
+206 LSKVGTVTRNGIKSL

-239 AAKGL
+239 SVKGL

-251 NTLVD
+251 NALVD
-256 LPAGESGRLGTFFS
+256 LPAGESGRLGTFFN

-301 LMKMDDKEYA
+301 LIKMNDKEYA

-324 DNPNDKDAI
+324 NNPNDKDAI

-346 KINFANI
+346 KINFANL

-361 GLRNFWKGV
+361 GLRNFWKGL

-420 LTSEKTIIAGELSEG
+420 LTSEKAIIAGELSEG

-495 SGFGRLQQTIEDRQN
+495 SGFGRIQQTIEDRQN
-510 KKVNSKTGESKK
+510 KKVNSKTGEGKK

-626 DNESN
+626 DNEAN

-643 KSTINTYEEEL
+643 KSTVNTYEEEL

-663 SQLTRKNNERVP
+663 SQLTRKSNERVP

-687 KYKNQQKIIKDNIS
+687 KYKNQQKIIKNNMS
-701 RLDNLINESM
+701 RLDNLIDESI

-760 SISAKVSID
+760 SISAKISID
-769 AINRQLKEY
+769 SINRQLKEY

-895 LVSRSNA
+895 LVSRSDA

-948 LASKYDRTDSRVIR
+948 LASKYDRTDARVIR

-979 TSELTDAERNNLR
+979 TSELTDAERNSLR

-1015 LDISKSIEEA
+1015 LDISKSIKEA

-1048 KSEDEAVEE
+1048 EATEE
-1057 AETSDESKGEQPTV
+1057 TETSDESKDEQPTG
-1071 ENPQEAAESS
+1071 EKPQEAAESLES
-1081 ENAKTNN
+1081 AETNN
-1088 SSQET
+1088 SSQAT
-1093 KQADTEPETKP
+1093 KQAGTEPETKP
-1104 QSNQQKQK
+1104 QSNKQQQK

-1124 PISIDFVK
+1124 PISIDFVN
-1132 GKVSNTDSGVSFK
+1132 GKVSNTDSNVSFK
-1145 AVRVF
+1145 AVKL
-1150 DNTGMSNTTGKWLLQ
+1150 DNTKNHYTLE

-1175 LYDGVENILQDNSK
+1175 LYDGVENILQDGSK
-1189 VTKEPVIKI
+1189 VTKLPFVEIDY
-1198 NYDDG
+1198 NNG
-1203 TFEIIIKGEVTVP
+1203 TFKVFEKGEVTIP
-1216 DSKDDQ
+1216 GSKDDQ
-1222 DTLQAQQAEEETK
+1222 DTTQAQQAEEETK
-1235 QNGGQEEGNNQTSST
+1235 QNGGQEENNKQTSST
-1250 GGLQPQATPN
+1250 GVLQPQAAPT
-1260 PSTPASSPT
+1260 PSTTASSPT
-1269 EQKSKPV
+1269 EQKAKPV
-1276 VNLSIPKNAEDIAA
+1276 VDLSIPKDAEDIAA
-1290 IRQGLID
+1290 IRQGLIS
-1297 TAINTVKANRNI
+1297 TAINAVKANRNI
-1309 TIEELEQVLKDSMS
+1309 TIEELEQVLKDAMS
-1323 KTNYDEDV
+1323 KTNYDEDIV
-1331 IKNAIQFVLVPFE
+1331 KNAVQFVLVPFK

-1365 STVINGVF
+1365 STVVNGVF

-1433 AYLTSDSAKNDIVLI
+1433 AYLTSDSAKNNIVLI

-1557 YIISQ
+1557 YVISQ

-1604 DVKAFQNHP
+1604 DIKAFQNHP

-1620 VGYLSVDNNRIT
+1620 VGYLSVDNNRVT

-1714 EKVAIPIKLALSPNV
+1714 EKVAIPIKSALSPNV

-1885 IEKQGGK
+1885 VEKQGGK
-1892 PVNYKFNE
+1892 AVNYKFNE

-1930 IIHNSFIHVEKG
+1930 IIHNSFVHVEKG

-2007 VDTNEPSTPVEE
+2007 VDTNETSTPVEE
-2019 DNQPSNKSTRFEATK
+2019 DNQPSNKSTRFEATR

-2049 LDIVKSLATKEVSD
+2049 LDIVKSLVTKEVSD

-2075 EIFPSKVTY
+2075 EVFPAKVTY
-2084 DDKAVKESNEEA
+2084 DDKALKESNEEA
-2096 VAINKGKSHEI
+2096 VAINKGKTHEI

-2181 RRGYNLNSKTADEL
+2181 RRGYNLNKKTADEL
-2195 KRFLTDLRY
+2195 KKFLTDLRY

-2236 EGEEVGKA
+2236 EGEEVEKA

-2263 ADNSLRAKEFNILG
+2263 VDNSLRAKEFNILG
-2277 EVFNKA
+2277 EVFKKA
-2283 KTNTTSNSSN
+2283 KTDTTSNSSN

-2299 KTPVELDLFNQQS
+2299 KTSVELDLFNQQS
-2312 TTETKPEVT
+2312 TTETEPEVT

-2329 VSEEDDDNNDYN
+2329 VSEEDNDDNYYN

-2369 LTAALEDIPLQER
+2369 LTAALEDVPLQER